1 MNKLNQN
8 IFSVPSTS
16 QLMSESFTGWKNFK
30 DNLKGDPR
38 KKLKEIVERG
48 KNIQQ
53 VWKKASNIKDQN
65 LRNTFLNN
73 PINQLQFSRENT
85 TQNLVEDPFN
95 PRYQVADKNYI
106 DWARERYNKRDQY
119 DLILNDLNLDF
130 DQELD
135 KAKEYYKDKQGKDF
149 LTRAELDDWFGG
161 KKDFGDKPREEEGE
175 IEIYPGIY
183 LWNGRAFIG
192 SYRTPI
198 GETGVEVTDEKGNKK
213 VVLQNG
219 TILHKGLTLDSAI
232 DAGKKYLQ
240 SIIPTNSLT
249 DKYILNTYGAGNE
262 IYDFI
267 KSGLI
272 YDTEANEEVE
282 KRVAEK
288 YKEIAKKVPK
298 ITTENSFLNN
308 NMYGNITRNRVQEW
322 ANYVKNTVLNKKRI
336 VNNED
341 IGTLND
347 FFSSDKYD
355 PKYNKIIDN
364 IVANSPYWKKY
375 KEQNGIDYNAKT
387 LNVML
392 LNRLSHSYKTRNIL
406 LALYRQQK
414 ESLEKLRQLKP
425 SEGGLTQEQYD
436 KQLEGLNNSFL
447 ELKEIY
453 PDNKAVYNAFTNSSN
468 YIDNQ
473 LKQMIQ
479 RSINVTQTSIMTD
492 LRKATTSAYNN
503 SEIKQFGMNGTMQ
516 FLGYVVDQLTGQG
529 ESTEKKIRKLRK
541 DDTVLHVSNSLFYR
555 NPGSIAIDDIEALD
569 AENAQNKINLANS
582 EYEKIKDNP
591 EKLKELSA
599 RGDYLAKSM
608 PGYESDSDDTLHE
621 VLRAHGFDTPGMYT
635 HLTKDQTDLALSLL
649 ALEHDALNTLYDD
662 PKEIQRQFQADLQKY
677 NYDSQDFIEKVG
689 TKVYSWG
696 TTIAGLSAQLMG
708 FSWRTIVSGWKDL
721 GGYAL
726 RWASLGN
733 INTGDIDS
741 FFKGLMENPFIQWGH
756 NLQSTGIWGVQDA
769 IDSDYQLSLLDAQK
783 QAQEGRAFTKEE
795 IDRYKEAGI
804 FLKPKM
810 VWEKGEDGKIH
821 EVMATDKNGNVIME
835 DDNETLDALTSG
847 QMRTGGGNTF
857 GIITEKSANE
867 AASGG
872 LTLSDAGLF
881 IFDVAAVATQMAAV
895 RGVSVGLSEIGK
907 LISGAGRW
915 MQACKTLS
923 NSSGV
928 TRFIS
933 QKLTGNVLRLA
944 GHSLTATAPH
954 MATFGLNFGYCLS
967 SYQEHLQ
974 DAQSKIY
981 SNVSE
986 GVLAAPSDGLK
997 ALIDREAETNPN
1009 AIRGNMSDTQ
1019 YQEYINSIYNREIN
1033 RIEDEI
1039 NAGKRGTEFLI
1050 DKSLEDP
1057 NNPLSANFSYKNIDE
1072 EKVKEYVRQ
1081 RILQNKKYIYLMDQ
1095 YAKEA
1100 EDAARTASEIEFAF
1114 VCTAD
1119 ASLLQALKPS
1129 LYMTKG
1135 VQIAQRQLATDI
1147 KLGASNA
1154 LKATAKGL
1162 DKVVGKVKKINTYDA
1177 IQKFQNKVRLKV
1189 KDVSRSIKD
1198 IKVDKN
1204 GIIKDINPNAP
1215 TSEQVLQQRVK
1226 NNSIQGFVS
1235 NYLQDVAVGF
1245 DKGLYD
1251 NYINNYIVNTYSPSN
1266 VLASLGPIT
1275 AQSQY
1280 GYLDKYFGKNFT
1292 SNFKAGLEGAAK
1304 AATQW
1309 TSFRDGFIGAA
1320 AGWITPQ
1327 IQFGSKKYI
1336 GKNLTTAQKASNLF
1350 SPITNMKIQ
1359 SEVTSFI
1366 KSKFFNKS
1374 TRLTRQLDAQAK
1386 MKSEFAKKLGKALEG
1401 RNISIL
1407 SNISQL
1413 KKAIEELRVEEQ
1425 QETLDPKAKKVFDE
1439 AGITVEA
1446 PLQGNVNDQL
1456 TFAECLFELANAPYI
1471 SADTGKKI
1479 NNGRNPA
1486 AEAYRNYVKS
1496 KADRKEITKER
1507 LLKVLTTYQEN
1518 ERLRQEGNEKAKSVN
1533 ELFKEDPEA
1542 ISILDDLF
1550 NDAAD
1555 SSGNISAE
1563 EQIDVVNDTIDLI
1576 RDSEDIEDPNN
1587 PGVIIKGSNSDELG
1601 RRLSVINDATTH
1613 AKQTSKIIKL
1623 YRQNIQNAY
1632 SELGE
1637 AFSSD
1642 PVLLRAYAKERTKA
1656 DLIKIRVDELQSKK
1670 KEIQKQLDEFKEK
1683 LEPSE
1688 NIINEKNALTF
1699 QLVELGYD
1707 ENRSRK
1713 RLGELESKI
1722 SGILT
1727 LIQTNKTKEAE
1738 LCNNIGEEL
1747 KLKGKKDSWNYNY
1760 ILAQLQKII
1769 NEQTEEFHKR
1779 QNQATTEE
1787 AKNEVKPSELFTQ
1800 ATAYRKELIELHDK
1814 IECLNKYGIEELPFD
1829 SEGHVLIDINNT
1841 KSLKELQ
1848 EEKKQYQEVHD
1859 VLLQMHNGEDVGIL
1873 VGNKV
1878 NGNQNNNLEV
1888 VKNEDGTI
1896 DFYTIKKGKRV
1907 RIYTGLDVTLTDA
1920 ELEDNGLFD
1929 EDPEHP
1935 EIRPDVFGVRVSK
1948 FRGINFRGQYAYD
1961 IFYKGHRDDGSVFT
1975 EKASIKTDRPL
1986 HKIEEGE
1993 DTSNYI
1999 FTPQQIIEMLA
2010 SKQYN
2015 TPFMA
2020 FIQSLLFEHVQV
2032 NNFKADSYSSG
2043 AIAKQVQALEQVF
2056 GKDLELLKKAVSTNL
2071 NLNLAEKT
2079 HEAFEDSI
2087 IHLLNNYNEL
2097 NDLAAVARQESL
2109 VSLYKLGFRNF
2120 ADTAKSYQEF
2130 IALYRNK
2137 IQEINDS
2144 LPSDEEISDEEKV
2157 DMLQKI
2163 ELQKRA
2169 LDLAVKNN
2177 EFFKEYQNRINQYER
2192 SPLKRSIASLMETI
2206 QNPQKITTEEKIATL
2221 KKDLNE
2227 NIEKCKK
2234 ELGIDND
2241 QLITTLFNLLENL
2254 VTYSEKRV
2262 PIDIAK
2268 IKDTL
2273 NTIEESV
2280 LQKTTEQ
2287 SVIQGN
2293 DTNTSLTIENIK
2305 DYIIPLMLGQLSI
2318 TEENNRIARAISGE
2332 KQEKAEK
2339 EGEEI
2344 QENSDKVSR
2353 EITPLSFNNEKQFK
2367 TYQAQIAS
2375 YIPHLDQVLT
2385 MLEDLK
2391 SKGTSAET
2399 TAQILNTKLQL
2410 LSLSPVLT
2418 HEYGILGR
2426 TTSEESIKKML
2437 INQLQ
2442 TSDIQILRDALTDI
2456 YNREYQENSS
2466 MSDVIDAKMAA
2477 IQGEYNLPN
2486 NSMVLKFLS
2495 SLMDITKQSVPI
2507 PITYDRVLITPEQEQ
2522 AERNTPLKSEVYNNP
2537 FTLSTFYRQAEGT
2550 FMRNLVEQYS
2560 VDEYLTTNHESL
2572 QGKDVVFLYNTQV
2585 QQQLIDQ
2592 VPKLKD
2598 SPEQAV
2604 VAAAVEDANG
2614 SITINTV
2621 DEKGQTVQ
2629 KHYQI
2634 IGFLPANS
2642 TAKNNFKNKNSAV
2655 VARKNIDQSVERYQQ
2670 KYQSESNDVWIPI
2683 YDFSSKKS
2691 DRLITT
2697 KVRRTTAINT
2707 NMQSPRDSQTTAM
2720 VEHNNTKNILDRVK
2734 RVFRVS
2740 KLTSKIFK
2748 QEEDKKT
2755 LFINVGSPASS
2766 LYVPINEPHMDQVI
2780 NSNNNSFQEVKNK
2793 FKKERSVENTN
2804 AVINFNSKTKN
2815 FAEQIKGLLLATKR
2829 SFRAFNETK
2838 SDTPPVLIDSTI
2850 LTRLINGINPNTG
2863 DPQAWGAIN
2872 GFSDFHTRQGQGL
2885 NLSNNIFCRG
2895 GRIYRVE
2902 LDGKELR
2909 LFLSEPNNE
2918 KVVGTEVTFDLNDV
2932 AEDGYSFVQKE
2943 GEEVEEGVNK
2953 IIADFIIAL
2962 SSQSKDA
2969 KDNINTI
2976 ADFSSPRASFLKDN
2990 PTDADEVNME
3000 QTFKDGIYTIS
3011 EYTSSADVQIEPI
3024 VDEGAQEEFDQKV
3037 QESNEQRI
3045 NQNSIKGK
3053 PLQENI
3059 ANQITAAINRML
3071 LRYTKEMPSSHKK
3084 TAINEQNFRDTKNF
3098 GASTEDASKVVEGK
3112 ERSMHTMLGL
3122 ILGNIADD
3130 MVKKIASGIGCKYS
3144 DYSSILTQREFSML
3158 NNMITDGLETFLKIN
3173 NYRVL
3178 TDGKGKQAL
3187 EVILR
3192 DDQLIQE
3199 LKDEGLEGFAP
3210 RNILDLVVITP
3221 RGTLAI
3227 IDAKTHTGDT
3237 IDPKNVST
3245 YVRQLNR
3252 YAKLFNNAIRRY
3264 KNSRSEPALPQNCIV
3279 DELYLFEIPTANKGN
3294 ITYSKEFNI
3303 EEYTDEKGAEM
3314 RRFTRKSDTSVS
3326 LINEGTNAHLSKFA
3340 LMSDKVAEEDLQ
3352 GIRQAYKEFLKGKEE
3367 ANKEGTD
3374 IEVVKE
3380 ESKEENGEI
3389 EEKINTEDALSED
3402 EKAEKEIQQY
3412 LNKTLEFHT
3421 SDGSV
3426 TISITKDNENNQYNI
3441 VGQQNGTSFIANG
3454 KASNCLDIVKYYK
3467 EQGPMHTNTET
3478 KVEKQNDMYTHVEEV
3493 NEEGR
3498 FCGIRNKSPKEDGE
3512 KPKPKQSEEDQNI
3525 DNLRNDARLW
3535 D

>member
-16 QLMSESFTGWKNFK
+16 QLMSDSFTGWKNFK

-38 KKLKEIVERG
+38 KKLKEILERG

-53 VWKKASNIKDQN
+53 VWKTASNIKDQN

-85 TQNLVEDPFN
+85 TQNLVEDLFN
-95 PRYQVADKNYI
+95 PRNQVADKNYI

-240 SIIPTNSLT
+240 SIFPSSSPTDMFISN
-249 DKYILNTYGAGNE
+249 KYGASSE
-262 IYDFI
+262 VYDFI

-436 KQLEGLNNSFL
+436 KQLEDLNNSFL

-468 YIDNQ
+468 YVDNQ

-503 SEIKQFGMNGTMQ
+503 SEIQQFGTNGTMQ

-529 ESTEKKIRKLRK
+529 ESTEKKFRKLRK
-541 DDTVLHVSNSLFYR
+541 DDTVLHVSNSLFYGD
-555 NPGSIAIDDIEALD
+555 PGSIAIDDIEALD

-662 PKEIQRQFQADLQKY
+662 PKEIQRQFQADIQKY

-769 IDSDYQLSLLDAQK
+769 IDSNYQLSLLDAQK

-810 VWEKGEDGKIH
+810 VQEKGEDGKMH
-821 EVMATDKNGNVIME
+821 EVMATDENGNVIME
-835 DDNETLDALTSG
+835 EDTETLDALTSG

-895 RGVSVGLSEIGK
+895 RGVSVGLSKIGQ

-928 TRFIS
+928 TKFIS

-1009 AIRGNMSDTQ
+1009 AIRGNMSDAQ

-1050 DKSLEDP
+1050 DKTLEDP

-1189 KDVSRSIKD
+1189 KDASRSIKD

-1215 TSEQVLQQRVK
+1215 TSEQVLWQRIK

-1251 NYINNYIVNTYSPSN
+1251 NYINNYIVNTYSPSS
-1266 VLASLGPIT
+1266 VLATLGPIT
-1275 AQSQY
+1275 AQSQH
-1280 GYLDKYFGKNFT
+1280 GYLEEYLGAFG
-1292 SNFKAGLEGAAK
+1292 AGLEGAAK

-1374 TRLTRQLDAQAK
+1374 TNITRQLDAQAK

-1401 RNISIL
+1401 RHISIL

-1439 AGITVEA
+1439 AGITAEA

-1555 SSGNISAE
+1555 SSGDISTE
-1563 EQIDVVNDTIDLI
+1563 EQIDVVNDTINLI
-1576 RDSEDIEDPNN
+1576 RDSEDVEDPNN
-1587 PGVIIKGSNSDELG
+1587 PGAIIKGSSSDELN

-1656 DLIKIRVDELQSKK
+1656 DLIKIRVEELQSKK
-1670 KEIQKQLDEFKEK
+1670 KEIQKQLDEFKTK

-1707 ENRSRK
+1707 LNRSK
-1713 RLGELESKI
+1713 ERLGELESKI

-1800 ATAYRKELIELHDK
+1800 ATAYRKELIELHNK

-1848 EEKKQYQEVHD
+1848 EEKKQYQQVHD

-1873 VGNKV
+1873 ARS
-1878 NGNQNNNLEV
+1878 
-1888 VKNEDGTI
+1888 
-1896 DFYTIKKGKRV
+1896 KK
-1907 RIYTGLDVTLTDA
+1907 A
-1920 ELEDNGLFD
+1920 
-1929 EDPEHP
+1929 
-1935 EIRPDVFGVRVSK
+1935 
-1948 FRGINFRGQYAYD
+1948 
-1961 IFYKGHRDDGSVFT
+1961 
-1975 EKASIKTDRPL
+1975 
-1986 HKIEEGE
+1986 EEGE

-2032 NNFKADSYSSG
+2032 SNFKADSYSSE

-2097 NDLAAVARQESL
+2097 NNLAAVARQESL

-2137 IQEINDS
+2137 IQEIDDS
-2144 LPSDEEISDEEKV
+2144 LPSEGEVSDEEKV

-2206 QNPQKITTEEKIATL
+2206 QNPQEITTEEKIATL

-2273 NTIEESV
+2273 NTIEEGV

-2344 QENSDKVSR
+2344 QENSDKISR
-2353 EITPLSFNNEKQFK
+2353 EITPLSFNSEKQFK

-2391 SKGTSAET
+2391 SKGTNAET

-2426 TTSEESIKKML
+2426 TISEESIKKML

-2466 MSDVIDAKMAA
+2466 MYDVIDGKITA
-2477 IQGEYNLPN
+2477 IQRKYNLPK

-2507 PITYDRVLITPEQEQ
+2507 PITYDRVLVTPEQEQ

-2572 QGKDVVFLYNTQV
+2572 QGKDVVFLYNAQV

-2598 SPEQAV
+2598 SPEQSV

-2621 DEKGQTVQ
+2621 DEKGQAVQ

-2642 TAKNNFKNKNSAV
+2642 TSKNNFRNKNSAI

-2670 KYQSESNDVWIPI
+2670 KYQSESNDVWVPI

-2720 VEHNNTKNILDRVK
+2720 VEHDNTKKILNRVK
-2734 RVFRVS
+2734 SVFRIS
-2740 KLTSKIFK
+2740 KLTSKVFK

-2755 LFINVGSPASS
+2755 LFINVGSPTSP

-2780 NSNNNSFQEVKNK
+2780 NSNNDSFQEVKNK

-2804 AVINFNSKTKN
+2804 AIINFNSKTKN

-2829 SFRAFNETK
+2829 QFRAFNETK

-2850 LTRLINGINPNTG
+2850 LTQLINGINPNTRN
-2863 DPQAWGAIN
+2863 PQAWGTIS
-2872 GFSDFHTRQGQGL
+2872 GFSDFHTRQNQNQGL

-2918 KVVGTEVTFDLNDV
+2918 KVIGTEVTFDLNDV

-2990 PTDADEVNME
+2990 PTDADQVNME

-3024 VDEGAQEEFDQKV
+3024 VDEGAQEEFDQRV

-3059 ANQITAAINRML
+3059 ANQITSAINRML

-3098 GASTEDASKVVEGK
+3098 GASTEDTSKIVEGK

-3192 DDQLIQE
+3192 DDQLMQE

-3264 KNSRSEPALPQNCIV
+3264 KNSGSEPALPQNCIV

-3303 EEYTDEKGAEM
+3303 EEYTDEKGVEM
-3314 RRFTRKSDTSVS
+3314 RRFTRKSDTSIS

-3352 GIRQAYKEFLKGKEE
+3352 GIRQAYKEFLKSKEE

-3374 IEVVKE
+3374 IEVMQKE
-3380 ESKEENGEI
+3380 GREENEEI
-3389 EEKINTEDALSED
+3389 EEKVNTEDTLSED
-3402 EKAEKEIQQY
+3402 EEAEKEIQQY
-3412 LNKTLEFHT
+3412 LNKTLEVHT
-3421 SDGSV
+3421 PDKLV
-3426 TISITKDNENNQYNI
+3426 TVSITKDSNSNKYSIKIQDGLEKITGVEQ
-3441 VGQQNGTSFIANG
+3441 S
-3454 KASNCLDIVKYYK
+3454 ASDCLYIIKSYK
-3467 EQGPMHTNTET
+3467 DEGPIIINTET
-3478 KVEKQNDMYTHVEEV
+3478 KVEKQNDMDTHVEEV

-3498 FCGIRNKSPKEDGE
+3498 FCDVGNKSSKEGSE
-3512 KPKPKQSEEDQNI
+3512 KPKSKQSEEDQNI
-3525 DNLRNDARLW
+3525 DSLRNDARLW

>member
-16 QLMSESFTGWKNFK
+16 QLMSDSFTGWKNFK

-38 KKLKEIVERG
+38 KKLKEILERG

-53 VWKKASNIKDQN
+53 VWKTASGIKDQN

-85 TQNLVEDPFN
+85 TQNIIENINN
-95 PRYQVADKNYI
+95 PRNQVADKNYI
-106 DWARERYNKRDQY
+106 DWARERYNKRNQY

-135 KAKEYYKDKQGKDF
+135 KAKKYYKDKQGKDF
-149 LTRAELDDWFGG
+149 LTRGQLDDWFGG

-240 SIIPTNSLT
+240 SIFPSSSPTDMFVSN
-249 DKYILNTYGAGNE
+249 KYGASSE
-262 IYDFI
+262 VYDFV

-282 KRVAEK
+282 KRVAET
-288 YKEIAKKVPK
+288 YKNIGKKVPK
-298 ITTENSFLNN
+298 ITTKNSFLND

-436 KQLEGLNNSFL
+436 KQLEDLNNSFL

-468 YIDNQ
+468 YMDNQ

-503 SEIKQFGMNGTMQ
+503 SEIQQFGTNGTMQ
-516 FLGYVVDQLTGQG
+516 FLGHVVDQLTGQG
-529 ESTEKKIRKLRK
+529 ESTEKKFRKLRK
-541 DDTVLHVSNSLFYR
+541 DDTVLHVSNSLFYGD
-555 NPGSIAIDDIEALD
+555 PGSIAIDDIEALD

-608 PGYESDSDDTLHE
+608 PGFESDSDDTLHE

-662 PKEIQRQFQADLQKY
+662 PKEIQRQFQADIQKY

-769 IDSDYQLSLLDAQK
+769 IDSNYQLSLLDAQK

-810 VWEKGEDGKIH
+810 VQEKGEDGKMH
-821 EVMATDKNGNVIME
+821 EVMATDENGNVIME
-835 DDNETLDALTSG
+835 EDTETLDALTSG

-895 RGVSVGLSEIGK
+895 RGVSVGLSKIGQ

-967 SYQEHLQ
+967 SYQGHLQ

-1019 YQEYINSIYNREIN
+1019 YQEYINSIYNREVN

-1050 DKSLEDP
+1050 DKTLEDP

-1189 KDVSRSIKD
+1189 KDASRSIKD

-1204 GIIKDINPNAP
+1204 GIITDINPNAP
-1215 TSEQVLQQRVK
+1215 TSEQVLWQRIK

-1245 DKGLYD
+1245 DEGLYN

-1266 VLASLGPIT
+1266 VLATLGPIT
-1275 AQSQY
+1275 AQSQH
-1280 GYLDKYFGKNFT
+1280 GYLEEYLGDFG
-1292 SNFKAGLEGAAK
+1292 AGLEGAAK

-1350 SPITNMKIQ
+1350 SPITNMKWQ
-1359 SEVTSFI
+1359 SEYTSFI

-1401 RNISIL
+1401 RHISIL

-1425 QETLDPKAKKVFDE
+1425 QDTLDPKAKKVFDE

-1471 SADTGKKI
+1471 SADTGEKI

-1496 KADRKEITKER
+1496 KAGRKEITKER
-1507 LLKVLTTYQEN
+1507 LLEVLTTYQEN

-1555 SSGNISAE
+1555 SSGDISAE
-1563 EQIDVVNDTIDLI
+1563 EQIDVVNDTINLI
-1576 RDSEDIEDPNN
+1576 RDSEDVEDPNN
-1587 PGVIIKGSNSDELG
+1587 PGVINEGSNSDELD

-1613 AKQTSKIIKL
+1613 AKQTSKIIRL

-1637 AFSSD
+1637 AFSSE

-1656 DLIKIRVDELQSKK
+1656 DLIKIRVEELQSRK

-1747 KLKGKKDSWNYNY
+1747 KLKGKKSSWNYNY

-1800 ATAYRKELIELHDK
+1800 ATAYRKELIELHNK

-1873 VGNKV
+1873 AGNK
-1878 NGNQNNNLEV
+1878 
-1888 VKNEDGTI
+1888 
-1896 DFYTIKKGKRV
+1896 
-1907 RIYTGLDVTLTDA
+1907 
-1920 ELEDNGLFD
+1920 
-1929 EDPEHP
+1929 
-1935 EIRPDVFGVRVSK
+1935 
-1948 FRGINFRGQYAYD
+1948 
-1961 IFYKGHRDDGSVFT
+1961 
-1975 EKASIKTDRPL
+1975 KA
-1986 HKIEEGE
+1986 EEGE

-2015 TPFMA
+2015 TPFMS

-2032 NNFKADSYSSG
+2032 NNFKADSYSSE

-2137 IQEINDS
+2137 IQEIDDS
-2144 LPSDEEISDEEKV
+2144 LPSEGEISDEEKV
-2157 DMLQKI
+2157 KMLQKI

-2169 LDLAVKNN
+2169 LDLALKNN

-2206 QNPQKITTEEKIATL
+2206 QNPQEITTEEKIATL

-2241 QLITTLFNLLENL
+2241 QLITTVFNLLENL

-2293 DTNTSLTIENIK
+2293 NTNTSLTIENIK

-2318 TEENNRIARAISGE
+2318 TEESNRIARAISGE

-2339 EGEEI
+2339 EEEEI
-2344 QENSDKVSR
+2344 QENSNKISR
-2353 EITPLSFNNEKQFK
+2353 EITPLSLNSEKQFK

-2391 SKGTSAET
+2391 SKGTNAET

-2466 MSDVIDAKMAA
+2466 MSDVIEAKMAA
-2477 IQGEYNLPN
+2477 IQGKYNLPN
-2486 NSMVLKFLS
+2486 NSMVLRFLS
-2495 SLMDITKQSVPI
+2495 SLMDITNKSVPI

-2550 FMRNLVEQYS
+2550 FMRNLVEQHS
-2560 VDEYLTTNHESL
+2560 VDEYLATNHESL
-2572 QGKDVVFLYNTQV
+2572 QGKDVVFLYNAQV

-2621 DEKGQTVQ
+2621 DEKGQSVQ

-2642 TAKNNFKNKNSAV
+2642 TAKNNFRNKNSAV

-2670 KYQSESNDVWIPI
+2670 KYQSESNDVWVPI

-2697 KVRRTTAINT
+2697 KIRRTTAINT

-2720 VEHNNTKNILDRVK
+2720 VEHNNTKKILDRVK
-2734 RVFRVS
+2734 NTFRLT
-2740 KLTSKIFK
+2740 KLSSKIFK

-2755 LFINVGSPASS
+2755 LFINVGSPTSP
-2766 LYVPINEPHMDQVI
+2766 LYAPINEPHMDQVI
-2780 NSNNNSFQEVKNK
+2780 NSNNDSFQEVKNK

-2829 SFRAFNETK
+2829 SCRAFNESK
-2838 SDTPPVLIDSTI
+2838 SNTPPVLINSAI
-2850 LTRLINGINPNTG
+2850 LTQLINGINPNTG
-2863 DPQAWGAIN
+2863 NPQAWGAIS
-2872 GFSDFHTRQGQGL
+2872 GFSDFHTRQNQNQGL

-2909 LFLSEPNNE
+2909 LFLSESNNE
-2918 KVVGTEVTFDLNDV
+2918 KVKGTEVTFDLNDV
-2932 AEDGYSFVQKE
+2932 TEDGYSFVQKE
-2943 GEEVEEGVNK
+2943 GEEVEERVNK

-2962 SSQSKDA
+2962 SSQNKDA
-2969 KDNINTI
+2969 KGNINTI

-2990 PTDADEVNME
+2990 PTDADEVNIE
-3000 QTFKDGIYTIS
+3000 QTFKDGIYTIP

-3024 VDEGAQEEFDQKV
+3024 VDEGAQEEFDQRV

-3059 ANQITAAINRML
+3059 SNQITVAINRML
-3071 LRYTKEMPSSHKK
+3071 LRYTKGMPSRHKK

-3130 MVKKIASGIGCKYS
+3130 MVKKIASGISCKYS

-3192 DDQLIQE
+3192 DDQLMQE

-3210 RNILDLVVITP
+3210 QNILDLVVITP

-3294 ITYSKEFNI
+3294 IIYSKEFNI
-3303 EEYTDEKGAEM
+3303 EEYTTEKGAEM

-3340 LMSDKVAEEDLQ
+3340 LMSDEVAEEDLQ

-3367 ANKEGTD
+3367 ANKEVTD

-3380 ESKEENGEI
+3380 EGKEENEEIGENV
-3389 EEKINTEDALSED
+3389 NTEDTLSEE
-3402 EKAEKEIQQY
+3402 EKAEKAEEEIQQY
-3412 LNKTLEFHT
+3412 LNKTLEFYT

-3426 TISITKDNENNQYNI
+3426 TISITKDNESNQYNV
-3441 VGQQNGTSFIANG
+3441 VGQQNGTSFITNG

-3467 EQGPMHTNTET
+3467 EQGPMHTINTET
-3478 KVEKQNDMYTHVEEV
+3478 KVEKQNDMDTHVEEV
-3493 NEEGR
+3493 NEEGK
-3498 FCGIRNKSPKEDGE
+3498 FCGIGNKSQKEGGE
-3512 KPKPKQSEEDQNI
+3512 KPKSKQSEEDQNI

>member
-16 QLMSESFTGWKNFK
+16 QLMSDSFTGWKNFK

-38 KKLKEIVERG
+38 KKLKEILERG

-95 PRYQVADKNYI
+95 PRNQVADKNYI

-149 LTRAELDDWFGG
+149 LTKGELDDWFGG

-213 VVLQNG
+213 VVVQNG

-240 SIIPTNSLT
+240 SIFPSSSPT
-249 DKYILNTYGAGNE
+249 DIYISNKYGASNE

-272 YDTEANEEVE
+272 YDTEANEKVE

-375 KEQNGIDYNAKT
+375 KEQNGLDYNAKT

-436 KQLEGLNNSFL
+436 KQLEDLNNSFL

-503 SEIKQFGMNGTMQ
+503 SEIKQFGTNGTMQ

-555 NPGSIAIDDIEALD
+555 NPGSIAVDDIEALD

-582 EYEKIKDNP
+582 KYEKIKDNP

-608 PGYESDSDDTLHE
+608 PGFESDSDDTLHE

-662 PKEIQRQFQADLQKY
+662 PKEIQRQFQADIQKY

-689 TKVYSWG
+689 TKIYSWG

-769 IDSDYQLSLLDAQK
+769 IDSNYQLSLLDAQK

-810 VWEKGEDGKIH
+810 VQEKGEDGKIH
-821 EVMATDKNGNVIME
+821 EVMATDENGNVIME
-835 DDNETLDALTSG
+835 EDTETLDALTSG

-895 RGVSVGLSEIGK
+895 RGVSVGLSKIGQ

-967 SYQEHLQ
+967 SYQGHLQ

-1009 AIRGNMSDTQ
+1009 AIRGNMSDIQ

-1050 DKSLEDP
+1050 DKTLEDP

-1100 EDAARTASEIEFAF
+1100 ENAARTASEIEFAF

-1189 KDVSRSIKD
+1189 KDTSRSIKD

-1204 GIIKDINPNAP
+1204 GTIKYINPNAP
-1215 TSEQVLQQRVK
+1215 TSEQVLWQRVK

-1245 DKGLYD
+1245 DEGLYN

-1266 VLASLGPIT
+1266 VLATLGPIT
-1275 AQSQY
+1275 AQSQH
-1280 GYLDKYFGKNFT
+1280 GYLEEYLGDFG
-1292 SNFKAGLEGAAK
+1292 AGLEGAAK

-1350 SPITNMKIQ
+1350 SPITNMKWQ
-1359 SEVTSFI
+1359 SEYTSFI

-1496 KADRKEITKER
+1496 KAGRKEITKER
-1507 LLKVLTTYQEN
+1507 LLEVLTTYQEN

-1555 SSGNISAE
+1555 SSGDISAE

-1576 RDSEDIEDPNN
+1576 RDSKDTEDPNN
-1587 PGVIIKGSNSDELG
+1587 PGVIIEGSNSDELD
-1601 RRLSVINDATTH
+1601 RRLSVINDATIH

-1656 DLIKIRVDELQSKK
+1656 DLIKIRVEELQSKK
-1670 KEIQKQLDEFKEK
+1670 KEIQKQLDEFKTK

-1688 NIINEKNALTF
+1688 SIINEKNALTF

-1800 ATAYRKELIELHDK
+1800 ATAYRKELIELHNK

-1859 VLLQMHNGEDVGIL
+1859 VLLQMHNGEDVDIL
-1873 VGNKV
+1873 ARS
-1878 NGNQNNNLEV
+1878 
-1888 VKNEDGTI
+1888 
-1896 DFYTIKKGKRV
+1896 KK
-1907 RIYTGLDVTLTDA
+1907 A
-1920 ELEDNGLFD
+1920 
-1929 EDPEHP
+1929 
-1935 EIRPDVFGVRVSK
+1935 
-1948 FRGINFRGQYAYD
+1948 
-1961 IFYKGHRDDGSVFT
+1961 
-1975 EKASIKTDRPL
+1975 
-1986 HKIEEGE
+1986 EEGE

-2032 NNFKADSYSSG
+2032 NNFKADSYSSE

-2130 IALYRNK
+2130 IRV
-2137 IQEINDS
+2137 Q
-2144 LPSDEEISDEEKV
+2144 
-2157 DMLQKI
+2157 ML
-2163 ELQKRA
+2163 
-2169 LDLAVKNN
+2169 
-2177 EFFKEYQNRINQYER
+2177 
-2192 SPLKRSIASLMETI
+2192 
-2206 QNPQKITTEEKIATL
+2206 
-2221 KKDLNE
+2221 
-2227 NIEKCKK
+2227 
-2234 ELGIDND
+2234 
-2241 QLITTLFNLLENL
+2241 
-2254 VTYSEKRV
+2254 
-2262 PIDIAK
+2262 
-2268 IKDTL
+2268 
-2273 NTIEESV
+2273 
-2280 LQKTTEQ
+2280 
-2287 SVIQGN
+2287 
-2293 DTNTSLTIENIK
+2293 
-2305 DYIIPLMLGQLSI
+2305 
-2318 TEENNRIARAISGE
+2318 
-2332 KQEKAEK
+2332 
-2339 EGEEI
+2339 
-2344 QENSDKVSR
+2344 
-2353 EITPLSFNNEKQFK
+2353 
-2367 TYQAQIAS
+2367 
-2375 YIPHLDQVLT
+2375 H
-2385 MLEDLK
+2385 
-2391 SKGTSAET
+2391 
-2399 TAQILNTKLQL
+2399 
-2410 LSLSPVLT
+2410 
-2418 HEYGILGR
+2418 
-2426 TTSEESIKKML
+2426 
-2437 INQLQ
+2437 
-2442 TSDIQILRDALTDI
+2442 
-2456 YNREYQENSS
+2456 
-2466 MSDVIDAKMAA
+2466 
-2477 IQGEYNLPN
+2477 
-2486 NSMVLKFLS
+2486 
-2495 SLMDITKQSVPI
+2495 
-2507 PITYDRVLITPEQEQ
+2507 
-2522 AERNTPLKSEVYNNP
+2522 
-2537 FTLSTFYRQAEGT
+2537 
-2550 FMRNLVEQYS
+2550 
-2560 VDEYLTTNHESL
+2560 
-2572 QGKDVVFLYNTQV
+2572 
-2585 QQQLIDQ
+2585 
-2592 VPKLKD
+2592 
-2598 SPEQAV
+2598 
-2604 VAAAVEDANG
+2604 
-2614 SITINTV
+2614 
-2621 DEKGQTVQ
+2621 
-2629 KHYQI
+2629 
-2634 IGFLPANS
+2634 
-2642 TAKNNFKNKNSAV
+2642 
-2655 VARKNIDQSVERYQQ
+2655 
-2670 KYQSESNDVWIPI
+2670 
-2683 YDFSSKKS
+2683 
-2691 DRLITT
+2691 
-2697 KVRRTTAINT
+2697 
-2707 NMQSPRDSQTTAM
+2707 
-2720 VEHNNTKNILDRVK
+2720 
-2734 RVFRVS
+2734 
-2740 KLTSKIFK
+2740 
-2748 QEEDKKT
+2748 
-2755 LFINVGSPASS
+2755 
-2766 LYVPINEPHMDQVI
+2766 
-2780 NSNNNSFQEVKNK
+2780 
-2793 FKKERSVENTN
+2793 
-2804 AVINFNSKTKN
+2804 
-2815 FAEQIKGLLLATKR
+2815 
-2829 SFRAFNETK
+2829 
-2838 SDTPPVLIDSTI
+2838 
-2850 LTRLINGINPNTG
+2850 
-2863 DPQAWGAIN
+2863 
-2872 GFSDFHTRQGQGL
+2872 
-2885 NLSNNIFCRG
+2885 
-2895 GRIYRVE
+2895 
-2902 LDGKELR
+2902 
-2909 LFLSEPNNE
+2909 
-2918 KVVGTEVTFDLNDV
+2918 
-2932 AEDGYSFVQKE
+2932 
-2943 GEEVEEGVNK
+2943 
-2953 IIADFIIAL
+2953 
-2962 SSQSKDA
+2962 
-2969 KDNINTI
+2969 
-2976 ADFSSPRASFLKDN
+2976 
-2990 PTDADEVNME
+2990 
-3000 QTFKDGIYTIS
+3000 
-3011 EYTSSADVQIEPI
+3011 
-3024 VDEGAQEEFDQKV
+3024 
-3037 QESNEQRI
+3037 
-3045 NQNSIKGK
+3045 
-3053 PLQENI
+3053 
-3059 ANQITAAINRML
+3059 
-3071 LRYTKEMPSSHKK
+3071 
-3084 TAINEQNFRDTKNF
+3084 
-3098 GASTEDASKVVEGK
+3098 
-3112 ERSMHTMLGL
+3112 
-3122 ILGNIADD
+3122 
-3130 MVKKIASGIGCKYS
+3130 
-3144 DYSSILTQREFSML
+3144 
-3158 NNMITDGLETFLKIN
+3158 
-3173 NYRVL
+3173 
-3178 TDGKGKQAL
+3178 
-3187 EVILR
+3187 
-3192 DDQLIQE
+3192 
-3199 LKDEGLEGFAP
+3199 
-3210 RNILDLVVITP
+3210 
-3221 RGTLAI
+3221 
-3227 IDAKTHTGDT
+3227 
-3237 IDPKNVST
+3237 
-3245 YVRQLNR
+3245 
-3252 YAKLFNNAIRRY
+3252 
-3264 KNSRSEPALPQNCIV
+3264 
-3279 DELYLFEIPTANKGN
+3279 
-3294 ITYSKEFNI
+3294 
-3303 EEYTDEKGAEM
+3303 
-3314 RRFTRKSDTSVS
+3314 
-3326 LINEGTNAHLSKFA
+3326 
-3340 LMSDKVAEEDLQ
+3340 
-3352 GIRQAYKEFLKGKEE
+3352 
-3367 ANKEGTD
+3367 
-3374 IEVVKE
+3374 
-3380 ESKEENGEI
+3380 
-3389 EEKINTEDALSED
+3389 
-3402 EKAEKEIQQY
+3402 
-3412 LNKTLEFHT
+3412 
-3421 SDGSV
+3421 
-3426 TISITKDNENNQYNI
+3426 
-3441 VGQQNGTSFIANG
+3441 
-3454 KASNCLDIVKYYK
+3454 
-3467 EQGPMHTNTET
+3467 
-3478 KVEKQNDMYTHVEEV
+3478 
-3493 NEEGR
+3493 
-3498 FCGIRNKSPKEDGE
+3498 
-3512 KPKPKQSEEDQNI
+3512 
-3525 DNLRNDARLW
+3525 
-3535 D
+3535 

>member
-1 MNKLNQN
+1 MDKINQN

-16 QLMSESFTGWKNFK
+16 ELMSNSFTGWKNFR

-38 KKLKEIVERG
+38 KKLKEILERG

-53 VWKKASNIKDQN
+53 VWKTASGIKDQN

-85 TQNLVEDPFN
+85 TQNIIENINN

-130 DQELD
+130 DQELN

-149 LTRAELDDWFGG
+149 LTRGELDDWFGG

-198 GETGVEVTDEKGNKK
+198 GETGVEVTDENGNKK

-240 SIIPTNSLT
+240 SIFPSSSPTDMFVSN
-249 DKYILNTYGAGNE
+249 KYGASSE
-262 IYDFI
+262 VYDFV

-282 KRVAEK
+282 KRVAET
-288 YKEIAKKVPK
+288 YENIGKKVPK
-298 ITTENSFLNN
+298 ITTKNSFLND

-375 KEQNGIDYNAKT
+375 KEQNGLDYNAKT

-392 LNRLSHSYKTRNIL
+392 LNRLSHSYKTKNIL

-436 KQLEGLNNSFL
+436 KQLEDLNNSFL
-447 ELKEIY
+447 ELKKIY

-503 SEIKQFGMNGTMQ
+503 SEIQQFGTNGTMQ
-516 FLGYVVDQLTGQG
+516 FLGHVVDQLTGQG
-529 ESTEKKIRKLRK
+529 ESTEKKFRKLRK
-541 DDTVLHVSNSLFYR
+541 DDTVLHVSNSLFYGD
-555 NPGSIAIDDIEALD
+555 PGSIAIDDIEALD
-569 AENAQNKINLANS
+569 AENAQNKIILANS

-608 PGYESDSDDTLHE
+608 PGFESDSDDTLHE

-769 IDSDYQLSLLDAQK
+769 IDSNYQLSLLDAQK

-810 VWEKGEDGKIH
+810 VWKKGEDGKVH
-821 EVMATDKNGNVIME
+821 EVMATDENGNVIME
-835 DDNETLDALTSG
+835 EDTETLDALTSG

-967 SYQEHLQ
+967 SYQGHLQ
-974 DAQSKIY
+974 DAYSKIY

-1039 NAGKRGTEFLI
+1039 NAGKRGTEFLK
-1050 DKSLEDP
+1050 DKTLEDP

-1162 DKVVGKVKKINTYDA
+1162 DKVVGKVKKVNTYDA

-1189 KDVSRSIKD
+1189 KNASRSIKD

-1204 GIIKDINPNAP
+1204 GIITDINPNAP

-1245 DKGLYD
+1245 DEGLYN

-1266 VLASLGPIT
+1266 VLATLGPIT
-1275 AQSQY
+1275 AQSQH
-1280 GYLDKYFGKNFT
+1280 GYLEEYLGDFG
-1292 SNFKAGLEGAAK
+1292 AGLEGAAK

-1336 GKNLTTAQKASNLF
+1336 GKNLTIAQKASNLF
-1350 SPITNMKIQ
+1350 SPITNMKWQ
-1359 SEVTSFI
+1359 SEYTSFI

-1374 TRLTRQLDAQAK
+1374 TRLTRQLDAQAR

-1425 QETLDPKAKKVFDE
+1425 QDTLDPKAKKVFDE

-1471 SADTGKKI
+1471 SADTGEKI

-1496 KADRKEITKER
+1496 KAGRKEITKER
-1507 LLKVLTTYQEN
+1507 LLEVLTTYQEN

-1533 ELFKEDPEA
+1533 ELFKEDQEA

-1555 SSGNISAE
+1555 SSGDISAE
-1563 EQIDVVNDTIDLI
+1563 KQIEVVNDTIDLI
-1576 RDSEDIEDPNN
+1576 RDSEDVEDPNN
-1587 PGVIIKGSNSDELG
+1587 PGVITEGSNSDELD

-1656 DLIKIRVDELQSKK
+1656 DLIKIRVEELQSRK

-1707 ENRSRK
+1707 INRSK
-1713 RLGELESKI
+1713 ERLGELESKI

-1727 LIQTNKTKEAE
+1727 SIQTNKTKEAE

-1747 KLKGKKDSWNYNY
+1747 KLKGKKGSWNYNY

-1800 ATAYRKELIELHDK
+1800 ATAYRKELIELHNK

-1873 VGNKV
+1873 VGDKAK
-1878 NGNQNNNLEV
+1878 GNQNNDLEV

-1896 DFYTIKKGKRV
+1896 DFYTIRKGKRV
-1907 RIYTGLDVTLTDA
+1907 SVYTGLDVTLTDA
-1920 ELEDNGLFD
+1920 ELEDNGLA
-1929 EDPEHP
+1929 EHP
-1935 EIRPDVFGVRVSK
+1935 EDRIFGVKVSK
-1948 FRGINFRGQYAYD
+1948 FRGINSKGQYAYE
-1961 IFYKGHRDDGSVFT
+1961 IHYKGHRDDGSIFT

-2032 NNFKADSYSSG
+2032 NNFKADSYSSE

-2109 VSLYKLGFRNF
+2109 VSLYKLDFRNF

-2137 IQEINDS
+2137 IQEIDDS
-2144 LPSDEEISDEEKV
+2144 LPSEGEVSDEEKV

-2163 ELQKRA
+2163 ELRKRA

-2206 QNPQKITTEEKIATL
+2206 QNPQEVTTEEKIATL

-2234 ELGIDND
+2234 ELGINND
-2241 QLITTLFNLLENL
+2241 QLITTVFNLLENL

-2318 TEENNRIARAISGE
+2318 TEESNRIARAISGE
-2332 KQEKAEK
+2332 KQETAEK
-2339 EGEEI
+2339 EEKEI
-2344 QENSDKVSR
+2344 QENSDKISR

-2385 MLEDLK
+2385 MLNDLQ
-2391 SKGTSAET
+2391 SKGTNAET
-2399 TAQILNTKLQL
+2399 AVQILNTKLQL

-2418 HEYGILGR
+2418 HEYGILGK

-2437 INQLQ
+2437 INQSQ
-2442 TSDIQILRDALTDI
+2442 TFDIQILRDALTDI
-2456 YNREYQENSS
+2456 YNREYQEDSS
-2466 MSDVIDAKMAA
+2466 MYDVINAKMAD
-2477 IQGEYNLPN
+2477 IQGKYNLSN
-2486 NSMVLKFLS
+2486 NSIVLRFLS

-2522 AERNTPLKSEVYNNP
+2522 AERNTPSKSEVYNNP

-2572 QGKDVVFLYNTQV
+2572 QGKDVVFLYNAQV

-2642 TAKNNFKNKNSAV
+2642 TAKNNFRNKNSAV
-2655 VARKNIDQSVERYQQ
+2655 VARKNIDQSVGRYQQ
-2670 KYQSESNDVWIPI
+2670 KYPSESNDVWVPI

-2720 VEHNNTKNILDRVK
+2720 AEHDNTKKILDRVK
-2734 RVFRVS
+2734 RAFRLTKLSS
-2740 KLTSKIFK
+2740 KVFK

-2755 LFINVGSPASS
+2755 LFINVGSSTS
-2766 LYVPINEPHMDQVI
+2766 TLYVPINEPHMDQVI
-2780 NSNNNSFQEVKNK
+2780 NSNNDSFYEVKNK

-2829 SFRAFNETK
+2829 QFRAFNESK
-2838 SDTPPVLIDSTI
+2838 SNTPPVLINSTI
-2850 LTRLINGINPNTG
+2850 LTQLINGINPNTEK
-2863 DPQAWGAIN
+2863 PQAWGAIS
-2872 GFSDFHTRQGQGL
+2872 GFSDFHTRQNQGL

-2902 LDGKELR
+2902 LDGKKLR
-2909 LFLSEPNNE
+2909 LFLSESNNE
-2918 KVVGTEVTFDLNDV
+2918 KVLGTEVTFDLDDV
-2932 AEDGYSFVQKE
+2932 TEDGHSFVQKE
-2943 GEEVEEGVNK
+2943 GEEGEEGVNK

-2969 KDNINTI
+2969 KGNINTI

-2990 PTDADEVNME
+2990 PTDADQANME
-3000 QTFKDGIYTIS
+3000 QTFKDGIYTIP

-3024 VDEGAQEEFDQKV
+3024 VDEGAQEEFDQRV

-3045 NQNSIKGK
+3045 NQNSIKGR

-3071 LRYTKEMPSSHKK
+3071 LRYTQEMPSSHKK

-3130 MVKKIASGIGCKYS
+3130 MVKKIASGIRCEYS

-3158 NNMITDGLETFLKIN
+3158 NNMITDGLEAFLKIN

-3192 DDQLIQE
+3192 DDQLMQE

-3210 RNILDLVVITP
+3210 QNILDLVVITP

-3252 YAKLFNNAIRRY
+3252 YAKLLNNAIRRY

-3294 ITYSKEFNI
+3294 ITYRKEFNI
-3303 EEYTDEKGAEM
+3303 EEYTTEKGVEM

-3340 LMSDKVAEEDLQ
+3340 LMSDEVAEEDLQ

-3367 ANKEGTD
+3367 ANKERTD
-3374 IEVVKE
+3374 IEVAKE
-3380 ESKEENGEI
+3380 ESKKENEEI
-3389 EEKINTEDALSED
+3389 EENVNTEDALFEE

-3412 LNKTLEFHT
+3412 LNKTLEFPT
-3421 SDGSV
+3421 SDRSV
-3426 TISITKDNENNQYNI
+3426 TISITKDNENNQYNV
-3441 VGQQNGTSFIANG
+3441 VGQYNGISFITNG

-3467 EQGPMHTNTET
+3467 EQYPMHIINTET
-3478 KVEKQNDMYTHVEEV
+3478 KVEELNDMDTHVEEV

-3498 FCGIRNKSPKEDGE
+3498 FCGVGNKSPKEGGE
-3512 KPKPKQSEEDQNI
+3512 KPKPKQSEKDQNI

>member
-1 MNKLNQN
+1 MNKINQN

-38 KKLKEIVERG
+38 KKLKEVVERG

-106 DWARERYNKRDQY
+106 DWAREHYNKRDQY

-161 KKDFGDKPREEEGE
+161 KKEFGDTLREGE
-175 IEIYPGIY
+175 VQILKDIHPNIY
-183 LWNGRAFIG
+183 LWHGKAFVG
-192 SYRTPI
+192 NYRTPI
-198 GETGVEVTDEKGNKK
+198 GPEGIRVVGNDGTKYKVT
-213 VVLQNG
+213 QNG
-219 TILHKGLTLDSAI
+219 NIFSKEAGQPDEI
-232 DAGKKYLQ
+232 DKYGNYVGYHYDGKLNNQ
-240 SIIPTNSLT
+240 IAEELNGRTNSFQ
-249 DKYILNTYGAGNE
+249 NNE
-262 IYDFI
+262 
-267 KSGLI
+267 
-272 YDTEANEEVE
+272 
-282 KRVAEK
+282 
-288 YKEIAKKVPK
+288 
-298 ITTENSFLNN
+298 
-308 NMYGNITRNRVQEW
+308 YGNITKDRVGEW
-322 ANYVKNTVLNKKRI
+322 VNYVKNTILNKKRI
-336 VNNED
+336 VSNED

-479 RSINVTQTSIMTD
+479 RSINVTQTSVMTD
-492 LRKATTSAYNN
+492 LRKAATSAYNN
-503 SEIKQFGMNGTMQ
+503 SDIKQFNENGIWGLLKHA
-516 FLGYVVDQLTGQG
+516 FGRITG
-529 ESTEKKIRKLRK
+529 TEKSFEEKQRERGK
-541 DDTVLHVSNSLFYR
+541 DDIVLHVSDSFLYG
-555 NPGSIAIDDIEALD
+555 NPGSIAVDDIEALD

-608 PGYESDSDDTLHE
+608 PGFESDSDDTLHE

-662 PKEIQRQFQADLQKY
+662 PKEIQRQFQADIQKY

-708 FSWRTIVSGWKDL
+708 FSWRTIISGWKDL

-769 IDSDYQLSLLDAQK
+769 IDSNYQLSLLDAQK

-810 VWEKGEDGKIH
+810 VQEKGEDGKIH
-821 EVMATDKNGNVIME
+821 EVMATDENGNVIME

-895 RGVSVGLSEIGK
+895 RGVSAGLSKIGQ

-915 MQACKTLS
+915 MQAYKTLS

-928 TRFIS
+928 TKFIS

-986 GVLAAPSDGLK
+986 GILAAPSDGLK
-997 ALIDREAETNPN
+997 ALIDREAEINPN

-1162 DKVVGKVKKINTYDA
+1162 DKVVGKVRKINTYDA

-1189 KDVSRSIKD
+1189 KDTSRSIKD

-1215 TSEQVLQQRVK
+1215 TSEQVLWQRIK

-1251 NYINNYIVNTYSPSN
+1251 NYINNYIVNTYSPSS
-1266 VLASLGPIT
+1266 VLATLGPIT
-1275 AQSQY
+1275 AQSQH
-1280 GYLDKYFGKNFT
+1280 GYLEEYLGAFG
-1292 SNFKAGLEGAAK
+1292 AGLEGAAK

-1366 KSKFFNKS
+1366 KSKFFNRS
-1374 TRLTRQLDAQAK
+1374 TNITRQLDAQAK

-1439 AGITVEA
+1439 AGITAEA

-1496 KADRKEITKER
+1496 KAGRKEITKER
-1507 LLKVLTTYQEN
+1507 LLEVLITYQEN

-1550 NDAAD
+1550 NNAAD
-1555 SSGNISAE
+1555 SSGDISTE
-1563 EQIDVVNDTIDLI
+1563 EQIDVVNDTINLI
-1576 RDSEDIEDPNN
+1576 RDSEDVEDPNN
-1587 PGVIIKGSNSDELG
+1587 PGTIIKGSNSDELN

-1670 KEIQKQLDEFKEK
+1670 KEIQKQLDEFKNK

-1707 ENRSRK
+1707 ENRSKK

-1800 ATAYRKELIELHDK
+1800 ATAYRKELIELHNK

-1848 EEKKQYQEVHD
+1848 EEKKQYQQVHD

-1873 VGNKV
+1873 ARS
-1878 NGNQNNNLEV
+1878 
-1888 VKNEDGTI
+1888 
-1896 DFYTIKKGKRV
+1896 KK
-1907 RIYTGLDVTLTDA
+1907 A
-1920 ELEDNGLFD
+1920 
-1929 EDPEHP
+1929 
-1935 EIRPDVFGVRVSK
+1935 
-1948 FRGINFRGQYAYD
+1948 
-1961 IFYKGHRDDGSVFT
+1961 
-1975 EKASIKTDRPL
+1975 
-1986 HKIEEGE
+1986 EEGE

-2032 NNFKADSYSSG
+2032 NNFKADSYSSE

-2144 LPSDEEISDEEKV
+2144 LPSEGEISDEEKV

-2206 QNPQKITTEEKIATL
+2206 QNPQEITTEEKIATL

-2318 TEENNRIARAISGE
+2318 TEESNRIARAISGE

-2353 EITPLSFNNEKQFK
+2353 EITPLSFNSEKQFK

-2391 SKGTSAET
+2391 SKGTNTET

-2486 NSMVLKFLS
+2486 SSMVLKFLS

-2507 PITYDRVLITPEQEQ
+2507 PITYDRVLVTPEQEQ

-2572 QGKDVVFLYNTQV
+2572 QGKDVVFLYNAQV

-2592 VPKLKD
+2592 APKLKD

-2634 IGFLPANS
+2634 IGFLPANT
-2642 TAKNNFKNKNSAV
+2642 TAKNNFRNKNSAV

-2670 KYQSESNDVWIPI
+2670 KYQSESNDVWVPI

-2720 VEHNNTKNILDRVK
+2720 VEHNNTKKILDRVK
-2734 RVFRVS
+2734 SVFRIS

-2755 LFINVGSPASS
+2755 LFINVGSPTSS

-2838 SDTPPVLIDSTI
+2838 SDTPPVLIDSII
-2850 LTRLINGINPNTG
+2850 LTRLVNGINPNTG
-2863 DPQAWGAIN
+2863 NPQAWGAIN

-2918 KVVGTEVTFDLNDV
+2918 KVIGTEVIFDLNDV
-2932 AEDGYSFVQKE
+2932 TEDGYSFVQKE

-2969 KDNINTI
+2969 KGNINTI

-3024 VDEGAQEEFDQKV
+3024 VDEGAQGEFDQKV

-3059 ANQITAAINRML
+3059 ANQITTAINRML
-3071 LRYTKEMPSSHKK
+3071 LRYTEEMPSSHKK

-3098 GASTEDASKVVEGK
+3098 GASTEDANKVIEGK
-3112 ERSMHTMLGL
+3112 ERSMHIMLGL

-3192 DDQLIQE
+3192 DDQLMQE
-3199 LKDEGLEGFAP
+3199 LRDEGLEGFAP

-3237 IDPKNVST
+3237 VDPKNIST

-3352 GIRQAYKEFLKGKEE
+3352 GIRQAYKEFLKSKEE

-3374 IEVVKE
+3374 IEVVQE
-3380 ESKEENGEI
+3380 EGREENEEI
-3389 EEKINTEDALSED
+3389 EEKINTEDTLSED
-3402 EKAEKEIQQY
+3402 EEAEKEIQQY

-3421 SDGSV
+3421 PDKLV
-3426 TISITKDNENNQYNI
+3426 TVSITKDSNSNRYGIIIQDGVEKITGVGKSASDCLYIIKSYKDKGPINI
-3441 VGQQNGTSFIANG
+3441 I
-3454 KASNCLDIVKYYK
+3454 
-3467 EQGPMHTNTET
+3467 NTET
-3478 KVEKQNDMYTHVEEV
+3478 KVEKQNDMDTHVEEV

-3498 FCGIRNKSPKEDGE
+3498 FCGIENKSPKEGSE
-3512 KPKPKQSEEDQNI
+3512 KPKSKQSEEDQNI

>member
-16 QLMSESFTGWKNFK
+16 QLMSDPFTGWKNFK
-30 DNLKGDPR
+30 GNFTEYLR
-38 KKLKEIVERG
+38 KKHKEAVEEGRRAQHILKM
-48 KNIQQ
+48 
-53 VWKKASNIKDQN
+53 ASDIKDKN

-73 PINQLQFSRENT
+73 PINQFWLGNKKNT

-95 PRYQVADKNYI
+95 PRNQVADKNYI

-135 KAKEYYKDKQGKDF
+135 KAKKYYKDKQGKDF

-161 KKDFGDKPREEEGE
+161 KKEFGDTLREGE
-175 IEIYPGIY
+175 VQILPDIHPNIY
-183 LWNGRAFIG
+183 LWHGKAFVG
-192 SYRTPI
+192 NYRTPI
-198 GETGVEVTDEKGNKK
+198 GPEGIRVVGNDGTKYQIT
-213 VVLQNG
+213 QNG
-219 TILHKGLTLDSAI
+219 NIFSKEAGQPDEI
-232 DAGKKYLQ
+232 DKYGNYVGYHYDGKLNNQ
-240 SIIPTNSLT
+240 IAEELNGRTNS
-249 DKYILNTYGAGNE
+249 
-262 IYDFI
+262 FQ
-267 KSGLI
+267 
-272 YDTEANEEVE
+272 
-282 KRVAEK
+282 
-288 YKEIAKKVPK
+288 
-298 ITTENSFLNN
+298 NN
-308 NMYGNITRNRVQEW
+308 KYGNITEDRVGEW
-322 ANYVKNTVLNKKRI
+322 VNYVKNTILNKKRI

-503 SEIKQFGMNGTMQ
+503 SDIKQFNENGI
-516 FLGYVVDQLTGQG
+516 LGLLKHAIGRVVG
-529 ESTEKKIRKLRK
+529 TEKSFEEKQRERGK
-541 DDTVLHVSNSLFYR
+541 DDTILHVSDSFLYG

-662 PKEIQRQFQADLQKY
+662 PKEIQRQFQADIQKY

-769 IDSDYQLSLLDAQK
+769 IDSNYQLSLLDAQK

-810 VWEKGEDGKIH
+810 VQEKGEDGKIH
-821 EVMATDKNGNVIME
+821 EVMATDENGNVIME

-895 RGVSVGLSEIGK
+895 RGVSAGLSKIGQ

-1215 TSEQVLQQRVK
+1215 TSEQVLWQRIK

-1275 AQSQY
+1275 AQSQH

-1336 GKNLTTAQKASNLF
+1336 GKNLTIAQKASNLF
-1350 SPITNMKIQ
+1350 SPITNMKWQ
-1359 SEVTSFI
+1359 SEYTSFI

-1386 MKSEFAKKLGKALEG
+1386 MKSEFAKKLGKVLEG

-1486 AEAYRNYVKS
+1486 AETYRNYVKS

-1555 SSGNISAE
+1555 SSGDISAE
-1563 EQIDVVNDTIDLI
+1563 EQIDVVNDTINLI
-1576 RDSEDIEDPNN
+1576 RDSEDVEDPNN
-1587 PGVIIKGSNSDELG
+1587 PGVIIEGSNSDELD

-1656 DLIKIRVDELQSKK
+1656 DLIKIRVEELQSKK
-1670 KEIQKQLDEFKEK
+1670 KEIQKQLDECKNK

-1707 ENRSRK
+1707 VNRSK
-1713 RLGELESKI
+1713 ERLGELESKI

-1873 VGNKV
+1873 ARS
-1878 NGNQNNNLEV
+1878 
-1888 VKNEDGTI
+1888 
-1896 DFYTIKKGKRV
+1896 KK
-1907 RIYTGLDVTLTDA
+1907 A
-1920 ELEDNGLFD
+1920 
-1929 EDPEHP
+1929 
-1935 EIRPDVFGVRVSK
+1935 
-1948 FRGINFRGQYAYD
+1948 
-1961 IFYKGHRDDGSVFT
+1961 
-1975 EKASIKTDRPL
+1975 
-1986 HKIEEGE
+1986 EEGE

-2015 TPFMA
+2015 TPFMT

-2032 NNFKADSYSSG
+2032 NNFKADSYSSE

-2056 GKDLELLKKAVSTNL
+2056 GKDLEFLKKAVSTNL

-2206 QNPQKITTEEKIATL
+2206 QNPQEITTEEKIATL

-2353 EITPLSFNNEKQFK
+2353 EITPLSFNSEKQFK

-2399 TAQILNTKLQL
+2399 TTQILNTKLQL

-2466 MSDVIDAKMAA
+2466 MSDVIDDKMAA
-2477 IQGEYNLPN
+2477 IQGKYNLPN

-2572 QGKDVVFLYNTQV
+2572 QGKDVVFLYNAQV

-2634 IGFLPANS
+2634 IGFLPANT
-2642 TAKNNFKNKNSAV
+2642 TAKNNFRNKNSAV

-2670 KYQSESNDVWIPI
+2670 KYQSESNDVWVPI

-2755 LFINVGSPASS
+2755 LFINVGSPTSP

-2863 DPQAWGAIN
+2863 NPQAWGAIN

-2918 KVVGTEVTFDLNDV
+2918 KVVGTEVIFDLNDV

-3071 LRYTKEMPSSHKK
+3071 LRYTKEMPSSHRK

-3227 IDAKTHTGDT
+3227 IDAKTHTEDT

-3498 FCGIRNKSPKEDGE
+3498 FCGIGNKSPKEDGE

>member
-135 KAKEYYKDKQGKDF
+135 KAKKYYKDKQGKDF

-447 ELKEIY
+447 ELKKIY

-503 SEIKQFGMNGTMQ
+503 SEIKQFGTNGTMQ

-529 ESTEKKIRKLRK
+529 ESTEKKFRKLRK

-821 EVMATDKNGNVIME
+821 EVMATDENGNVIME

-895 RGVSVGLSEIGK
+895 RGVSVGLSKIGQ
-907 LISGAGRW
+907 LVSGAGRW

-1050 DKSLEDP
+1050 NKELEDP
-1057 NNPLSANFSYKNIDE
+1057 NNPLSADFSYKNIDE

-1162 DKVVGKVKKINTYDA
+1162 DKVVGKVRKINTYDA

-1189 KDVSRSIKD
+1189 KDTSRSIKD

-1215 TSEQVLQQRVK
+1215 TSEQVLWQRIK

-1275 AQSQY
+1275 AQSQH
-1280 GYLDKYFGKNFT
+1280 GYLEEYLGAFG
-1292 SNFKAGLEGAAK
+1292 AGLEGAAK

-1327 IQFGSKKYI
+1327 IQFGSPKYI

-1374 TRLTRQLDAQAK
+1374 TNITRQLDAQAK

-1555 SSGNISAE
+1555 SSGDISAE
-1563 EQIDVVNDTIDLI
+1563 EQIDVVNDTINLI
-1576 RDSEDIEDPNN
+1576 RDSEDVEDPNN
-1587 PGVIIKGSNSDELG
+1587 PGVIIEGSNSDELG

-1656 DLIKIRVDELQSKK
+1656 DLIKIRVEELQSKK
-1670 KEIQKQLDEFKEK
+1670 KEIQKQLDEFKKK

-1707 ENRSRK
+1707 VNRSRK

-1873 VGNKV
+1873 ARS
-1878 NGNQNNNLEV
+1878 
-1888 VKNEDGTI
+1888 
-1896 DFYTIKKGKRV
+1896 KK
-1907 RIYTGLDVTLTDA
+1907 A
-1920 ELEDNGLFD
+1920 
-1929 EDPEHP
+1929 
-1935 EIRPDVFGVRVSK
+1935 
-1948 FRGINFRGQYAYD
+1948 
-1961 IFYKGHRDDGSVFT
+1961 
-1975 EKASIKTDRPL
+1975 
-1986 HKIEEGE
+1986 EEGE

-2032 NNFKADSYSSG
+2032 NNFKADSYSSE

-2206 QNPQKITTEEKIATL
+2206 QNPQEITTEEKIATL

-2353 EITPLSFNNEKQFK
+2353 EITPLSFNSEKQFK

-2572 QGKDVVFLYNTQV
+2572 QGKDVVFLYNAQV

-2670 KYQSESNDVWIPI
+2670 KYQSESNDVWVPI

-2755 LFINVGSPASS
+2755 LFINVGSPTSP

-2863 DPQAWGAIN
+2863 NPQAWGAIN

-2918 KVVGTEVTFDLNDV
+2918 KVVGTEVIFDLNDV

-3192 DDQLIQE
+3192 DDQLMQE

-3303 EEYTDEKGAEM
+3303 EEYTDEKGVEM

-3367 ANKEGTD
+3367 ANKEGTG

-3380 ESKEENGEI
+3380 EGKEENEEI
-3389 EEKINTEDALSED
+3389 EERINTEDALSED

-3478 KVEKQNDMYTHVEEV
+3478 KVEKQNDMDTHVEEV

-3512 KPKPKQSEEDQNI
+3512 KPKPKQSVEDQNI

>member
-16 QLMSESFTGWKNFK
+16 QLMSDSFTGWKNFK

-38 KKLKEIVERG
+38 KKLKEILERG

-135 KAKEYYKDKQGKDF
+135 KAKKYYKDKQGKDF

-198 GETGVEVTDEKGNKK
+198 GETGIEVTDEKGNKK

-240 SIIPTNSLT
+240 SIFPSSSPTDMFISN
-249 DKYILNTYGAGNE
+249 KYGASSE
-262 IYDFI
+262 VYDFI

-336 VNNED
+336 VSNED

-392 LNRLSHSYKTRNIL
+392 LNRLSHSYKTKNIL

-436 KQLEGLNNSFL
+436 KQLEDLNNSFL

-468 YIDNQ
+468 YMDNQ

-503 SEIKQFGMNGTMQ
+503 SEIQQFGTNGTMQ

-529 ESTEKKIRKLRK
+529 ESTEKKFRKLRK
-541 DDTVLHVSNSLFYR
+541 DDTVLHVSNSLFYG

-608 PGYESDSDDTLHE
+608 PGFESDSDDTLHE

-662 PKEIQRQFQADLQKY
+662 PKEIQRQFQADIQKY

-769 IDSDYQLSLLDAQK
+769 IDSNYQLSLLDAQK

-810 VWEKGEDGKIH
+810 VYKKGEDGKMH

-835 DDNETLDALTSG
+835 EDTETLDALISG

-895 RGVSVGLSEIGK
+895 RGVSVGLSKIGQ

-1050 DKSLEDP
+1050 DKTLEDP

-1162 DKVVGKVKKINTYDA
+1162 DKVVGKVRKINTYDA

-1189 KDVSRSIKD
+1189 KDASRSIKN

-1215 TSEQVLQQRVK
+1215 TSEQVLWQRIK

-1275 AQSQY
+1275 YQSKR
-1280 GYLDKYFGKNFT
+1280 GYLDKYFGENFT
-1292 SNFKAGLEGAAK
+1292 SNFIAGLEGAAK

-1327 IQFGSKKYI
+1327 IQFGSPKYI

-1439 AGITVEA
+1439 AGITAEA

-1496 KADRKEITKER
+1496 KAGRKEITKER

-1550 NDAAD
+1550 NYAAD
-1555 SSGNISAE
+1555 SSGDISVE
-1563 EQIDVVNDTIDLI
+1563 EQIDVVNDTINLI
-1576 RDSEDIEDPNN
+1576 RDSEDVEDPNN
-1587 PGVIIKGSNSDELG
+1587 PGVTIKGSNSDELD

-1656 DLIKIRVDELQSKK
+1656 DLIKIRVDELQYKK
-1670 KEIQKQLDEFKEK
+1670 KEIQKQLDEFKNK

-1873 VGNKV
+1873 ARSKKV
-1878 NGNQNNNLEV
+1878 
-1888 VKNEDGTI
+1888 
-1896 DFYTIKKGKRV
+1896 
-1907 RIYTGLDVTLTDA
+1907 
-1920 ELEDNGLFD
+1920 
-1929 EDPEHP
+1929 
-1935 EIRPDVFGVRVSK
+1935 
-1948 FRGINFRGQYAYD
+1948 
-1961 IFYKGHRDDGSVFT
+1961 
-1975 EKASIKTDRPL
+1975 
-1986 HKIEEGE
+1986 EEGE

-2032 NNFKADSYSSG
+2032 NNFKADSYSSE

-2097 NDLAAVARQESL
+2097 NNLAAVARQESL

-2137 IQEINDS
+2137 IQEIDDS
-2144 LPSDEEISDEEKV
+2144 LPSEGEVSDEEKV

-2206 QNPQKITTEEKIATL
+2206 QNPQEITTEEKIATL

-2318 TEENNRIARAISGE
+2318 TEESNRIARAISGE

-2353 EITPLSFNNEKQFK
+2353 EITPLSFNSEKQFK

-2391 SKGTSAET
+2391 SKGTNAET

-2507 PITYDRVLITPEQEQ
+2507 PITYDRILITPEQEQ
-2522 AERNTPLKSEVYNNP
+2522 AERNIPLKSEVYNNP

-2560 VDEYLTTNHESL
+2560 VDEYLATNHESL
-2572 QGKDVVFLYNTQV
+2572 QGKDVVFLYNAQV

-2634 IGFLPANS
+2634 IGFLPANT
-2642 TAKNNFKNKNSAV
+2642 TAKNNFRNKNSAV

-2670 KYQSESNDVWIPI
+2670 KYQSESNDVWVPI

-2707 NMQSPRDSQTTAM
+2707 SMQSPRDSQTTAM
-2720 VEHNNTKNILDRVK
+2720 VEHDNTKKILNRVK
-2734 RVFRVS
+2734 SVFRIS
-2740 KLTSKIFK
+2740 KLTSKVFK

-2755 LFINVGSPASS
+2755 LFINVGSPTSP

-2829 SFRAFNETK
+2829 SFRAFNGTK
-2838 SDTPPVLIDSTI
+2838 SDTPPVLINSII

-2863 DPQAWGAIN
+2863 NPQAWGAIN

-2918 KVVGTEVTFDLNDV
+2918 KVIGTEVTFDLNDV

-2990 PTDADEVNME
+2990 PTDADQVNME

-3045 NQNSIKGK
+3045 NQNSIKGQ

-3059 ANQITAAINRML
+3059 ANQITSAINRML
-3071 LRYTKEMPSSHKK
+3071 LRYTQEMPSSHKK

-3098 GASTEDASKVVEGK
+3098 GASTEDANKVVEGK

-3192 DDQLIQE
+3192 DDQLMQE

-3237 IDPKNVST
+3237 VDPKNVST

-3294 ITYSKEFNI
+3294 IAYNKEFNI
-3303 EEYTDEKGAEM
+3303 EEYTTEKGVEM
-3314 RRFTRKSDTSVS
+3314 RRFTRESDTSVS

-3352 GIRQAYKEFLKGKEE
+3352 GIRQAYKEFIKSKEEE

-3380 ESKEENGEI
+3380 EGKEENEEI
-3389 EEKINTEDALSED
+3389 EKKVNTEDALSED
-3402 EKAEKEIQQY
+3402 KEAEKEIQQY
-3412 LNKTLEFHT
+3412 LNKTLEFYT
-3421 SDGSV
+3421 PDRLV
-3426 TISITKDNENNQYNI
+3426 TVSITKDSNSNKYSIKIQDGLDEINGVEQSASDCLFIIKSYKDERPINI
-3441 VGQQNGTSFIANG
+3441 I
-3454 KASNCLDIVKYYK
+3454 
-3467 EQGPMHTNTET
+3467 NTET
-3478 KVEKQNDMYTHVEEV
+3478 KVEKQNDMDTHVEEI

-3498 FCGIRNKSPKEDGE
+3498 FCSVRNKSQEEGSE

>member
-16 QLMSESFTGWKNFK
+16 QLMSDSFTGWKNFK

-38 KKLKEIVERG
+38 KKLKEILERG

-53 VWKKASNIKDQN
+53 VWKTASNIKDQN

-95 PRYQVADKNYI
+95 PRNQVADKNYI

-135 KAKEYYKDKQGKDF
+135 KAKKYYKDKQGKDF

-161 KKDFGDKPREEEGE
+161 KKEFGDTLREGE
-175 IEIYPGIY
+175 VQILPDIHPNIY
-183 LWNGRAFIG
+183 LWHGKAFVG
-192 SYRTPI
+192 NYRTPI
-198 GETGVEVTDEKGNKK
+198 GPEGIRVVGNDGTKYQVT
-213 VVLQNG
+213 QNG
-219 TILHKGLTLDSAI
+219 SIFSKEAGQPDEVDKYGNYVGYHYDGKLNNQIAEELKGR
-232 DAGKKYLQ
+232 
-240 SIIPTNSLT
+240 TNS
-249 DKYILNTYGAGNE
+249 
-262 IYDFI
+262 FQ
-267 KSGLI
+267 
-272 YDTEANEEVE
+272 
-282 KRVAEK
+282 
-288 YKEIAKKVPK
+288 
-298 ITTENSFLNN
+298 NN
-308 NMYGNITRNRVQEW
+308 KYGNITEDRVGEW
-322 ANYVKNTVLNKKRI
+322 VNYVKNTILNKKRI
-336 VNNED
+336 VSNED

-375 KEQNGIDYNAKT
+375 KEQNGLDYNAKT

-479 RSINVTQTSIMTD
+479 RSINVTQTSVMTD
-492 LRKATTSAYNN
+492 LRKAATSAYNN
-503 SEIKQFGMNGTMQ
+503 SDIKQFNENGISG
-516 FLGYVVDQLTGQG
+516 LLKHAIGRLVG
-529 ESTEKKIRKLRK
+529 TEKSFEEKQRERGK
-541 DDTVLHVSNSLFYR
+541 DDTILHVSDSFLYG
-555 NPGSIAIDDIEALD
+555 NPGSIAVDDIEALD

-608 PGYESDSDDTLHE
+608 PGFESDSDDTLHE

-662 PKEIQRQFQADLQKY
+662 PKEIQRQFQADIQKY
-677 NYDSQDFIEKVG
+677 NYDSQDFIEKLG
-689 TKVYSWG
+689 TKIYSFG

-769 IDSDYQLSLLDAQK
+769 IDSNYQLSLLDAQK

-810 VWEKGEDGKIH
+810 VQEKGEDGKMH
-821 EVMATDKNGNVIME
+821 EVMATDENGNVIME
-835 DDNETLDALTSG
+835 EDTETLDALTSG

-895 RGVSVGLSEIGK
+895 RGVSVGLSKIGQ

-928 TRFIS
+928 TKFIS

-1050 DKSLEDP
+1050 DKTLEDP

-1100 EDAARTASEIEFAF
+1100 EEAARTASEIEFAL

-1162 DKVVGKVKKINTYDA
+1162 DKVVGKVKRINTYDA

-1189 KDVSRSIKD
+1189 KDASRSIKD

-1204 GIIKDINPNAP
+1204 GTIKYINPNAP
-1215 TSEQVLQQRVK
+1215 TSEQVLWQRIK

-1251 NYINNYIVNTYSPSN
+1251 NYINNYIVNTYSPSS
-1266 VLASLGPIT
+1266 VLATLGPIT
-1275 AQSQY
+1275 AQSQH
-1280 GYLDKYFGKNFT
+1280 GYLKEYLGAFG
-1292 SNFKAGLEGAAK
+1292 AGLEGAAK

-1555 SSGNISAE
+1555 SSGDISAE
-1563 EQIDVVNDTIDLI
+1563 EQIDVVNDTINLI
-1576 RDSEDIEDPNN
+1576 RDSEDVEDPNN
-1587 PGVIIKGSNSDELG
+1587 PGVITEGSNSDELD

-1670 KEIQKQLDEFKEK
+1670 KEIQKQLDEFKNK

-1707 ENRSRK
+1707 INRSK
-1713 RLGELESKI
+1713 ERLGELESKI

-1727 LIQTNKTKEAE
+1727 SIQTNKTKEAE

-1769 NEQTEEFHKR
+1769 NEQTEEFHKK

-1800 ATAYRKELIELHDK
+1800 ATAYRKELIELHNK

-1848 EEKKQYQEVHD
+1848 EEKKQYQQVHD

-1873 VGNKV
+1873 ARS
-1878 NGNQNNNLEV
+1878 
-1888 VKNEDGTI
+1888 
-1896 DFYTIKKGKRV
+1896 KKAK
-1907 RIYTGLDVTLTDA
+1907 
-1920 ELEDNGLFD
+1920 
-1929 EDPEHP
+1929 
-1935 EIRPDVFGVRVSK
+1935 
-1948 FRGINFRGQYAYD
+1948 
-1961 IFYKGHRDDGSVFT
+1961 
-1975 EKASIKTDRPL
+1975 
-1986 HKIEEGE
+1986 EGE

-2032 NNFKADSYSSG
+2032 SNFKADSYSSE

-2130 IALYRNK
+2130 ITLYRNK
-2137 IQEINDS
+2137 IQEIDDS
-2144 LPSDEEISDEEKV
+2144 LPSEGEISDEEKV
-2157 DMLQKI
+2157 DMPQKI

-2206 QNPQKITTEEKIATL
+2206 QNPQEITTEEKIATL

-2293 DTNTSLTIENIK
+2293 NTNTSLTIENIK

-2318 TEENNRIARAISGE
+2318 TEESNRIARAISGE

-2353 EITPLSFNNEKQFK
+2353 EITPLSFNSEKQFK

-2477 IQGEYNLPN
+2477 IQGKYNLPN
-2486 NSMVLKFLS
+2486 NSMVLRFLS
-2495 SLMDITKQSVPI
+2495 SLMDITNKSVPI
-2507 PITYDRVLITPEQEQ
+2507 PITYDRILITPEQEQ

-2550 FMRNLVEQYS
+2550 FMRNLVEQHS
-2560 VDEYLTTNHESL
+2560 VDEYLATNHESL
-2572 QGKDVVFLYNTQV
+2572 QGKDVVFLYNAQV

-2634 IGFLPANS
+2634 IGFLPANT
-2642 TAKNNFKNKNSAV
+2642 TAKNNFRNKNSAV

-2670 KYQSESNDVWIPI
+2670 KYQNESNDVWVPI

-2720 VEHNNTKNILDRVK
+2720 VEHDNTKNILDRVK
-2734 RVFRVS
+2734 NVFRIS
-2740 KLTSKIFK
+2740 KLTSKVFK

-2755 LFINVGSPASS
+2755 LFINVGSPTSS

-2780 NSNNNSFQEVKNK
+2780 NSNNDSFQEVKNK

-2804 AVINFNSKTKN
+2804 AIINFNSKTKN

-2850 LTRLINGINPNTG
+2850 LTQLINGINPNTRK
-2863 DPQAWGAIN
+2863 PQAWGAIS
-2872 GFSDFHTRQGQGL
+2872 GFSDFHTRQDQGL

-2918 KVVGTEVTFDLNDV
+2918 KVLGTEVTFDLNDV

-2953 IIADFIIAL
+2953 TIADFIIAL

-2990 PTDADEVNME
+2990 PTDADGVNIE
-3000 QTFKDGIYTIS
+3000 QTFKDGIYTIP

-3059 ANQITAAINRML
+3059 ANQITSAINRML

-3098 GASTEDASKVVEGK
+3098 GASTEDASKIVEGK

-3192 DDQLIQE
+3192 DDQLMQE

-3294 ITYSKEFNI
+3294 ITYRKEFNI
-3303 EEYTDEKGAEM
+3303 EEYTDEKGVEM

-3374 IEVVKE
+3374 IEIVKE
-3380 ESKEENGEI
+3380 EGKEENEEI
-3389 EEKINTEDALSED
+3389 EENVNTEDTSSED
-3402 EKAEKEIQQY
+3402 EEAEKEIQQY
-3412 LNKTLEFHT
+3412 LNKTLEFYT

-3426 TISITKDNENNQYNI
+3426 TISITKDNENNQYNV
-3441 VGQQNGTSFIANG
+3441 VGQQNGTSFITNG

-3467 EQGPMHTNTET
+3467 EQGPMHTINTET

-3498 FCGIRNKSPKEDGE
+3498 FCGIGNKSPKEGGE

-3525 DNLRNDARLW
+3525 DILRNDARLW

>member
-161 KKDFGDKPREEEGE
+161 KKEFGDTLREGE
-175 IEIYPGIY
+175 VQILPDIHPNIY
-183 LWNGRAFIG
+183 LWHGKAFVG
-192 SYRTPI
+192 NYRTPI
-198 GETGVEVTDEKGNKK
+198 GPEGIRVVGNDGTKYQVT
-213 VVLQNG
+213 QNG
-219 TILHKGLTLDSAI
+219 NIFSKEAGQPDEI
-232 DAGKKYLQ
+232 DKYGNYVGYHYDGKLNNQ
-240 SIIPTNSLT
+240 IAEELNGRTNS
-249 DKYILNTYGAGNE
+249 
-262 IYDFI
+262 FQ
-267 KSGLI
+267 
-272 YDTEANEEVE
+272 
-282 KRVAEK
+282 
-288 YKEIAKKVPK
+288 
-298 ITTENSFLNN
+298 NN
-308 NMYGNITRNRVQEW
+308 KYGNITEDRVGEW
-322 ANYVKNTVLNKKRI
+322 VNYVKNTILNKKRI

-447 ELKEIY
+447 ELKKIY

-503 SEIKQFGMNGTMQ
+503 SDIKQFNENGI
-516 FLGYVVDQLTGQG
+516 LGLLKHAIGRVVG
-529 ESTEKKIRKLRK
+529 TEKSFEEKQRERGK
-541 DDTVLHVSNSLFYR
+541 DDTVLHVSDSFLYG

-769 IDSDYQLSLLDAQK
+769 IDSNYQLSLLDAQK

-821 EVMATDKNGNVIME
+821 EVMATDENGNVIME

-895 RGVSVGLSEIGK
+895 RGVSAGLSEIGQ

-954 MATFGLNFGYCLS
+954 MATFGLNFGYCVS

-997 ALIDREAETNPN
+997 VLIDREAETNPN

-1215 TSEQVLQQRVK
+1215 TSEQVLWQRIK

-1350 SPITNMKIQ
+1350 SPITNMKWQ
-1359 SEVTSFI
+1359 SEYTSFI

-1386 MKSEFAKKLGKALEG
+1386 MKSEFAKKLGKVLEG

-1507 LLKVLTTYQEN
+1507 LLKVLTIYQEN

-1555 SSGNISAE
+1555 SSGDISAE
-1563 EQIDVVNDTIDLI
+1563 EQIDVVNDTINLI
-1576 RDSEDIEDPNN
+1576 RDSEDVEDPNN
-1587 PGVIIKGSNSDELG
+1587 PGVIIEGSNSDELD

-1656 DLIKIRVDELQSKK
+1656 DLIKIRVEELQSKK

-1707 ENRSRK
+1707 VNRSRK

-2137 IQEINDS
+2137 IQEIDDS
-2144 LPSDEEISDEEKV
+2144 LPSEGEVSDEEKV

-2206 QNPQKITTEEKIATL
+2206 QNPQEITTEEKIATL

-2353 EITPLSFNNEKQFK
+2353 EITPLSFNSEKQFK

-2466 MSDVIDAKMAA
+2466 MSDVIDDKMAA
-2477 IQGEYNLPN
+2477 IQGKYNLPN

-2560 VDEYLTTNHESL
+2560 VDEYLATNHESL
-2572 QGKDVVFLYNTQV
+2572 QGKDVVFLYNAQV

-2634 IGFLPANS
+2634 IGFLPANT
-2642 TAKNNFKNKNSAV
+2642 TAKNNFRNKNSAV

-2670 KYQSESNDVWIPI
+2670 KYQSESNDVWVPI

-2697 KVRRTTAINT
+2697 KVKRTTAINT

-2755 LFINVGSPASS
+2755 LFINVGSPTSP

-2838 SDTPPVLIDSTI
+2838 SDTPPVLINSTI

-2863 DPQAWGAIN
+2863 NPQAWGAIN

-3071 LRYTKEMPSSHKK
+3071 LRYTKEMPSSHRK

-3158 NNMITDGLETFLKIN
+3158 NNMITEGLETFLKIN

-3192 DDQLIQE
+3192 DDQLMQE

-3227 IDAKTHTGDT
+3227 IDAKTHTEDT

-3303 EEYTDEKGAEM
+3303 EEYIDEKGVEM

-3367 ANKEGTD
+3367 ANKEGTG

-3380 ESKEENGEI
+3380 EGKEENEEI
-3389 EEKINTEDALSED
+3389 EERINTEDALSED

>member
-16 QLMSESFTGWKNFK
+16 QLMSDSFTGWKNFK

-38 KKLKEIVERG
+38 KKLKEILERG

-53 VWKKASNIKDQN
+53 VWKTASSIKDQN

-95 PRYQVADKNYI
+95 PRNQVADKNYI

-135 KAKEYYKDKQGKDF
+135 KAKEYYKDKQGKDY

-161 KKDFGDKPREEEGE
+161 KKEFGDTLREEEGE

-240 SIIPTNSLT
+240 SIFPSSSPTDMFVSN
-249 DKYILNTYGAGNE
+249 KYGASSE
-262 IYDFI
+262 VYDFV

-282 KRVAEK
+282 KRVAET
-288 YKEIAKKVPK
+288 YKNIGKKVPK
-298 ITTENSFLNN
+298 ITTKNSFLND

-392 LNRLSHSYKTRNIL
+392 LNRLSHSYKTKNIL

-503 SEIKQFGMNGTMQ
+503 SEIQQFGTNGTMQ

-529 ESTEKKIRKLRK
+529 ESTEKKFRKLRK
-541 DDTVLHVSNSLFYR
+541 DDTILHVSNSLFYGD
-555 NPGSIAIDDIEALD
+555 PGSIAVDDIEALD

-608 PGYESDSDDTLHE
+608 PGFESDSDDTLHE

-662 PKEIQRQFQADLQKY
+662 PKEIQRQFQADIQKY

-769 IDSDYQLSLLDAQK
+769 IDSNYQLSLLDAQK

-810 VWEKGEDGKIH
+810 VQEKGEDGKMH
-821 EVMATDKNGNVIME
+821 EVMATDENGNVIME

-895 RGVSVGLSEIGK
+895 RGVSVGLSKIGQ

-967 SYQEHLQ
+967 SYQGHLQ

-986 GVLAAPSDGLK
+986 GILAAPSDGLK

-1050 DKSLEDP
+1050 DKTLEDP
-1057 NNPLSANFSYKNIDE
+1057 NNPLSANFNYKNIDE

-1100 EDAARTASEIEFAF
+1100 EEAARTASEIEFAF

-1189 KDVSRSIKD
+1189 KDASRSIKD

-1204 GIIKDINPNAP
+1204 GTIKYINPNAP
-1215 TSEQVLQQRVK
+1215 TSEQVLWQRVK

-1245 DKGLYD
+1245 DEGLY
-1251 NYINNYIVNTYSPSN
+1251 NSYINNYIVNTYSPSN
-1266 VLASLGPIT
+1266 VLATLGPIT
-1275 AQSQY
+1275 AQSQH
-1280 GYLDKYFGKNFT
+1280 GYLKEYLGDFG
-1292 SNFKAGLEGAAK
+1292 AGLEGAAK

-1327 IQFGSKKYI
+1327 IQFGSPKYI

-1439 AGITVEA
+1439 AGITAEA

-1555 SSGNISAE
+1555 SSGDISTE
-1563 EQIDVVNDTIDLI
+1563 EQIDVVNDTINLI
-1576 RDSEDIEDPNN
+1576 RDSEDVEDPNN
-1587 PGVIIKGSNSDELG
+1587 PGVITESSNSDELD

-1656 DLIKIRVDELQSKK
+1656 DLIKIRVDELQYKK

-1707 ENRSRK
+1707 ENRSKK

-1738 LCNNIGEEL
+1738 LCNNIGEGL

-1800 ATAYRKELIELHDK
+1800 ATAYRKELIELHNK

-1873 VGNKV
+1873 ARS
-1878 NGNQNNNLEV
+1878 
-1888 VKNEDGTI
+1888 
-1896 DFYTIKKGKRV
+1896 KK
-1907 RIYTGLDVTLTDA
+1907 A
-1920 ELEDNGLFD
+1920 
-1929 EDPEHP
+1929 
-1935 EIRPDVFGVRVSK
+1935 
-1948 FRGINFRGQYAYD
+1948 
-1961 IFYKGHRDDGSVFT
+1961 
-1975 EKASIKTDRPL
+1975 
-1986 HKIEEGE
+1986 EEGE

-2015 TPFMA
+2015 TPFMS

-2032 NNFKADSYSSG
+2032 NNFKADSYSSE

-2130 IALYRNK
+2130 ITLYRNK
-2137 IQEINDS
+2137 IQEIDDS
-2144 LPSDEEISDEEKV
+2144 LPSEEEVSDEEKV
-2157 DMLQKI
+2157 EMLQKI

-2206 QNPQKITTEEKIATL
+2206 QNPQEITTEEKIATL

-2293 DTNTSLTIENIK
+2293 NTNTSLTIENIK

-2318 TEENNRIARAISGE
+2318 TEESNRIARAISGE

-2339 EGEEI
+2339 EEEEI

-2353 EITPLSFNNEKQFK
+2353 EITPLSFNSEKQFK

-2391 SKGTSAET
+2391 SKGTNAET

-2477 IQGEYNLPN
+2477 IQGKYNLPN
-2486 NSMVLKFLS
+2486 NSMVLRFLS
-2495 SLMDITKQSVPI
+2495 SLMDITNKSVPI

-2550 FMRNLVEQYS
+2550 FMRNLVEQHS
-2560 VDEYLTTNHESL
+2560 VDEYLATNHESL
-2572 QGKDVVFLYNTQV
+2572 QGKDVVFLYNAQV

-2634 IGFLPANS
+2634 IGFLPANT

-2670 KYQSESNDVWIPI
+2670 KYQSESNDVWVPI

-2734 RVFRVS
+2734 RTFRLTKLSS
-2740 KLTSKIFK
+2740 KVFK

-2755 LFINVGSPASS
+2755 LFINVGSPTST

-2829 SFRAFNETK
+2829 QFRAFNETK
-2838 SDTPPVLIDSTI
+2838 SDTPPVLINSKI

-2863 DPQAWGAIN
+2863 NLQAWGTIS
-2872 GFSDFHTRQGQGL
+2872 GFSDFHTRQNQNQGL

-2902 LDGKELR
+2902 LDGKGLR
-2909 LFLSEPNNE
+2909 LFLSESNNE
-2918 KVVGTEVTFDLNDV
+2918 KVLGTEVTFDLNDV

-2943 GEEVEEGVNK
+2943 GEEVEERVNK

-2969 KDNINTI
+2969 KGNINTI

-2990 PTDADEVNME
+2990 PTDVDQVNIE
-3000 QTFKDGIYTIS
+3000 QTFKDGIYTIP

-3024 VDEGAQEEFDQKV
+3024 VDEGAQEEFDQRV

-3045 NQNSIKGK
+3045 NQNSIKGR

-3059 ANQITAAINRML
+3059 SNQITVAINRML

-3098 GASTEDASKVVEGK
+3098 GASTEDANKVVEGK

-3130 MVKKIASGIGCKYS
+3130 MVKKIASGIECKYS
-3144 DYSSILTQREFSML
+3144 DYSSILTQREFLML

-3192 DDQLIQE
+3192 DDQLMQE

-3294 ITYSKEFNI
+3294 ITYRKEFNI
-3303 EEYTDEKGAEM
+3303 EEYTDENGVEM

-3326 LINEGTNAHLSKFA
+3326 LITEGTNAHLSKFA

-3374 IEVVKE
+3374 IEVVQE
-3380 ESKEENGEI
+3380 EGREENEEI
-3389 EEKINTEDALSED
+3389 EEKVNTEDALSED
-3402 EKAEKEIQQY
+3402 EEAEKEIQQY
-3412 LNKTLEFHT
+3412 LNKTLEFYT

-3426 TISITKDNENNQYNI
+3426 TISITKDNENNQYNV
-3441 VGQQNGTSFIANG
+3441 VGQQNGTSFITNG

-3467 EQGPMHTNTET
+3467 EQYPMHTIKTET
-3478 KVEKQNDMYTHVEEV
+3478 KVEKQNDMDTHVEEV

-3498 FCGIRNKSPKEDGE
+3498 FCGIGNESQKEGGE
-3512 KPKPKQSEEDQNI
+3512 KPKPKQSVEDQNI
-3525 DNLRNDARLW
+3525 DSLRNDSRLW

>member
-16 QLMSESFTGWKNFK
+16 QLMSDSFTGWKNFK
-30 DNLKGDPR
+30 DNLKEDPR

-135 KAKEYYKDKQGKDF
+135 KAKKYYKDKQGKDF

-240 SIIPTNSLT
+240 SIFPSSSPTDMFISN
-249 DKYILNTYGAGNE
+249 KYGASSE
-262 IYDFI
+262 VYDFI

-392 LNRLSHSYKTRNIL
+392 LNRLSHSYKTKNIL

-436 KQLEGLNNSFL
+436 KQLEDLNNSFL
-447 ELKEIY
+447 ELKKIY

-503 SEIKQFGMNGTMQ
+503 SEIQQFGTNGTMQ
-516 FLGYVVDQLTGQG
+516 FLGHVVDQLTGQG
-529 ESTEKKIRKLRK
+529 ESTEKKFRKLRK
-541 DDTVLHVSNSLFYR
+541 DDTVLHVSNSLFYGD
-555 NPGSIAIDDIEALD
+555 PGSIAIDDIEALD

-662 PKEIQRQFQADLQKY
+662 PKEIQRQFQADIQKY

-769 IDSDYQLSLLDAQK
+769 IDSNYQLSLLDAQK

-810 VWEKGEDGKIH
+810 VQEKGEDGKMH
-821 EVMATDKNGNVIME
+821 EVMATDENGNVIME
-835 DDNETLDALTSG
+835 EDTETLDALTSG

-895 RGVSVGLSEIGK
+895 RGVSVGLSKIGQ

-928 TRFIS
+928 TKFIS

-997 ALIDREAETNPN
+997 ALIDREAEINPN
-1009 AIRGNMSDTQ
+1009 AIRGNMSDAM

-1050 DKSLEDP
+1050 DKTLEDP

-1162 DKVVGKVKKINTYDA
+1162 DKVVGKVRKINTYDA

-1189 KDVSRSIKD
+1189 KDTSRSIKD

-1215 TSEQVLQQRVK
+1215 TSEQVLWQRIK

-1251 NYINNYIVNTYSPSN
+1251 NYINNYIVNTYSPSS
-1266 VLASLGPIT
+1266 VLATLGPIT
-1275 AQSQY
+1275 AQSQH
-1280 GYLDKYFGKNFT
+1280 GYLEEYLGAFG
-1292 SNFKAGLEGAAK
+1292 AGLEGAAK

-1366 KSKFFNKS
+1366 KSKFFNRS
-1374 TRLTRQLDAQAK
+1374 TNITRQLDAQAK

-1439 AGITVEA
+1439 AGITAEA

-1518 ERLRQEGNEKAKSVN
+1518 ERLRQEENEKAKSVN

-1555 SSGNISAE
+1555 SSGDISTE
-1563 EQIDVVNDTIDLI
+1563 EQIDVVNDTINLI
-1576 RDSEDIEDPNN
+1576 RDSEDTEDPNN
-1587 PGVIIKGSNSDELG
+1587 PGVTIKGSNSDELN

-1670 KEIQKQLDEFKEK
+1670 KEIQKQLDEFKTK

-1707 ENRSRK
+1707 VNRSK
-1713 RLGELESKI
+1713 ERLGELESKI

-1800 ATAYRKELIELHDK
+1800 ATAYRKELIELHNK

-1848 EEKKQYQEVHD
+1848 EEKKQYQQVHD

-1873 VGNKV
+1873 ARS
-1878 NGNQNNNLEV
+1878 
-1888 VKNEDGTI
+1888 
-1896 DFYTIKKGKRV
+1896 KK
-1907 RIYTGLDVTLTDA
+1907 A
-1920 ELEDNGLFD
+1920 
-1929 EDPEHP
+1929 
-1935 EIRPDVFGVRVSK
+1935 
-1948 FRGINFRGQYAYD
+1948 
-1961 IFYKGHRDDGSVFT
+1961 
-1975 EKASIKTDRPL
+1975 
-1986 HKIEEGE
+1986 EEGE

-2032 NNFKADSYSSG
+2032 SNFKADSYSSE

-2097 NDLAAVARQESL
+2097 NNLAAVARQESL

-2137 IQEINDS
+2137 IQEIDDS
-2144 LPSDEEISDEEKV
+2144 LPSEGEISDEEKV

-2206 QNPQKITTEEKIATL
+2206 QNPQEITTEEKIATL

-2318 TEENNRIARAISGE
+2318 TEESNRIARAISGE

-2353 EITPLSFNNEKQFK
+2353 EITPLSFNSEKQFK

-2391 SKGTSAET
+2391 SKETNAET

-2507 PITYDRVLITPEQEQ
+2507 PITYDRVLVTPEQEQ

-2550 FMRNLVEQYS
+2550 FMKNLVEQYS

-2572 QGKDVVFLYNTQV
+2572 QGKDVVFLYNAQV

-2634 IGFLPANS
+2634 IGFLPAN
-2642 TAKNNFKNKNSAV
+2642 TTTKNNFRNKNSAV

-2670 KYQSESNDVWIPI
+2670 KYQSESNDVWVPI

-2720 VEHNNTKNILDRVK
+2720 VEHDNTKKILNRVK
-2734 RVFRVS
+2734 SVFRIS
-2740 KLTSKIFK
+2740 KLTSKVFK

-2755 LFINVGSPASS
+2755 LFINVGSPTSP

-2850 LTRLINGINPNTG
+2850 LTRLINGKNPNTG
-2863 DPQAWGAIN
+2863 NPQAWGAIN
-2872 GFSDFHTRQGQGL
+2872 GFSDFHTRQNQNQGL

-2918 KVVGTEVTFDLNDV
+2918 KVIGTEVTFDLNDV

-2990 PTDADEVNME
+2990 PTDADQVNME

-3045 NQNSIKGK
+3045 NQNSIQGK

-3192 DDQLIQE
+3192 DDQLMQE
-3199 LKDEGLEGFAP
+3199 LRDEGLEGFAP

-3303 EEYTDEKGAEM
+3303 EEYTTEKGVEM

-3352 GIRQAYKEFLKGKEE
+3352 GIRQAYKEFLKDKEE

-3380 ESKEENGEI
+3380 EGKEKNGEI
-3389 EEKINTEDALSED
+3389 EEKVNTEDTLSED
-3402 EKAEKEIQQY
+3402 EEAEKEIQQY

-3421 SDGSV
+3421 SDGLV

-3467 EQGPMHTNTET
+3467 EQSPIHIINTET
-3478 KVEKQNDMYTHVEEV
+3478 KVEKQNDMVTHVEEV

-3498 FCGIRNKSPKEDGE
+3498 FCDVGNKSPKEGGE

>member
-16 QLMSESFTGWKNFK
+16 QLMSDPFTGWKNFK
-30 DNLKGDPR
+30 GNFTEYLR
-38 KKLKEIVERG
+38 KKHKEAVEEGRRAQHILKM
-48 KNIQQ
+48 
-53 VWKKASNIKDQN
+53 ASDIKDKN

-73 PINQLQFSRENT
+73 PINQFWLGNKKNT

-95 PRYQVADKNYI
+95 PRNQVADKNYI

-135 KAKEYYKDKQGKDF
+135 KAKKYYKDKQGKDF

-161 KKDFGDKPREEEGE
+161 KKEFGDTLREGE
-175 IEIYPGIY
+175 VQILPDIHPNIY
-183 LWNGRAFIG
+183 LWHGKAFVG
-192 SYRTPI
+192 NYRTPI
-198 GETGVEVTDEKGNKK
+198 GPEGIRVVGNDGTKYQIT
-213 VVLQNG
+213 QNG
-219 TILHKGLTLDSAI
+219 NIFSKEAGQPDEI
-232 DAGKKYLQ
+232 DKYGNYVGYHYDGKLNNQ
-240 SIIPTNSLT
+240 IAEELNGRTNS
-249 DKYILNTYGAGNE
+249 
-262 IYDFI
+262 FQ
-267 KSGLI
+267 
-272 YDTEANEEVE
+272 
-282 KRVAEK
+282 
-288 YKEIAKKVPK
+288 
-298 ITTENSFLNN
+298 NN
-308 NMYGNITRNRVQEW
+308 KYGNITEDRVGEW
-322 ANYVKNTVLNKKRI
+322 VNYVKNTILNKKRI

-503 SEIKQFGMNGTMQ
+503 SDIKQFNENGI
-516 FLGYVVDQLTGQG
+516 LGLLKHAIGRVVG
-529 ESTEKKIRKLRK
+529 TEKSFEEKQRERGK
-541 DDTVLHVSNSLFYR
+541 DDTILHVSDSFLYG

-662 PKEIQRQFQADLQKY
+662 PKEIQRQFQADIQKY

-769 IDSDYQLSLLDAQK
+769 IDSNYQLSLLDAQK

-810 VWEKGEDGKIH
+810 VQEKGEDGKIH
-821 EVMATDKNGNVIME
+821 EVMATDENGNVIME

-895 RGVSVGLSEIGK
+895 RGVSAGLSKIGQ

-1215 TSEQVLQQRVK
+1215 TSEQVLWQRIK

-1336 GKNLTTAQKASNLF
+1336 GKNLTIAQKASNLF
-1350 SPITNMKIQ
+1350 SPITNMKWQ
-1359 SEVTSFI
+1359 SEYTSFI

-1386 MKSEFAKKLGKALEG
+1386 MKSEFAKKLGKVLEG

-1439 AGITVEA
+1439 AGITVEE

-1486 AEAYRNYVKS
+1486 AETYRNYVKS

-1555 SSGNISAE
+1555 SSGDISAE
-1563 EQIDVVNDTIDLI
+1563 EQIDVVNDTINLI
-1576 RDSEDIEDPNN
+1576 RDSEDVEDPNN
-1587 PGVIIKGSNSDELG
+1587 PGVIIEGSNSDELD

-1656 DLIKIRVDELQSKK
+1656 DLIKIRVEELQSKK
-1670 KEIQKQLDEFKEK
+1670 KEIQKQLDEFKNK

-1707 ENRSRK
+1707 VNRSK
-1713 RLGELESKI
+1713 ERLGELESKI

-1873 VGNKV
+1873 ARS
-1878 NGNQNNNLEV
+1878 
-1888 VKNEDGTI
+1888 
-1896 DFYTIKKGKRV
+1896 KK
-1907 RIYTGLDVTLTDA
+1907 A
-1920 ELEDNGLFD
+1920 
-1929 EDPEHP
+1929 
-1935 EIRPDVFGVRVSK
+1935 
-1948 FRGINFRGQYAYD
+1948 
-1961 IFYKGHRDDGSVFT
+1961 
-1975 EKASIKTDRPL
+1975 
-1986 HKIEEGE
+1986 EEGE

-2015 TPFMA
+2015 TPFMT

-2032 NNFKADSYSSG
+2032 NNFKADSYSSE

-2056 GKDLELLKKAVSTNL
+2056 GKDLEFLKKAVSTNL

-2206 QNPQKITTEEKIATL
+2206 QNPQEITTEEKIATL

-2353 EITPLSFNNEKQFK
+2353 EITPLSFNSEKQFK

-2399 TAQILNTKLQL
+2399 TTQILNTKLQL

-2466 MSDVIDAKMAA
+2466 MSDVIDDKMAA
-2477 IQGEYNLPN
+2477 IQGKYNLPN

-2572 QGKDVVFLYNTQV
+2572 QGKDVVFLYNAQV

-2634 IGFLPANS
+2634 IGFLPANT
-2642 TAKNNFKNKNSAV
+2642 TAKNNFRNKNSAV

-2670 KYQSESNDVWIPI
+2670 KYQSESNDVWVPI

-2755 LFINVGSPASS
+2755 LFINVGSPTSP

-2863 DPQAWGAIN
+2863 NPQAWGAIN

-2918 KVVGTEVTFDLNDV
+2918 KVVGTEVIFDLNDV

-3071 LRYTKEMPSSHKK
+3071 LRYTKEMPSSHRK

-3227 IDAKTHTGDT
+3227 IDAKTHTEDT

-3498 FCGIRNKSPKEDGE
+3498 FCGIGNKSPKEDGE

>member
-16 QLMSESFTGWKNFK
+16 QLMSDPFTGWKNFK
-30 DNLKGDPR
+30 GNFTEYLR
-38 KKLKEIVERG
+38 KKHKEAVEEGKRAQHILKM
-48 KNIQQ
+48 
-53 VWKKASNIKDQN
+53 ASDIKDKN

-73 PINQLQFSRENT
+73 PINQFWLGNKKNT

-135 KAKEYYKDKQGKDF
+135 KAKKYYKDKQGKDF

-161 KKDFGDKPREEEGE
+161 KKEFGDTLREGE
-175 IEIYPGIY
+175 VQILPDIHPNIY
-183 LWNGRAFIG
+183 LWHGKAFVG
-192 SYRTPI
+192 NYRTPI
-198 GETGVEVTDEKGNKK
+198 GPDGIRVVGNDGTKYQIT
-213 VVLQNG
+213 QNG
-219 TILHKGLTLDSAI
+219 NIFSKEAGQPDEI
-232 DAGKKYLQ
+232 DKYGNYVGYHYDGKLNNQ
-240 SIIPTNSLT
+240 IAEELNGRTNS
-249 DKYILNTYGAGNE
+249 
-262 IYDFI
+262 FQ
-267 KSGLI
+267 
-272 YDTEANEEVE
+272 
-282 KRVAEK
+282 
-288 YKEIAKKVPK
+288 
-298 ITTENSFLNN
+298 NN
-308 NMYGNITRNRVQEW
+308 KYGNITEDRVGEW
-322 ANYVKNTVLNKKRI
+322 VNYVKNTILNKKRI

-447 ELKEIY
+447 ELKKIY

-503 SEIKQFGMNGTMQ
+503 SDIKQFNENGI
-516 FLGYVVDQLTGQG
+516 LGLLKHAIGRVVG
-529 ESTEKKIRKLRK
+529 TEKSFEEKQRERGK
-541 DDTVLHVSNSLFYR
+541 DDTVLHVSDSFLYG

-708 FSWRTIVSGWKDL
+708 FSWRTIISGWKDL

-769 IDSDYQLSLLDAQK
+769 IDSNYQLSLLDAQK

-810 VWEKGEDGKIH
+810 IQKKGKDGKMH

-1275 AQSQY
+1275 AQSQH
-1280 GYLDKYFGKNFT
+1280 GYLEEYLGAFG
-1292 SNFKAGLEGAAK
+1292 AGLEGAAN

-1555 SSGNISAE
+1555 SSGDISAE
-1563 EQIDVVNDTIDLI
+1563 KQIEVVNDTIDLI
-1576 RDSEDIEDPNN
+1576 RDSDDVEDPNN

-1656 DLIKIRVDELQSKK
+1656 DLIKIRVEELQSKK

-1707 ENRSRK
+1707 VNRSRK

-2206 QNPQKITTEEKIATL
+2206 QNPQEITTEEKIATL

-2353 EITPLSFNNEKQFK
+2353 EITPLSFNSEKQFK

-2466 MSDVIDAKMAA
+2466 MSDVIDDKMAA
-2477 IQGEYNLPN
+2477 IQGKYNLPN

-2560 VDEYLTTNHESL
+2560 IDEYLTTNHESL
-2572 QGKDVVFLYNTQV
+2572 QGKDVVFLYNAQV

-2634 IGFLPANS
+2634 IGFLPANT

-2670 KYQSESNDVWIPI
+2670 KYQSESNDVWVPI

-2755 LFINVGSPASS
+2755 LFINVGSPTSP

-2838 SDTPPVLIDSTI
+2838 SDTPPVLINSTI

-2918 KVVGTEVTFDLNDV
+2918 KVVGTEVIFDLNDV

-3000 QTFKDGIYTIS
+3000 QTFKDGIYTIP

-3303 EEYTDEKGAEM
+3303 EEYTDEKGVEM

-3367 ANKEGTD
+3367 ANKEGTG

-3380 ESKEENGEI
+3380 EGKEENEEI
-3389 EEKINTEDALSED
+3389 EERINTEDALSED

>member
-130 DQELD
+130 DHELD

-298 ITTENSFLNN
+298 ITTENSFINN

-503 SEIKQFGMNGTMQ
+503 SEIKQFGTNGTMQ

-529 ESTEKKIRKLRK
+529 ESTEKKFRKLRK

-769 IDSDYQLSLLDAQK
+769 IDSNYQLSLLDAQK

-821 EVMATDKNGNVIME
+821 EVMATDENGNVIME

-895 RGVSVGLSEIGK
+895 RGVSVSLSKIGQ

-1072 EKVKEYVRQ
+1072 EKVIKYVRQ
-1081 RILQNKKYIYLMDQ
+1081 RMLQNKKYIYLMDQ

-1189 KDVSRSIKD
+1189 KDTSRSIKD

-1204 GIIKDINPNAP
+1204 GIIKDINPNAL
-1215 TSEQVLQQRVK
+1215 TSEQVLWQRIK

-1245 DKGLYD
+1245 DKGLYN

-1275 AQSQY
+1275 AQSQH

-1327 IQFGSKKYI
+1327 IQFGSPKYI
-1336 GKNLTTAQKASNLF
+1336 GKNLTIAQKASNLF
-1350 SPITNMKIQ
+1350 SPITNMKWQ
-1359 SEVTSFI
+1359 SEYTSFI

-1555 SSGNISAE
+1555 SSGDISAE

-1576 RDSEDIEDPNN
+1576 RDSEDVEDPNN

-1707 ENRSRK
+1707 INRSK
-1713 RLGELESKI
+1713 ERLGELESKI

-1800 ATAYRKELIELHDK
+1800 ATAYRKELIELHNK

-1873 VGNKV
+1873 ARS
-1878 NGNQNNNLEV
+1878 
-1888 VKNEDGTI
+1888 
-1896 DFYTIKKGKRV
+1896 KK
-1907 RIYTGLDVTLTDA
+1907 A
-1920 ELEDNGLFD
+1920 
-1929 EDPEHP
+1929 
-1935 EIRPDVFGVRVSK
+1935 
-1948 FRGINFRGQYAYD
+1948 
-1961 IFYKGHRDDGSVFT
+1961 
-1975 EKASIKTDRPL
+1975 
-1986 HKIEEGE
+1986 EEGE

-2032 NNFKADSYSSG
+2032 NNFKADSYSSE

-2137 IQEINDS
+2137 IQEIDDS
-2144 LPSDEEISDEEKV
+2144 LPSEGEVSDEEKV

-2206 QNPQKITTEEKIATL
+2206 QNPQEITTEEKIATL

-2353 EITPLSFNNEKQFK
+2353 EITPLSFNSEKQFK

-2466 MSDVIDAKMAA
+2466 MSDVIDDKMAS
-2477 IQGEYNLPN
+2477 IQGKYNLPN

-2572 QGKDVVFLYNTQV
+2572 QGKDVVFLYNAQV

-2634 IGFLPANS
+2634 IGFLPANT

-2670 KYQSESNDVWIPI
+2670 KYQSESNDVWVPI

-2697 KVRRTTAINT
+2697 KVKRTTAINT

-2755 LFINVGSPASS
+2755 LFINVGSPTSP

-2863 DPQAWGAIN
+2863 NPQAWGAIN

-3024 VDEGAQEEFDQKV
+3024 IDEGAQEEFNQKV

-3426 TISITKDNENNQYNI
+3426 TISITKDNDNNQYNI

-3498 FCGIRNKSPKEDGE
+3498 FCGIGNKSPKEDGE
-3512 KPKPKQSEEDQNI
+3512 KPKPKQSKEDQNI

>member
-16 QLMSESFTGWKNFK
+16 QLMSDSFTGWKNFK

-38 KKLKEIVERG
+38 KKLKEVVERG

-53 VWKKASNIKDQN
+53 VWKTASGIKDKN

-73 PINQLQFSRENT
+73 PINQFWLGNKKNT
-85 TQNLVEDPFN
+85 TQNLIENINN

-106 DWARERYNKRDQY
+106 DWARERYNKRNQY

-130 DQELD
+130 DQELN

-149 LTRAELDDWFGG
+149 LTRGELDDWFGG
-161 KKDFGDKPREEEGE
+161 KKDFGDKPREDEGE

-219 TILHKGLTLDSAI
+219 TILHSGLTLDSAI

-240 SIIPTNSLT
+240 SIIPTNSPT
-249 DKYILNTYGAGNE
+249 DMYISNKYGASNE

-267 KSGLI
+267 KSGFI
-272 YDTEANEEVE
+272 YDTEANEELE
-282 KRVAEK
+282 KRVAET
-288 YKEIAKKVPK
+288 YKNIGKKVPK
-298 ITTENSFLNN
+298 ITTENSFLND

-375 KEQNGIDYNAKT
+375 KEQNGLDYNAKT

-436 KQLEGLNNSFL
+436 KQLEDLNNSFL
-447 ELKEIY
+447 ELKKIY

-503 SEIKQFGMNGTMQ
+503 SEIHQFGTNGTMQ
-516 FLGYVVDQLTGQG
+516 FLSYVVDQLTGQG
-529 ESTEKKIRKLRK
+529 ESTEKKIRKLRQ

-555 NPGSIAIDDIEALD
+555 NPGSIAVDDIEALD
-569 AENAQNKINLANS
+569 AENAQNKINLANN

-608 PGYESDSDDTLHE
+608 PGFESDSDDTLHE

-662 PKEIQRQFQADLQKY
+662 PKEIQRQFQADIQKY

-769 IDSDYQLSLLDAQK
+769 IDSNYQLSLLDAQK

-810 VWEKGEDGKIH
+810 VQEKGEDGKIH
-821 EVMATDKNGNVIME
+821 EVMATDENGNVIME
-835 DDNETLDALTSG
+835 EDTETLDALTSG

-895 RGVSVGLSEIGK
+895 RGVSVGLSKIGQ

-967 SYQEHLQ
+967 SYQGHLQ

-1050 DKSLEDP
+1050 DKTLEDP

-1162 DKVVGKVKKINTYDA
+1162 DKVVGKVRKINTYDA

-1189 KDVSRSIKD
+1189 KDASRSIKD

-1204 GIIKDINPNAP
+1204 GTIKYINPNAP
-1215 TSEQVLQQRVK
+1215 TSEQVLWQRIK

-1245 DKGLYD
+1245 DEGLYN

-1266 VLASLGPIT
+1266 VLATLGPIT
-1275 AQSQY
+1275 AQSQH
-1280 GYLDKYFGKNFT
+1280 GYLEEYLGDFG
-1292 SNFKAGLEGAAK
+1292 AGLEGAAK

-1366 KSKFFNKS
+1366 KSKFFNRS
-1374 TRLTRQLDAQAK
+1374 TNITRQLDAQAK

-1401 RNISIL
+1401 RHISIL

-1471 SADTGKKI
+1471 SADTGEKI

-1496 KADRKEITKER
+1496 KAGRKEITKER

-1555 SSGNISAE
+1555 SSGDISAE
-1563 EQIDVVNDTIDLI
+1563 EQIDVVNDTINLI
-1576 RDSEDIEDPNN
+1576 RDSEDVEDPNN
-1587 PGVIIKGSNSDELG
+1587 QGVINEGSNSDELD
-1601 RRLSVINDATTH
+1601 RRLSVINDATIH
-1613 AKQTSKIIKL
+1613 AKQTSKIIRL

-1707 ENRSRK
+1707 INRSRE

-1722 SGILT
+1722 SEILT
-1727 LIQTNKTKEAE
+1727 SIQTNKTKEAE

-1747 KLKGKKDSWNYNY
+1747 KLKGKKGSWNYNY

-1800 ATAYRKELIELHDK
+1800 ATAYRKELIDLHNK

-1873 VGNKV
+1873 ARS
-1878 NGNQNNNLEV
+1878 
-1888 VKNEDGTI
+1888 
-1896 DFYTIKKGKRV
+1896 KK
-1907 RIYTGLDVTLTDA
+1907 A
-1920 ELEDNGLFD
+1920 
-1929 EDPEHP
+1929 
-1935 EIRPDVFGVRVSK
+1935 
-1948 FRGINFRGQYAYD
+1948 
-1961 IFYKGHRDDGSVFT
+1961 
-1975 EKASIKTDRPL
+1975 
-1986 HKIEEGE
+1986 EEGE

-2015 TPFMA
+2015 TPFMS

-2032 NNFKADSYSSG
+2032 NNFKADSYSSE

-2079 HEAFEDSI
+2079 HDAFEDSI

-2097 NDLAAVARQESL
+2097 NNLAAVARQESL

-2137 IQEINDS
+2137 IQEIDDS
-2144 LPSDEEISDEEKV
+2144 LPSEGEISDEEI
-2157 DMLQKI
+2157 QKI

-2192 SPLKRSIASLMETI
+2192 SPLKRSIASLRETI
-2206 QNPQKITTEEKIATL
+2206 QNPQEITTEEKIATL

-2318 TEENNRIARAISGE
+2318 TEESNRIARAISGE

-2339 EGEEI
+2339 EEEEI
-2344 QENSDKVSR
+2344 QENSDKISR
-2353 EITPLSFNNEKQFK
+2353 EITPLSLNSEKQFK

-2385 MLEDLK
+2385 MLNDLQ
-2391 SKGTSAET
+2391 SKGNNAET
-2399 TAQILNTKLQL
+2399 AVQILNTKLQL

-2418 HEYGILGR
+2418 HEYGILSR

-2456 YNREYQENSS
+2456 YNREYQENFS
-2466 MSDVIDAKMAA
+2466 MYDVINAKMTA
-2477 IQGEYNLPN
+2477 IQGEHNLSN
-2486 NSMVLKFLS
+2486 NSMVLRFLS

-2507 PITYDRVLITPEQEQ
+2507 PITYDRVLVTPEQEQ
-2522 AERNTPLKSEVYNNP
+2522 AERNTSSKSEVYNNP

-2550 FMRNLVEQYS
+2550 FMRNLVEQHS
-2560 VDEYLTTNHESL
+2560 VDEYLATNHESL
-2572 QGKDVVFLYNTQV
+2572 QGKDVVFLYNAQV

-2642 TAKNNFKNKNSAV
+2642 TAKNNFRNKNSAV
-2655 VARKNIDQSVERYQQ
+2655 VARKNIDQSVEQYQQ
-2670 KYQSESNDVWIPI
+2670 KYPSESNDVWVPI

-2720 VEHNNTKNILDRVK
+2720 VEHNNTKDILARVK
-2734 RVFRVS
+2734 RTFRLTKLSS
-2740 KLTSKIFK
+2740 KVFK

-2755 LFINVGSPASS
+2755 LFINVGSPTST

-2780 NSNNNSFQEVKNK
+2780 NSNNDSFQEVKNK

-2815 FAEQIKGLLLATKR
+2815 FTEQIKGLLLATKR
-2829 SFRAFNETK
+2829 SSRAFNESK
-2838 SDTPPVLIDSTI
+2838 SNTPPVLINSAI
-2850 LTRLINGINPNTG
+2850 LTQLINGINPNTG
-2863 DPQAWGAIN
+2863 KLQAWGAIS
-2872 GFSDFHTRQGQGL
+2872 GFSDFHTRQNQNQGL

-2909 LFLSEPNNE
+2909 LFLSESNNE
-2918 KVVGTEVTFDLNDV
+2918 KVLGTEVTFDLNDV
-2932 AEDGYSFVQKE
+2932 AENGYSFVQKE

-2953 IIADFIIAL
+2953 TIADFIIAL
-2962 SSQSKDA
+2962 SSQNKDA
-2969 KDNINTI
+2969 KGNINTI

-2990 PTDADEVNME
+2990 PTDADEVNIE
-3000 QTFKDGIYTIS
+3000 QTFKDGIYTIP

-3024 VDEGAQEEFDQKV
+3024 VDEGAQEEFDQRV

-3059 ANQITAAINRML
+3059 SNQITAAINRML

-3098 GASTEDASKVVEGK
+3098 GASTEDASKIVEGK

-3130 MVKKIASGIGCKYS
+3130 MVKKIASGIRCEYS

-3192 DDQLIQE
+3192 DDQLMQE

-3294 ITYSKEFNI
+3294 ITYRKEFNI
-3303 EEYTDEKGAEM
+3303 EEYTDEKGVEM

-3340 LMSDKVAEEDLQ
+3340 LMSDEVAEEDLQ
-3352 GIRQAYKEFLKGKEE
+3352 GIRQAYKEFLKSKEE
-3367 ANKEGTD
+3367 ENKEGTD
-3374 IEVVKE
+3374 IEVMQKE
-3380 ESKEENGEI
+3380 GREENEEI
-3389 EEKINTEDALSED
+3389 EEKINTEDKLSEE
-3402 EKAEKEIQQY
+3402 EKAEKAEEEIQQY
-3412 LNKTLEFHT
+3412 LNKTLEFYT

-3426 TISITKDNENNQYNI
+3426 TISITKDNESNQYNV
-3441 VGQQNGTSFIANG
+3441 VGQQNGTSFITNG

-3467 EQGPMHTNTET
+3467 EQYPMHTIKTET
-3478 KVEKQNDMYTHVEEV
+3478 KVEKQNDMDTHVEEV

-3498 FCGIRNKSPKEDGE
+3498 FCGIGNKSQKEGGE
-3512 KPKPKQSEEDQNI
+3512 KPKSKQSEEDQNI

>member
-298 ITTENSFLNN
+298 ITTENSFINN

-447 ELKEIY
+447 KLKKIY

-503 SEIKQFGMNGTMQ
+503 SEIKQFGTNGTMQ

-529 ESTEKKIRKLRK
+529 ESTEKKFRKLRK

-769 IDSDYQLSLLDAQK
+769 IDSNYQLSLLDAQK

-821 EVMATDKNGNVIME
+821 EVMATDENGNVIME

-895 RGVSVGLSEIGK
+895 RGVSVGLSKIGQ
-907 LISGAGRW
+907 LVSGAGRW

-1009 AIRGNMSDTQ
+1009 AIRGNMSDIQ

-1072 EKVKEYVRQ
+1072 EKVIKYVRQ

-1162 DKVVGKVKKINTYDA
+1162 DKVVGKVKKINTYDT
-1177 IQKFQNKVRLKV
+1177 IQRFQNKVRLKV
-1189 KDVSRSIKD
+1189 KDTSRSIKD

-1204 GIIKDINPNAP
+1204 GIIKDINPNAL
-1215 TSEQVLQQRVK
+1215 TSEQVLWQRIK

-1266 VLASLGPIT
+1266 ILASLGPIT

-1555 SSGNISAE
+1555 SSGDISAE

-1576 RDSEDIEDPNN
+1576 RDSEDVEDPNN

-1656 DLIKIRVDELQSKK
+1656 DLIKIRVEELQSKK
-1670 KEIQKQLDEFKEK
+1670 KEIQKQLDEFKKK

-1707 ENRSRK
+1707 VNRSRK

-1800 ATAYRKELIELHDK
+1800 ATAYRKELIELHNK

-1873 VGNKV
+1873 VRS
-1878 NGNQNNNLEV
+1878 
-1888 VKNEDGTI
+1888 
-1896 DFYTIKKGKRV
+1896 KK
-1907 RIYTGLDVTLTDA
+1907 A
-1920 ELEDNGLFD
+1920 
-1929 EDPEHP
+1929 
-1935 EIRPDVFGVRVSK
+1935 
-1948 FRGINFRGQYAYD
+1948 
-1961 IFYKGHRDDGSVFT
+1961 
-1975 EKASIKTDRPL
+1975 
-1986 HKIEEGE
+1986 EEGE

-2137 IQEINDS
+2137 IQEIDDS

-2206 QNPQKITTEEKIATL
+2206 QNPQEITTEEKIATL

-2353 EITPLSFNNEKQFK
+2353 EITPLSFNSEKQFK

-2391 SKGTSAET
+2391 SKGTNAET

-2466 MSDVIDAKMAA
+2466 MSDVIDDKMAA
-2477 IQGEYNLPN
+2477 IQGKYNLPN

-2522 AERNTPLKSEVYNNP
+2522 AERSTPLKSEVYNNP

-2572 QGKDVVFLYNTQV
+2572 QGKDVVFLYNAQV

-2634 IGFLPANS
+2634 IGFLPANT

-2670 KYQSESNDVWIPI
+2670 KYQSESNDVWVPI

-2697 KVRRTTAINT
+2697 KVKRTTAINT

-2755 LFINVGSPASS
+2755 LFINVGSPTSS

-2838 SDTPPVLIDSTI
+2838 SDTPPVLINSTI

-2863 DPQAWGAIN
+2863 NPQAWGAIN

-2918 KVVGTEVTFDLNDV
+2918 KVVGTEVIFDLNDV

-3024 VDEGAQEEFDQKV
+3024 VDEGAQEEFNQKV

-3071 LRYTKEMPSSHKK
+3071 LRYTKEMPSSHRK

-3303 EEYTDEKGAEM
+3303 EKYTTEKGTEM

-3367 ANKEGTD
+3367 ENKEGTD
-3374 IEVVKE
+3374 IEVVQE
-3380 ESKEENGEI
+3380 EGREENKEI
-3389 EEKINTEDALSED
+3389 EEKVNTEDILSED
-3402 EKAEKEIQQY
+3402 EEAEKEIQQY

-3441 VGQQNGTSFIANG
+3441 VGQQNGISFIANG

-3512 KPKPKQSEEDQNI
+3512 KPKPKQSVEDQNI

>member
-1 MNKLNQN
+1 
-8 IFSVPSTS
+8 
-16 QLMSESFTGWKNFK
+16 
-30 DNLKGDPR
+30 
-38 KKLKEIVERG
+38 
-48 KNIQQ
+48 
-53 VWKKASNIKDQN
+53 
-65 LRNTFLNN
+65 
-73 PINQLQFSRENT
+73 
-85 TQNLVEDPFN
+85 
-95 PRYQVADKNYI
+95 
-106 DWARERYNKRDQY
+106 
-119 DLILNDLNLDF
+119 
-130 DQELD
+130 
-135 KAKEYYKDKQGKDF
+135 
-149 LTRAELDDWFGG
+149 
-161 KKDFGDKPREEEGE
+161 
-175 IEIYPGIY
+175 
-183 LWNGRAFIG
+183 
-192 SYRTPI
+192 
-198 GETGVEVTDEKGNKK
+198 
-213 VVLQNG
+213 
-219 TILHKGLTLDSAI
+219 
-232 DAGKKYLQ
+232 
-240 SIIPTNSLT
+240 
-249 DKYILNTYGAGNE
+249 
-262 IYDFI
+262 
-267 KSGLI
+267 
-272 YDTEANEEVE
+272 
-282 KRVAEK
+282 
-288 YKEIAKKVPK
+288 
-298 ITTENSFLNN
+298 
-308 NMYGNITRNRVQEW
+308 
-322 ANYVKNTVLNKKRI
+322 
-336 VNNED
+336 
-341 IGTLND
+341 
-347 FFSSDKYD
+347 
-355 PKYNKIIDN
+355 
-364 IVANSPYWKKY
+364 
-375 KEQNGIDYNAKT
+375 
-387 LNVML
+387 ML

-425 SEGGLTQEQYD
+425 SEGGITQEQYD
-436 KQLEGLNNSFL
+436 KQLEDLNNSFL

-479 RSINVTQTSIMTD
+479 RSINVTQTSVMTD
-492 LRKATTSAYNN
+492 LRKAATSAYNN
-503 SEIKQFGMNGTMQ
+503 SDIKQFNENGIWGLLKHA
-516 FLGYVVDQLTGQG
+516 FGRITG
-529 ESTEKKIRKLRK
+529 TEKSFEEKQRERGK
-541 DDTVLHVSNSLFYR
+541 DDTVLHVSDSFLYG
-555 NPGSIAIDDIEALD
+555 NPGSIAVDDIEALD

-662 PKEIQRQFQADLQKY
+662 PKEIQRQFQADIQKY

-733 INTGDIDS
+733 INAGDIDS

-769 IDSDYQLSLLDAQK
+769 IDSNYQLSLLDAQK

-810 VWEKGEDGKIH
+810 VQEKGEDGKMH
-821 EVMATDKNGNVIME
+821 EVMATDENGNVIME
-835 DDNETLDALTSG
+835 EDTETLDALTSG

-895 RGVSVGLSEIGK
+895 RGVSVGLSKIGQ

-967 SYQEHLQ
+967 SYQGHLQ

-1050 DKSLEDP
+1050 DKTLEDP

-1189 KDVSRSIKD
+1189 KDASRSIKD

-1204 GIIKDINPNAP
+1204 GTIKYINPNAP
-1215 TSEQVLQQRVK
+1215 TSEQVLWQRIK

-1245 DKGLYD
+1245 DEGLYN

-1266 VLASLGPIT
+1266 VLATLGPIT
-1275 AQSQY
+1275 TQSQH
-1280 GYLDKYFGKNFT
+1280 GYLKEYLGNFG
-1292 SNFKAGLEGAAK
+1292 AGLEGAAK

-1374 TRLTRQLDAQAK
+1374 TNITRQLDAQAK

-1496 KADRKEITKER
+1496 KAGRKEITKER
-1507 LLKVLTTYQEN
+1507 LLEVLTTYQEN

-1555 SSGNISAE
+1555 SSGDISTE
-1563 EQIDVVNDTIDLI
+1563 EQIDVVNDTINLI
-1576 RDSEDIEDPNN
+1576 RDSEDVEDPNN
-1587 PGVIIKGSNSDELG
+1587 PGVITEGSNSDELD

-1656 DLIKIRVDELQSKK
+1656 DLIKIRVDELQFRK
-1670 KEIQKQLDEFKEK
+1670 KEIQKQLDGFKEK

-1688 NIINEKNALTF
+1688 NIINEKNVLTF

-1707 ENRSRK
+1707 INRSK
-1713 RLGELESKI
+1713 ERLGELESKI

-1727 LIQTNKTKEAE
+1727 SIQTNKTKEAE

-1747 KLKGKKDSWNYNY
+1747 KLKGKKSSWNYNY

-1769 NEQTEEFHKR
+1769 NKQTEEFHKR

-1800 ATAYRKELIELHDK
+1800 ATAYRKELIELHNK

-1829 SEGHVLIDINNT
+1829 SEGHVLIGINNT

-1873 VGNKV
+1873 TGNK
-1878 NGNQNNNLEV
+1878 
-1888 VKNEDGTI
+1888 
-1896 DFYTIKKGKRV
+1896 
-1907 RIYTGLDVTLTDA
+1907 
-1920 ELEDNGLFD
+1920 
-1929 EDPEHP
+1929 
-1935 EIRPDVFGVRVSK
+1935 
-1948 FRGINFRGQYAYD
+1948 
-1961 IFYKGHRDDGSVFT
+1961 
-1975 EKASIKTDRPL
+1975 KA
-1986 HKIEEGE
+1986 EEGE

-2015 TPFMA
+2015 TPFMS

-2032 NNFKADSYSSG
+2032 NNFKADSYSSE

-2109 VSLYKLGFRNF
+2109 VSLYKLDFRNF

-2130 IALYRNK
+2130 ITLYRNK
-2137 IQEINDS
+2137 IQEIDDS
-2144 LPSDEEISDEEKV
+2144 LPSEEEISDEEKD

-2163 ELQKRA
+2163 ELRKRA

-2206 QNPQKITTEEKIATL
+2206 QNPQEITTEEKIATL

-2241 QLITTLFNLLENL
+2241 QLITTVFNLLENL

-2305 DYIIPLMLGQLSI
+2305 EYIIPLMLGQLSI
-2318 TEENNRIARAISGE
+2318 TEESNRIARAISGE

-2339 EGEEI
+2339 EEEEI
-2344 QENSDKVSR
+2344 QENSNKISR
-2353 EITPLSFNNEKQFK
+2353 EITPLSLNSEKQFK

-2391 SKGTSAET
+2391 SKGTNAET

-2426 TTSEESIKKML
+2426 RTSEESIKKML

-2466 MSDVIDAKMAA
+2466 MSDVIDAKMTA
-2477 IQGEYNLPN
+2477 IQGEHNLPN
-2486 NSMVLKFLS
+2486 NSMVLRFLS
-2495 SLMDITKQSVPI
+2495 SLMDITNKSVPI

-2550 FMRNLVEQYS
+2550 FMRNLVEQHS
-2560 VDEYLTTNHESL
+2560 VDEYLATNHESL
-2572 QGKDVVFLYNTQV
+2572 QGKDVVFLYNAQV

-2621 DEKGQTVQ
+2621 DEKGQTIQ

-2642 TAKNNFKNKNSAV
+2642 TAKNNFRNKNSAI

-2670 KYQSESNDVWIPI
+2670 KYQSESNDVWVPI

-2734 RVFRVS
+2734 RTFRLTKLSS
-2740 KLTSKIFK
+2740 KVFK

-2755 LFINVGSPASS
+2755 LFINVGSPTST

-2780 NSNNNSFQEVKNK
+2780 NSNNDSFQEVKNK

-2829 SFRAFNETK
+2829 QFRAFNETK

-2850 LTRLINGINPNTG
+2850 LTQLINGINPNTRN
-2863 DPQAWGAIN
+2863 PQAWGAIS
-2872 GFSDFHTRQGQGL
+2872 GFSDFHTRQNQNQGL

-2902 LDGKELR
+2902 LDGKKLR
-2909 LFLSEPNNE
+2909 LFLSESNNE
-2918 KVVGTEVTFDLNDV
+2918 KVLGTEVTFDLNDV
-2932 AEDGYSFVQKE
+2932 TEDGYSFVQKE
-2943 GEEVEEGVNK
+2943 GEEVEERVNK

-2962 SSQSKDA
+2962 SSQNKDA
-2969 KDNINTI
+2969 KGNINTI

-2990 PTDADEVNME
+2990 PTDADEVNIE
-3000 QTFKDGIYTIS
+3000 QTFKDGIYTIP

-3053 PLQENI
+3053 PLQENMS
-3059 ANQITAAINRML
+3059 NQITAAINRML

-3130 MVKKIASGIGCKYS
+3130 MVKKIASGIRCEYS

-3192 DDQLIQE
+3192 DDQLMQE

-3210 RNILDLVVITP
+3210 QNILDLVVITP

-3294 ITYSKEFNI
+3294 IVYSKEFNI
-3303 EEYTDEKGAEM
+3303 EEYTTEKGAEM

-3340 LMSDKVAEEDLQ
+3340 LMSDEVAEEDLQ
-3352 GIRQAYKEFLKGKEE
+3352 GIRQAYKEFLKDKEE
-3367 ANKEGTD
+3367 ENKEGTN

-3380 ESKEENGEI
+3380 EGKEENEEI
-3389 EEKINTEDALSED
+3389 GKNVNTDDTLSEE

-3421 SDGSV
+3421 PDKLV
-3426 TISITKDNENNQYNI
+3426 IVDITKDSNSNKYSIKIQDGLDEINGVEQSASDCLFIIKSYKDEGPINI
-3441 VGQQNGTSFIANG
+3441 V
-3454 KASNCLDIVKYYK
+3454 D
-3467 EQGPMHTNTET
+3467 TET
-3478 KVEKQNDMYTHVEEV
+3478 KVEKQNDMDTHVEEV

-3498 FCGIRNKSPKEDGE
+3498 FCGIGNKSSKEGSE

>member
-16 QLMSESFTGWKNFK
+16 QLMSDSFTGWKNFK

-73 PINQLQFSRENT
+73 SINQLQFSRENT

-95 PRYQVADKNYI
+95 PRNQVADQNYI

-135 KAKEYYKDKQGKDF
+135 KAKKYYKDKQGKDY

-161 KKDFGDKPREEEGE
+161 KKDFGDKPREGEGE

-240 SIIPTNSLT
+240 SIIPTSSPT
-249 DKYILNTYGAGNE
+249 DMFISNKYGAASE
-262 IYDFI
+262 VYDFV

-282 KRVAEK
+282 KRVAET
-288 YKEIAKKVPK
+288 YKNIGKKVPK
-298 ITTENSFLNN
+298 ITTKNSFLND

-375 KEQNGIDYNAKT
+375 KEQNGIDYNTKT

-436 KQLEGLNNSFL
+436 KQLEDLNNSFL

-453 PDNKAVYNAFTNSSN
+453 PDNKAVYNAFTNSNN
-468 YIDNQ
+468 YMDNQ

-503 SEIKQFGMNGTMQ
+503 SEIQQFGTNGTMQ
-516 FLGYVVDQLTGQG
+516 FLGHVVDQLTGQG
-529 ESTEKKIRKLRK
+529 ESTEKKFRKLRK
-541 DDTVLHVSNSLFYR
+541 DDTVLHVSNSLFYGD
-555 NPGSIAIDDIEALD
+555 PGSIAIDDIEALD

-608 PGYESDSDDTLHE
+608 PGFESDSDDTLHE

-662 PKEIQRQFQADLQKY
+662 PKEIQRQFQADIQKY

-689 TKVYSWG
+689 TKIYSWG

-733 INTGDIDS
+733 INAGDIDS

-769 IDSDYQLSLLDAQK
+769 IDSNYQLSLLDAQK

-810 VWEKGEDGKIH
+810 VYKKGEDGKIH

-835 DDNETLDALTSG
+835 EDTETLDALTSG

-895 RGVSVGLSEIGK
+895 RGVSVGLSKIGQ

-967 SYQEHLQ
+967 SYQGHLQ

-1050 DKSLEDP
+1050 DKTLEDP

-1162 DKVVGKVKKINTYDA
+1162 DKVVGKVRKINTYDA

-1189 KDVSRSIKD
+1189 KDASRSIKD

-1204 GIIKDINPNAP
+1204 GTIKYINPNAP
-1215 TSEQVLQQRVK
+1215 TSEQVLWQRIK

-1245 DKGLYD
+1245 DEGLYN

-1266 VLASLGPIT
+1266 VLATLGPIT
-1275 AQSQY
+1275 AQSQH
-1280 GYLDKYFGKNFT
+1280 GYLEEYLGDFG
-1292 SNFKAGLEGAAK
+1292 AGLEGAAK

-1327 IQFGSKKYI
+1327 IQFGSPKYI

-1471 SADTGKKI
+1471 SADTGEKI

-1486 AEAYRNYVKS
+1486 AEAYRNYIKS
-1496 KADRKEITKER
+1496 KAGRKEITKER
-1507 LLKVLTTYQEN
+1507 LLEVLTTYQEN

-1555 SSGNISAE
+1555 SSGDISAE
-1563 EQIDVVNDTIDLI
+1563 EQIDVVNDTINLI
-1576 RDSEDIEDPNN
+1576 RDSEDVEDP
-1587 PGVIIKGSNSDELG
+1587 KTEGSNSDELD

-1613 AKQTSKIIKL
+1613 AKQTSKIIRL

-1656 DLIKIRVDELQSKK
+1656 DLIKIRVEELQSRK
-1670 KEIQKQLDEFKEK
+1670 KEIQKQLDEFKTK

-1707 ENRSRK
+1707 INRSK
-1713 RLGELESKI
+1713 ERLGELESKI

-1727 LIQTNKTKEAE
+1727 SIQTNKTKEAE

-1800 ATAYRKELIELHDK
+1800 ATAYRKELIELHNK

-1873 VGNKV
+1873 AGNK
-1878 NGNQNNNLEV
+1878 
-1888 VKNEDGTI
+1888 
-1896 DFYTIKKGKRV
+1896 
-1907 RIYTGLDVTLTDA
+1907 
-1920 ELEDNGLFD
+1920 
-1929 EDPEHP
+1929 
-1935 EIRPDVFGVRVSK
+1935 
-1948 FRGINFRGQYAYD
+1948 
-1961 IFYKGHRDDGSVFT
+1961 
-1975 EKASIKTDRPL
+1975 KA
-1986 HKIEEGE
+1986 EEGE

-2015 TPFMA
+2015 TPFMS

-2032 NNFKADSYSSG
+2032 NNFKADSYSSE
-2043 AIAKQVQALEQVF
+2043 AIAKQIQALEKVF

-2079 HEAFEDSI
+2079 HQAFEDSI

-2130 IALYRNK
+2130 ITLYRNK
-2137 IQEINDS
+2137 IQEIDDS
-2144 LPSDEEISDEEKV
+2144 LPSEGEVSDEEKV
-2157 DMLQKI
+2157 EMLQKI

-2206 QNPQKITTEEKIATL
+2206 QNPQEITTEEKIATL

-2293 DTNTSLTIENIK
+2293 NTNTSLTIENIK

-2318 TEENNRIARAISGE
+2318 TEESNRIARAISGE

-2339 EGEEI
+2339 EEEEI
-2344 QENSDKVSR
+2344 QENSNKISR
-2353 EITPLSFNNEKQFK
+2353 EITPLSFNSEKQFK

-2391 SKGTSAET
+2391 SKGTNAET

-2418 HEYGILGR
+2418 HEYGILGK

-2466 MSDVIDAKMAA
+2466 MSDVIDAKMTA
-2477 IQGEYNLPN
+2477 IQGEHNLSN
-2486 NSMVLKFLS
+2486 NSMVLRFLS
-2495 SLMDITKQSVPI
+2495 SLMDITNKSVPI
-2507 PITYDRVLITPEQEQ
+2507 PITYDRILVTPEQEQ

-2550 FMRNLVEQYS
+2550 FMKNLVEQYS
-2560 VDEYLTTNHESL
+2560 VDEYLATNHESL
-2572 QGKDVVFLYNTQV
+2572 QGKDVVFLYNAQV

-2634 IGFLPANS
+2634 IGFLPANT

-2670 KYQSESNDVWIPI
+2670 KYQSESNDVWVPI

-2720 VEHNNTKNILDRVK
+2720 VEHNNTKDILGRVK
-2734 RVFRVS
+2734 RTFRLTKLSS
-2740 KLTSKIFK
+2740 KVFK

-2755 LFINVGSPASS
+2755 LFINVGSPTSP

-2780 NSNNNSFQEVKNK
+2780 NSNNDSFQEVKNK

-2829 SFRAFNETK
+2829 QFRAFNESK
-2838 SDTPPVLIDSTI
+2838 SNTPPVLIDSII
-2850 LTRLINGINPNTG
+2850 LTRLINGRNPNTG
-2863 DPQAWGAIN
+2863 NPQAWGAIS

-2909 LFLSEPNNE
+2909 LFLSESNNE
-2918 KVVGTEVTFDLNDV
+2918 KVIGTEVTFDLNDV

-2969 KDNINTI
+2969 KGNINTI

-2990 PTDADEVNME
+2990 PTDADDVNIE
-3000 QTFKDGIYTIS
+3000 QTFKDGIYTIP

-3024 VDEGAQEEFDQKV
+3024 VDEGAQEEFDQRV

-3059 ANQITAAINRML
+3059 SNQITVAINRML
-3071 LRYTKEMPSSHKK
+3071 LRYTQGMPSRHKK

-3192 DDQLIQE
+3192 DDQLMQE

-3264 KNSRSEPALPQNCIV
+3264 KNSRSEPAFPQNCIV

-3303 EEYTDEKGAEM
+3303 EEYTDEKGVEM

-3352 GIRQAYKEFLKGKEE
+3352 EIRQAYKEFLKGKEE

-3380 ESKEENGEI
+3380 EGKEENGEI
-3389 EEKINTEDALSED
+3389 EEKVNTEDTLSED
-3402 EKAEKEIQQY
+3402 EKAEEEIQQY
-3412 LNKTLEFHT
+3412 LNKTLEFYT

-3426 TISITKDNENNQYNI
+3426 TISITKDNESNQYNV
-3441 VGQQNGTSFIANG
+3441 VGQQNGTSFITNG

-3467 EQGPMHTNTET
+3467 EQGPMHTINTET
-3478 KVEKQNDMYTHVEEV
+3478 KVEKQNDMNTHVEEV

-3498 FCGIRNKSPKEDGE
+3498 FCGIENKSPKEGSE

>member
-1 MNKLNQN
+1 
-8 IFSVPSTS
+8 
-16 QLMSESFTGWKNFK
+16 
-30 DNLKGDPR
+30 
-38 KKLKEIVERG
+38 
-48 KNIQQ
+48 
-53 VWKKASNIKDQN
+53 
-65 LRNTFLNN
+65 
-73 PINQLQFSRENT
+73 
-85 TQNLVEDPFN
+85 
-95 PRYQVADKNYI
+95 
-106 DWARERYNKRDQY
+106 
-119 DLILNDLNLDF
+119 
-130 DQELD
+130 
-135 KAKEYYKDKQGKDF
+135 
-149 LTRAELDDWFGG
+149 
-161 KKDFGDKPREEEGE
+161 
-175 IEIYPGIY
+175 
-183 LWNGRAFIG
+183 
-192 SYRTPI
+192 
-198 GETGVEVTDEKGNKK
+198 
-213 VVLQNG
+213 
-219 TILHKGLTLDSAI
+219 
-232 DAGKKYLQ
+232 
-240 SIIPTNSLT
+240 
-249 DKYILNTYGAGNE
+249 
-262 IYDFI
+262 
-267 KSGLI
+267 
-272 YDTEANEEVE
+272 
-282 KRVAEK
+282 
-288 YKEIAKKVPK
+288 
-298 ITTENSFLNN
+298 
-308 NMYGNITRNRVQEW
+308 
-322 ANYVKNTVLNKKRI
+322 
-336 VNNED
+336 
-341 IGTLND
+341 
-347 FFSSDKYD
+347 
-355 PKYNKIIDN
+355 
-364 IVANSPYWKKY
+364 
-375 KEQNGIDYNAKT
+375 
-387 LNVML
+387 ML

-414 ESLEKLRQLKP
+414 ESLEKLRELKP
-425 SEGGLTQEQYD
+425 SEGGLTQEEYD

-479 RSINVTQTSIMTD
+479 RSINVTQTSVMTD
-492 LRKATTSAYNN
+492 LRKAATSAYNN
-503 SEIKQFGMNGTMQ
+503 SDIKQFNENGIWGLLKHA
-516 FLGYVVDQLTGQG
+516 FGRVVG
-529 ESTEKKIRKLRK
+529 TEKSFEEKQRERGK
-541 DDTVLHVSNSLFYR
+541 DDTILHVADSFLYG
-555 NPGSIAIDDIEALD
+555 NPGSIAVDDIEALD

-608 PGYESDSDDTLHE
+608 PGFESDSDDTLHE

-662 PKEIQRQFQADLQKY
+662 PKEIQRQFQADIQKY

-689 TKVYSWG
+689 TKIYSWG

-708 FSWRTIVSGWKDL
+708 FSWRTIVSGWNDL

-769 IDSDYQLSLLDAQK
+769 IDSNYQLSLLDAQK

-810 VWEKGEDGKIH
+810 VWKKGEDGKIH
-821 EVMATDKNGNVIME
+821 EVMATDENGNVIME
-835 DDNETLDALTSG
+835 EDTETLDALTSG

-895 RGVSVGLSEIGK
+895 RGVSVGLSKIGQ

-967 SYQEHLQ
+967 SYQGHLQ

-1050 DKSLEDP
+1050 DKTLEDP

-1162 DKVVGKVKKINTYDA
+1162 DKVVGKVRKINTYDA

-1189 KDVSRSIKD
+1189 KDASRSIKD

-1245 DKGLYD
+1245 DEGLYN

-1266 VLASLGPIT
+1266 VLATLGPIT
-1275 AQSQY
+1275 AQSQH
-1280 GYLDKYFGKNFT
+1280 GYLEEYLGDFG
-1292 SNFKAGLEGAAK
+1292 AGLEGAAK

-1350 SPITNMKIQ
+1350 SPITNMKWQ
-1359 SEVTSFI
+1359 SEYTSFI

-1413 KKAIEELRVEEQ
+1413 KKAIEELRIEEQ

-1496 KADRKEITKER
+1496 KAGRKEITKER
-1507 LLKVLTTYQEN
+1507 LLEVLTTYQEN

-1555 SSGNISAE
+1555 SSGDISAE

-1576 RDSEDIEDPNN
+1576 RDSKDTEDPNN
-1587 PGVIIKGSNSDELG
+1587 PGVIIESSNSDELD

-1656 DLIKIRVDELQSKK
+1656 DLIKIRVEELQSKK
-1670 KEIQKQLDEFKEK
+1670 KEIQKQLDEFKTK

-1707 ENRSRK
+1707 INRSRK

-1727 LIQTNKTKEAE
+1727 SIQTNKTKEAE

-1800 ATAYRKELIELHDK
+1800 ATAYRKELIELHNK

-1873 VGNKV
+1873 ARNK
-1878 NGNQNNNLEV
+1878 
-1888 VKNEDGTI
+1888 
-1896 DFYTIKKGKRV
+1896 
-1907 RIYTGLDVTLTDA
+1907 
-1920 ELEDNGLFD
+1920 
-1929 EDPEHP
+1929 
-1935 EIRPDVFGVRVSK
+1935 
-1948 FRGINFRGQYAYD
+1948 
-1961 IFYKGHRDDGSVFT
+1961 
-1975 EKASIKTDRPL
+1975 KA
-1986 HKIEEGE
+1986 EEGE

-2032 NNFKADSYSSG
+2032 NNFKADSYSSE

-2130 IALYRNK
+2130 ITLYRNK
-2137 IQEINDS
+2137 IQEIDDS
-2144 LPSDEEISDEEKV
+2144 LPSEEEVSDEEKV
-2157 DMLQKI
+2157 EMLQKI

-2206 QNPQKITTEEKIATL
+2206 QNPQEITTEEKIATL

-2318 TEENNRIARAISGE
+2318 TEESNRIARAISGE

-2339 EGEEI
+2339 EEKEI
-2344 QENSDKVSR
+2344 QENSDKISR
-2353 EITPLSFNNEKQFK
+2353 DITPLSFNSEKQFK

-2391 SKGTSAET
+2391 SKGTNAET

-2456 YNREYQENSS
+2456 YNRGYQENSS

-2477 IQGEYNLPN
+2477 IQGKYNLPN

-2572 QGKDVVFLYNTQV
+2572 QGKDVVFLYNAQV

-2598 SPEQAV
+2598 NPEQAV

-2614 SITINTV
+2614 SIIINTV

-2642 TAKNNFKNKNSAV
+2642 TAKNNFRNKNSAV

-2670 KYQSESNDVWIPI
+2670 KYQSESNDVWVPI

-2734 RVFRVS
+2734 RTFRLT
-2740 KLTSKIFK
+2740 KLSSKIFK

-2755 LFINVGSPASS
+2755 LFINVGSPTSS

-2780 NSNNNSFQEVKNK
+2780 NSNNDSFQEVKNK

-2838 SDTPPVLIDSTI
+2838 SDTPPVLINSII
-2850 LTRLINGINPNTG
+2850 LTRLINGINPNTEK
-2863 DPQAWGAIN
+2863 PQAWGAIN

-2902 LDGKELR
+2902 LDGKKLR

-2918 KVVGTEVTFDLNDV
+2918 KVIGTEVTFDLDDV

-2953 IIADFIIAL
+2953 IIADFIVAL
-2962 SSQSKDA
+2962 SSQNKDA

-2990 PTDADEVNME
+2990 PTDADGVNIE
-3000 QTFKDGIYTIS
+3000 QTFKDGIYTIP

-3045 NQNSIKGK
+3045 NQNSIKGR

-3158 NNMITDGLETFLKIN
+3158 NTMITDGLETFLKIN

-3192 DDQLIQE
+3192 DDQLMQE

-3210 RNILDLVVITP
+3210 KNILDLVVITP

-3237 IDPKNVST
+3237 VDPKNVST

-3294 ITYSKEFNI
+3294 ITYKKEFNI
-3303 EEYTDEKGAEM
+3303 EEYTTEKGVEM

-3352 GIRQAYKEFLKGKEE
+3352 GIRQAYKEFIKSKEE

-3380 ESKEENGEI
+3380 EGKEENEEI
-3389 EEKINTEDALSED
+3389 EENVNTEDALSKDKE
-3402 EKAEKEIQQY
+3402 AEKEIQQY
-3412 LNKTLEFHT
+3412 LDKTLEFHT
-3421 SDGSV
+3421 SNGLV
-3426 TISITKDNENNQYNI
+3426 TISITKDNENNQYNV
-3441 VGQQNGTSFIANG
+3441 VGQQNGTSFITNG

-3467 EQGPMHTNTET
+3467 EQGPMYTVNTET

-3498 FCGIRNKSPKEDGE
+3498 FCDAGNKSPKEGGE

>member
-53 VWKKASNIKDQN
+53 VWKTASSIKDQN

-213 VVLQNG
+213 VVLWNG

-240 SIIPTNSLT
+240 SIIPTNSPT

-298 ITTENSFLNN
+298 ITTENSFINN

-436 KQLEGLNNSFL
+436 KQLESLNNSFL

-492 LRKATTSAYNN
+492 LRKATTLAYNN
-503 SEIKQFGMNGTMQ
+503 SEIKQFGTNGTMQ

-662 PKEIQRQFQADLQKY
+662 PKEIQRQFQADIQKY

-769 IDSDYQLSLLDAQK
+769 IDSNYQLSLLDAQK

-810 VWEKGEDGKIH
+810 VQEKGEDGKIH
-821 EVMATDKNGNVIME
+821 EVMATDENGNVIME

-895 RGVSVGLSEIGK
+895 RGVSAGLSKIGQ

-1215 TSEQVLQQRVK
+1215 TSEQVLWQRIK

-1336 GKNLTTAQKASNLF
+1336 GKNLTIAQKASNLF

-1386 MKSEFAKKLGKALEG
+1386 MKSEFAKKLGKVLEG

-1439 AGITVEA
+1439 AGITVEE

-1486 AEAYRNYVKS
+1486 AETYRNYVKS

-1555 SSGNISAE
+1555 SSGDISAE
-1563 EQIDVVNDTIDLI
+1563 EQIDVVNDTINLI
-1576 RDSEDIEDPNN
+1576 RDSEDVEDPNN
-1587 PGVIIKGSNSDELG
+1587 PGVIIEGSNSDELD

-1656 DLIKIRVDELQSKK
+1656 DLIKIRVEELQSKK
-1670 KEIQKQLDEFKEK
+1670 KEIQKQLDEFKNK

-1707 ENRSRK
+1707 VNRSK
-1713 RLGELESKI
+1713 ERLGELESKI

-1873 VGNKV
+1873 ARS
-1878 NGNQNNNLEV
+1878 
-1888 VKNEDGTI
+1888 
-1896 DFYTIKKGKRV
+1896 KK
-1907 RIYTGLDVTLTDA
+1907 A
-1920 ELEDNGLFD
+1920 
-1929 EDPEHP
+1929 
-1935 EIRPDVFGVRVSK
+1935 
-1948 FRGINFRGQYAYD
+1948 
-1961 IFYKGHRDDGSVFT
+1961 
-1975 EKASIKTDRPL
+1975 
-1986 HKIEEGE
+1986 EEGE

-2032 NNFKADSYSSG
+2032 NNFKADSYSSE
-2043 AIAKQVQALEQVF
+2043 AIAKQVQVLEQVF

-2137 IQEINDS
+2137 IQEIDDS
-2144 LPSDEEISDEEKV
+2144 LPSEGEVSDEEKV

-2206 QNPQKITTEEKIATL
+2206 QNPQEITTEEKIATL

-2353 EITPLSFNNEKQFK
+2353 EITPLSFNSEKQFK

-2466 MSDVIDAKMAA
+2466 MSDVIDDKMAA
-2477 IQGEYNLPN
+2477 IQGKYNLPN

-2572 QGKDVVFLYNTQV
+2572 QGKDVVFLYNAQV

-2621 DEKGQTVQ
+2621 DEKGQTIQ

-2670 KYQSESNDVWIPI
+2670 KYQSESNDVWVPI

-2755 LFINVGSPASS
+2755 LFINVGSPASP

-2863 DPQAWGAIN
+2863 DPQAWGVIN

-2918 KVVGTEVTFDLNDV
+2918 KVIGTEVTFDLNDV

-2990 PTDADEVNME
+2990 PTDTDEVNME

-3158 NNMITDGLETFLKIN
+3158 NNMITEGLETFLKIN

-3192 DDQLIQE
+3192 DDQLMQE

-3227 IDAKTHTGDT
+3227 IDAKTHTEDT

-3374 IEVVKE
+3374 IEVVQE
-3380 ESKEENGEI
+3380 EGREENEEI
-3389 EEKINTEDALSED
+3389 EEKVNTEDILSKY

-3412 LNKTLEFHT
+3412 LNKTLQFHT
-3421 SDGSV
+3421 SNGLVMVSV
-3426 TISITKDNENNQYNI
+3426 TKNSKDNRYAMTVEGKVENYDVFGWSAFDCLYI
-3441 VGQQNGTSFIANG
+3441 IGT
-3454 KASNCLDIVKYYK
+3454 YK
-3467 EQGPMHTNTET
+3467 KENPMHIINTET
-3478 KVEKQNDMYTHVEEV
+3478 NVEEQNDMDTHVEEV

>member
-1 MNKLNQN
+1 
-8 IFSVPSTS
+8 
-16 QLMSESFTGWKNFK
+16 
-30 DNLKGDPR
+30 
-38 KKLKEIVERG
+38 
-48 KNIQQ
+48 
-53 VWKKASNIKDQN
+53 
-65 LRNTFLNN
+65 
-73 PINQLQFSRENT
+73 
-85 TQNLVEDPFN
+85 
-95 PRYQVADKNYI
+95 
-106 DWARERYNKRDQY
+106 
-119 DLILNDLNLDF
+119 
-130 DQELD
+130 
-135 KAKEYYKDKQGKDF
+135 
-149 LTRAELDDWFGG
+149 
-161 KKDFGDKPREEEGE
+161 
-175 IEIYPGIY
+175 
-183 LWNGRAFIG
+183 
-192 SYRTPI
+192 
-198 GETGVEVTDEKGNKK
+198 
-213 VVLQNG
+213 
-219 TILHKGLTLDSAI
+219 
-232 DAGKKYLQ
+232 
-240 SIIPTNSLT
+240 
-249 DKYILNTYGAGNE
+249 
-262 IYDFI
+262 
-267 KSGLI
+267 
-272 YDTEANEEVE
+272 
-282 KRVAEK
+282 
-288 YKEIAKKVPK
+288 
-298 ITTENSFLNN
+298 
-308 NMYGNITRNRVQEW
+308 
-322 ANYVKNTVLNKKRI
+322 
-336 VNNED
+336 
-341 IGTLND
+341 
-347 FFSSDKYD
+347 
-355 PKYNKIIDN
+355 
-364 IVANSPYWKKY
+364 
-375 KEQNGIDYNAKT
+375 
-387 LNVML
+387 ML

-503 SEIKQFGMNGTMQ
+503 SEIHQFGTNGTMQ

-529 ESTEKKIRKLRK
+529 ESTEKKFRKLRK

-608 PGYESDSDDTLHE
+608 PGFESDSDDTLHE

-662 PKEIQRQFQADLQKY
+662 PKEIQRQFQADIQKY

-689 TKVYSWG
+689 TKIYSWG

-708 FSWRTIVSGWKDL
+708 FSWRTIVSGWNDL

-769 IDSDYQLSLLDAQK
+769 IDSNYQLSLLDAQK

-810 VWEKGEDGKIH
+810 VWKKGEDGKIH
-821 EVMATDKNGNVIME
+821 EVMATDENGNVIME
-835 DDNETLDALTSG
+835 EDTETLDALTSG

-895 RGVSVGLSEIGK
+895 RGVSVGLSKIGQ

-967 SYQEHLQ
+967 SYQGHLQ
-974 DAQSKIY
+974 DAYSKIY

-997 ALIDREAETNPN
+997 ALIDREAEINPN
-1009 AIRGNMSDTQ
+1009 AIRGNMSDIQ

-1050 DKSLEDP
+1050 DKTLEDP

-1189 KDVSRSIKD
+1189 KDTSRSIKD

-1204 GIIKDINPNAP
+1204 GTIKYINPNAP
-1215 TSEQVLQQRVK
+1215 TSEQVLWQRVK

-1245 DKGLYD
+1245 DEGLYN

-1266 VLASLGPIT
+1266 VLATLGPIT
-1275 AQSQY
+1275 AQSQH
-1280 GYLDKYFGKNFT
+1280 GYLEEYLGDFG
-1292 SNFKAGLEGAAK
+1292 AGLEGAAK

-1350 SPITNMKIQ
+1350 SPITNMKWQ
-1359 SEVTSFI
+1359 SEYTSFI

-1496 KADRKEITKER
+1496 KAGRKEITKER
-1507 LLKVLTTYQEN
+1507 LLEVLTTYQEN

-1555 SSGNISAE
+1555 SSGDISAE
-1563 EQIDVVNDTIDLI
+1563 KQIDIVNDTIDLI
-1576 RDSEDIEDPNN
+1576 RDSKDTEDPNN
-1587 PGVIIKGSNSDELG
+1587 PGVIIEGSNSDELD
-1601 RRLSVINDATTH
+1601 RRLSVINNATIH

-1656 DLIKIRVDELQSKK
+1656 DLIKIRVEELQSKK
-1670 KEIQKQLDEFKEK
+1670 KEIQKQLDEFKTK

-1688 NIINEKNALTF
+1688 SIINEKNALTF

-1707 ENRSRK
+1707 INRSK
-1713 RLGELESKI
+1713 ERLGELESKI

-1727 LIQTNKTKEAE
+1727 SIQTNKTKEAE

-1800 ATAYRKELIELHDK
+1800 ATAYRKELIELHNK

-1873 VGNKV
+1873 ARNK
-1878 NGNQNNNLEV
+1878 
-1888 VKNEDGTI
+1888 
-1896 DFYTIKKGKRV
+1896 
-1907 RIYTGLDVTLTDA
+1907 
-1920 ELEDNGLFD
+1920 
-1929 EDPEHP
+1929 
-1935 EIRPDVFGVRVSK
+1935 
-1948 FRGINFRGQYAYD
+1948 
-1961 IFYKGHRDDGSVFT
+1961 
-1975 EKASIKTDRPL
+1975 KA
-1986 HKIEEGE
+1986 EEGE

-2032 NNFKADSYSSG
+2032 NNFKADSYSSE

-2130 IALYRNK
+2130 ITLYRNK
-2137 IQEINDS
+2137 IQEIDDS
-2144 LPSDEEISDEEKV
+2144 LPSEEEVSDEEKV
-2157 DMLQKI
+2157 EMLQKI

-2206 QNPQKITTEEKIATL
+2206 QNPQEITTEEKIATL

-2287 SVIQGN
+2287 SVIQEN

-2318 TEENNRIARAISGE
+2318 TEESNRIARAISGE

-2339 EGEEI
+2339 EEKEV
-2344 QENSDKVSR
+2344 QENSDKISR
-2353 EITPLSFNNEKQFK
+2353 EITPLSFNSEKQFK

-2391 SKGTSAET
+2391 SKGTNAET
-2399 TAQILNTKLQL
+2399 AAQILNTKLQL

-2477 IQGEYNLPN
+2477 VQGKYNLPN

-2572 QGKDVVFLYNTQV
+2572 QGKDVVFLYNAQI

-2634 IGFLPANS
+2634 IGFLPTNS
-2642 TAKNNFKNKNSAV
+2642 TAKNNFRNKNSAV

-2670 KYQSESNDVWIPI
+2670 KYQSESNDVWVPI

-2734 RVFRVS
+2734 RTFRLT
-2740 KLTSKIFK
+2740 KLSSKIFK

-2755 LFINVGSPASS
+2755 LFINVGSPTST

-2780 NSNNNSFQEVKNK
+2780 NSNNDSFQEVKNK

-2838 SDTPPVLIDSTI
+2838 SDTPPVLINSTI
-2850 LTRLINGINPNTG
+2850 LTRLINGINPNTEK
-2863 DPQAWGAIN
+2863 PQAWGAIN

-2918 KVVGTEVTFDLNDV
+2918 KVIGTEVTFDLNDV

-2953 IIADFIIAL
+2953 IIADFIVAL

-2990 PTDADEVNME
+2990 PTDADGVNIE

-3024 VDEGAQEEFDQKV
+3024 VDEGAQEEFDQRV

-3045 NQNSIKGK
+3045 NQNSIKGR

-3059 ANQITAAINRML
+3059 ANQITTAINRML

-3192 DDQLIQE
+3192 DDQLMQE

-3210 RNILDLVVITP
+3210 QNILDLVVITP

-3237 IDPKNVST
+3237 VDPKNVST

-3294 ITYSKEFNI
+3294 ITYNKEFNI
-3303 EEYTDEKGAEM
+3303 EEYTTEKGVEM

-3367 ANKEGTD
+3367 ENKEGTD

-3380 ESKEENGEI
+3380 EGKEENEEI
-3389 EEKINTEDALSED
+3389 EEKVNTEDTLSED
-3402 EKAEKEIQQY
+3402 EEAEAEKEIQQY
-3412 LNKTLEFHT
+3412 LNKTLEFYIL
-3421 SDGSV
+3421 DKSV
-3426 TISITKDNENNQYNI
+3426 TVSITKDSDSNKYGITIQDGLEEIKGVEQSASDCLFIIKSYKDEGPINI
-3441 VGQQNGTSFIANG
+3441 I
-3454 KASNCLDIVKYYK
+3454 
-3467 EQGPMHTNTET
+3467 NTET
-3478 KVEKQNDMYTHVEEV
+3478 KVEKQNDMVTHVEEV

-3498 FCGIRNKSPKEDGE
+3498 FCDVGNKSPKEGGE

>member
-16 QLMSESFTGWKNFK
+16 QLMSDPFTGWKNFK
-30 DNLKGDPR
+30 GNFTEYLR
-38 KKLKEIVERG
+38 KKHKEAVEEGRRAQHILKM
-48 KNIQQ
+48 
-53 VWKKASNIKDQN
+53 ASDIKDKN

-73 PINQLQFSRENT
+73 PINQFWLGNKKNT
-85 TQNLVEDPFN
+85 TQNLVEDLFN
-95 PRYQVADKNYI
+95 PRNQVADKNYI

-135 KAKEYYKDKQGKDF
+135 KAKKYYKDKQGKDF

-161 KKDFGDKPREEEGE
+161 KKEFGDTLREGE
-175 IEIYPGIY
+175 VQILPDIHPNIY
-183 LWNGRAFIG
+183 LWHGKAFVG
-192 SYRTPI
+192 HYRTPI
-198 GETGVEVTDEKGNKK
+198 GPEGIRVVGNDGTKYQVT
-213 VVLQNG
+213 QNG
-219 TILHKGLTLDSAI
+219 NIFSKE
-232 DAGKKYLQ
+232 AGQPDEVDKYGNYVGYHYDGKLNNQ
-240 SIIPTNSLT
+240 IAKELNVRTNS
-249 DKYILNTYGAGNE
+249 
-262 IYDFI
+262 FQ
-267 KSGLI
+267 
-272 YDTEANEEVE
+272 
-282 KRVAEK
+282 
-288 YKEIAKKVPK
+288 
-298 ITTENSFLNN
+298 NN
-308 NMYGNITRNRVQEW
+308 KYGNITEDRVGEW
-322 ANYVKNTVLNKKRI
+322 VNYVKNTILNKKRI
-336 VNNED
+336 VSNED

-364 IVANSPYWKKY
+364 IVANSPYWQKY

-425 SEGGLTQEQYD
+425 SEGGLTQEEYD

-479 RSINVTQTSIMTD
+479 RSINVTQTSVMTD
-492 LRKATTSAYNN
+492 LRKAATSAYNN
-503 SEIKQFGMNGTMQ
+503 SDIKQFNENGISG
-516 FLGYVVDQLTGQG
+516 LLKHAIGRLVG
-529 ESTEKKIRKLRK
+529 TEKSFEEKQRERGK
-541 DDTVLHVSNSLFYR
+541 DDTILHVSDSFLYG
-555 NPGSIAIDDIEALD
+555 NPGSIAVDDIEALD
-569 AENAQNKINLANS
+569 AENAQNKINLSNS

-649 ALEHDALNTLYDD
+649 ALEHDALNILYDD
-662 PKEIQRQFQADLQKY
+662 PKEIQRQFQADIQKY

-769 IDSDYQLSLLDAQK
+769 IDSNYQLSLLDAQK

-810 VWEKGEDGKIH
+810 VYEKGEDGKIH
-821 EVMATDKNGNVIME
+821 EVMATDENGNVIME

-895 RGVSVGLSEIGK
+895 RGVSVGLSKIGQ

-928 TRFIS
+928 TKFIS

-967 SYQEHLQ
+967 SYQGHLQ

-1050 DKSLEDP
+1050 DKTLEDP

-1189 KDVSRSIKD
+1189 KDTSRSIKD

-1204 GIIKDINPNAP
+1204 GTIKYINPNAP
-1215 TSEQVLQQRVK
+1215 TSEQVLWQRIK

-1245 DKGLYD
+1245 DEGLY
-1251 NYINNYIVNTYSPSN
+1251 NSYINNYIVNTYSPSS
-1266 VLASLGPIT
+1266 VLATLGPIT
-1275 AQSQY
+1275 AQSQH
-1280 GYLDKYFGKNFT
+1280 GYLKEYLGDFG
-1292 SNFKAGLEGAAK
+1292 AGLEGAAK

-1439 AGITVEA
+1439 AGITAEA

-1496 KADRKEITKER
+1496 KAGRKEITKER
-1507 LLKVLTTYQEN
+1507 LLEVLTTYQEN

-1555 SSGNISAE
+1555 SSGDISAE
-1563 EQIDVVNDTIDLI
+1563 EQIDVVNDTINLI
-1576 RDSEDIEDPNN
+1576 RDSEDVEDPNN
-1587 PGVIIKGSNSDELG
+1587 PGAIIKGSNSDELN

-1670 KEIQKQLDEFKEK
+1670 KEIQKQLDEFKNK

-1707 ENRSRK
+1707 INRSK
-1713 RLGELESKI
+1713 ERLGELESKI

-1727 LIQTNKTKEAE
+1727 SIQTNKTKEAE

-1800 ATAYRKELIELHDK
+1800 ATAYRKELIELHNK

-1873 VGNKV
+1873 ARS
-1878 NGNQNNNLEV
+1878 
-1888 VKNEDGTI
+1888 
-1896 DFYTIKKGKRV
+1896 KK
-1907 RIYTGLDVTLTDA
+1907 A
-1920 ELEDNGLFD
+1920 
-1929 EDPEHP
+1929 
-1935 EIRPDVFGVRVSK
+1935 
-1948 FRGINFRGQYAYD
+1948 
-1961 IFYKGHRDDGSVFT
+1961 
-1975 EKASIKTDRPL
+1975 
-1986 HKIEEGE
+1986 EEGE

-2015 TPFMA
+2015 TPFMS

-2032 NNFKADSYSSG
+2032 NNFKADSYSSE

-2130 IALYRNK
+2130 ITLYRNK
-2137 IQEINDS
+2137 IQEIDDS
-2144 LPSDEEISDEEKV
+2144 LPSEGEISDEEKV

-2206 QNPQKITTEEKIATL
+2206 QNPQEIKTEEKIATL

-2234 ELGIDND
+2234 ELDIDND

-2318 TEENNRIARAISGE
+2318 TEESNRIARAISGE

-2339 EGEEI
+2339 EEEEI
-2344 QENSDKVSR
+2344 QENSDKISR
-2353 EITPLSFNNEKQFK
+2353 EITPLSFNSEKQFK

-2391 SKGTSAET
+2391 NKGTNAET

-2486 NSMVLKFLS
+2486 NSIVLKFLS

-2572 QGKDVVFLYNTQV
+2572 QGKDVVFLYNAQV

-2634 IGFLPANS
+2634 IGFLPANT
-2642 TAKNNFKNKNSAV
+2642 TAKNNFRNKNSAV
-2655 VARKNIDQSVERYQQ
+2655 VARKNIDQSVEQYQQ
-2670 KYQSESNDVWIPI
+2670 KYQSESNDVWVPI

-2707 NMQSPRDSQTTAM
+2707 SMQSPRDSQTTAM
-2720 VEHNNTKNILDRVK
+2720 VEHDNTKKILNRVK
-2734 RVFRVS
+2734 SVFRIS
-2740 KLTSKIFK
+2740 KLTSKVFK

-2755 LFINVGSPASS
+2755 LFINVGSPTST

-2780 NSNNNSFQEVKNK
+2780 NSNNDSFQEVKNK

-2829 SFRAFNETK
+2829 QFRAFNE
-2838 SDTPPVLIDSTI
+2838 SNSNTPPVLINSTI
-2850 LTRLINGINPNTG
+2850 LTQLINGINPNTRK
-2863 DPQAWGAIN
+2863 PQAWGAIS

-2909 LFLSEPNNE
+2909 LFLSESNNE
-2918 KVVGTEVTFDLNDV
+2918 KVIGTEVTFDLNDV
-2932 AEDGYSFVQKE
+2932 TEDGQSFVQKE
-2943 GEEVEEGVNK
+2943 GEEGEERVNK

-2962 SSQSKDA
+2962 SIQSKDA

-3000 QTFKDGIYTIS
+3000 QTFKDGIYTIP

-3144 DYSSILTQREFSML
+3144 DYSSILTQREFLML

-3192 DDQLIQE
+3192 DDQLMQE

-3294 ITYSKEFNI
+3294 ITYRKEFNI
-3303 EEYTDEKGAEM
+3303 EEYTDENGVEM
-3314 RRFTRKSDTSVS
+3314 RRFTRKSDTSIS

-3352 GIRQAYKEFLKGKEE
+3352 GIRQAYKEFLKSKEE

-3380 ESKEENGEI
+3380 EGKEENGEI
-3389 EEKINTEDALSED
+3389 EEKVNTEDTLSED
-3402 EKAEKEIQQY
+3402 KKAEKEIQQY

-3421 SDGSV
+3421 PDKLV
-3426 TISITKDNENNQYNI
+3426 TVSITKDSNSNKYRIIIQDGLDEINGVEQSASDCLYIIKSYKDEGPINI
-3441 VGQQNGTSFIANG
+3441 I
-3454 KASNCLDIVKYYK
+3454 
-3467 EQGPMHTNTET
+3467 NTET
-3478 KVEKQNDMYTHVEEV
+3478 KVEKQNDMDTHVEEV

-3498 FCGIRNKSPKEDGE
+3498 FCGIGNESQKEGGE
-3512 KPKPKQSEEDQNI
+3512 KPKPKQSVEDQNI
-3525 DNLRNDARLW
+3525 DSLRNDSRLW

>member
-119 DLILNDLNLDF
+119 DLILNGLNIDF

-161 KKDFGDKPREEEGE
+161 KKNFGDKPREEEGE

-503 SEIKQFGMNGTMQ
+503 SEIKQFGTNGTMQ

-582 EYEKIKDNP
+582 EYEKIKDNS

-662 PKEIQRQFQADLQKY
+662 PKEIQRQFQADIQKY

-821 EVMATDKNGNVIME
+821 EVMATDENGNVIME

-895 RGVSVGLSEIGK
+895 RGVSAGLSKIGQ

-1050 DKSLEDP
+1050 DKTLEDP

-1215 TSEQVLQQRVK
+1215 TSEQVLWQRIK

-1439 AGITVEA
+1439 AGITAEA
-1446 PLQGNVNDQL
+1446 PLQGNINDQL

-1555 SSGNISAE
+1555 SSGDISAE
-1563 EQIDVVNDTIDLI
+1563 KQIEVVNDTIDLI
-1576 RDSEDIEDPNN
+1576 RDSDDVEDPNN

-1707 ENRSRK
+1707 VNRSRK

-1873 VGNKV
+1873 ARS
-1878 NGNQNNNLEV
+1878 
-1888 VKNEDGTI
+1888 
-1896 DFYTIKKGKRV
+1896 KK
-1907 RIYTGLDVTLTDA
+1907 A
-1920 ELEDNGLFD
+1920 
-1929 EDPEHP
+1929 
-1935 EIRPDVFGVRVSK
+1935 
-1948 FRGINFRGQYAYD
+1948 
-1961 IFYKGHRDDGSVFT
+1961 
-1975 EKASIKTDRPL
+1975 
-1986 HKIEEGE
+1986 EEGE

-2032 NNFKADSYSSG
+2032 NNFKADSYSSE

-2137 IQEINDS
+2137 IQEIDDS
-2144 LPSDEEISDEEKV
+2144 LPSEGEVSDEEKV

-2206 QNPQKITTEEKIATL
+2206 QNPQEITTEEKIATL

-2353 EITPLSFNNEKQFK
+2353 EITPLSFNSEKQFK

-2466 MSDVIDAKMAA
+2466 MSDVIDDKIAA
-2477 IQGEYNLPN
+2477 IQGKYNLPN

-2572 QGKDVVFLYNTQV
+2572 QGKDVVFLYNAQV

-2621 DEKGQTVQ
+2621 DEKGQTIQ

-2642 TAKNNFKNKNSAV
+2642 TAKNNFRNKNSAV

-2670 KYQSESNDVWIPI
+2670 KYQSESNDVWVPI

-2697 KVRRTTAINT
+2697 KVKRTTAINT

-2755 LFINVGSPASS
+2755 LFINVGSPTSP

-2838 SDTPPVLIDSTI
+2838 SDTPPVLINSTI

-2918 KVVGTEVTFDLNDV
+2918 KVIGTEVTFDLNDV

-2943 GEEVEEGVNK
+2943 REEVEEGVNK

-3000 QTFKDGIYTIS
+3000 QTFKDGIYTIP

-3024 VDEGAQEEFDQKV
+3024 VDEGAQEEFEQKV

-3071 LRYTKEMPSSHKK
+3071 LRYTKEMPSSHRK

-3303 EEYTDEKGAEM
+3303 EEYTDEKGVEM

-3367 ANKEGTD
+3367 ANKEGTG

-3380 ESKEENGEI
+3380 EGKEENEEI
-3389 EEKINTEDALSED
+3389 EERINTEDALSED

-3512 KPKPKQSEEDQNI
+3512 KPKPKQSKEDQNI

>member
-16 QLMSESFTGWKNFK
+16 QLMSDSFTGWKNFK

-38 KKLKEIVERG
+38 KKLKEILERG

-135 KAKEYYKDKQGKDF
+135 KAKKYYKDKQGKDF
-149 LTRAELDDWFGG
+149 LTKGELDDWFGG

-240 SIIPTNSLT
+240 SIFPSNSPT
-249 DKYILNTYGAGNE
+249 DMYISNKYGASNE

-272 YDTEANEEVE
+272 YDTEANEKVE

-425 SEGGLTQEQYD
+425 SEGGLTQEEYD

-479 RSINVTQTSIMTD
+479 RSINVTQTSVMTD
-492 LRKATTSAYNN
+492 LRKAATSAYNN
-503 SEIKQFGMNGTMQ
+503 SDIKQFNENGIWGLLKHA
-516 FLGYVVDQLTGQG
+516 FGRVVG
-529 ESTEKKIRKLRK
+529 TEKSFEEKQRERGK
-541 DDTVLHVSNSLFYR
+541 DDTILHVADSFLYG
-555 NPGSIAIDDIEALD
+555 NPGSIAVDDIEALD

-608 PGYESDSDDTLHE
+608 PGFESDSDDTLHE

-662 PKEIQRQFQADLQKY
+662 PKEIQRQFQADIQKY

-689 TKVYSWG
+689 TKIYSWG

-708 FSWRTIVSGWKDL
+708 FSWRTIVSGWNDL

-769 IDSDYQLSLLDAQK
+769 IDSNYQLSLLDAQK

-810 VWEKGEDGKIH
+810 VQEKGEDGKIH
-821 EVMATDKNGNVIME
+821 EVMATDENGNVIME
-835 DDNETLDALTSG
+835 EDTETLDALTSG

-895 RGVSVGLSEIGK
+895 RGVSVGLSKIGQ

-915 MQACKTLS
+915 MQAYKTLS

-967 SYQEHLQ
+967 SYQGHLQ

-997 ALIDREAETNPN
+997 ALIDREAEINPN

-1050 DKSLEDP
+1050 DKTLEDP

-1189 KDVSRSIKD
+1189 KDASRSIKD

-1204 GIIKDINPNAP
+1204 GTIKYINPNAP
-1215 TSEQVLQQRVK
+1215 TSEQVLWQRIK

-1245 DKGLYD
+1245 DEGLYN

-1266 VLASLGPIT
+1266 VLATLGPIT
-1275 AQSQY
+1275 AQSKH
-1280 GYLDKYFGKNFT
+1280 GYLEEYLGDFG
-1292 SNFKAGLEGAAK
+1292 AGLEGAAK

-1350 SPITNMKIQ
+1350 SPITNMKWQ
-1359 SEVTSFI
+1359 SEYTSFI

-1439 AGITVEA
+1439 AGITAEA

-1486 AEAYRNYVKS
+1486 AEAYSNYVKS

-1507 LLKVLTTYQEN
+1507 LLEVLTTYQEN

-1555 SSGNISAE
+1555 SSGDISAE

-1576 RDSEDIEDPNN
+1576 RDSKDTEDPNN
-1587 PGVIIKGSNSDELG
+1587 PGVIIEGSNSDELD

-1656 DLIKIRVDELQSKK
+1656 DLIKIRVEELQSKK
-1670 KEIQKQLDEFKEK
+1670 KEIQKQLDEFKTK

-1688 NIINEKNALTF
+1688 SIINEKNALTF

-1707 ENRSRK
+1707 INRSRK

-1727 LIQTNKTKEAE
+1727 SIQTNKTKEAE

-1800 ATAYRKELIELHDK
+1800 ATAYRKELIELHNK

-1873 VGNKV
+1873 AKS
-1878 NGNQNNNLEV
+1878 
-1888 VKNEDGTI
+1888 
-1896 DFYTIKKGKRV
+1896 KK
-1907 RIYTGLDVTLTDA
+1907 A
-1920 ELEDNGLFD
+1920 
-1929 EDPEHP
+1929 
-1935 EIRPDVFGVRVSK
+1935 
-1948 FRGINFRGQYAYD
+1948 
-1961 IFYKGHRDDGSVFT
+1961 
-1975 EKASIKTDRPL
+1975 
-1986 HKIEEGE
+1986 EEGE

-2032 NNFKADSYSSG
+2032 NNFKADSYSSE

-2130 IALYRNK
+2130 ITLYRNK
-2137 IQEINDS
+2137 IQEIDDS
-2144 LPSDEEISDEEKV
+2144 LPSEEEVSDEEKV
-2157 DMLQKI
+2157 EMLQKI

-2206 QNPQKITTEEKIATL
+2206 QNPQEITTEGKIATL

-2339 EGEEI
+2339 EEKEI
-2344 QENSDKVSR
+2344 QEKSDKISR
-2353 EITPLSFNNEKQFK
+2353 DITPLSFNSEKQFK

-2391 SKGTSAET
+2391 SKGTNAET

-2477 IQGEYNLPN
+2477 VQGEHNLPN

-2560 VDEYLTTNHESL
+2560 VDEYLATNHESL
-2572 QGKDVVFLYNTQV
+2572 QGKDVVFLYNAQV
-2585 QQQLIDQ
+2585 QQQLIAQ

-2614 SITINTV
+2614 SITINTI

-2642 TAKNNFKNKNSAV
+2642 TAKNNFRNKNSAI
-2655 VARKNIDQSVERYQQ
+2655 VARKNINQSVERYQQ
-2670 KYQSESNDVWIPI
+2670 KYQSESNDVWVPI

-2697 KVRRTTAINT
+2697 KVKRTTAINT

-2734 RVFRVS
+2734 RTFRLT
-2740 KLTSKIFK
+2740 KLSSKIFK

-2755 LFINVGSPASS
+2755 LFINVGSPTSS

-2838 SDTPPVLIDSTI
+2838 SDTPPVLINSTI
-2850 LTRLINGINPNTG
+2850 LTRLINGINPNTEK
-2863 DPQAWGAIN
+2863 PQAWGAIN

-2918 KVVGTEVTFDLNDV
+2918 KVLGTEVTFDLNDV

-2953 IIADFIIAL
+2953 IIADFIVAL

-2990 PTDADEVNME
+2990 PTDADGVNIE
-3000 QTFKDGIYTIS
+3000 QTFKDGIYTIP

-3059 ANQITAAINRML
+3059 ANQITTAINRML

-3112 ERSMHTMLGL
+3112 ERSIHTMLGL

-3192 DDQLIQE
+3192 DDQLMQE

-3237 IDPKNVST
+3237 VDPKNVST

-3294 ITYSKEFNI
+3294 ITYNKEFNI
-3303 EEYTDEKGAEM
+3303 EEYTTEKGVEM
-3314 RRFTRKSDTSVS
+3314 RRFTRESDTSVS

-3352 GIRQAYKEFLKGKEE
+3352 GIRQAYKEFLKSKEE

-3380 ESKEENGEI
+3380 DVKEENEEI
-3389 EEKINTEDALSED
+3389 EEKINTEDTLSED
-3402 EKAEKEIQQY
+3402 EEAEAEKEIQQY

-3421 SDGSV
+3421 PDKLV
-3426 TISITKDNENNQYNI
+3426 TVSITKDSDSNKYRIIIQDGLEEIKGVEQSASDCLFIIKSYKDEGPINI
-3441 VGQQNGTSFIANG
+3441 I
-3454 KASNCLDIVKYYK
+3454 
-3467 EQGPMHTNTET
+3467 NTET
-3478 KVEKQNDMYTHVEEV
+3478 KVEKQNDMDTHVEEV

-3498 FCGIRNKSPKEDGE
+3498 FCDVGNKSPKEGGE

>member
-213 VVLQNG
+213 VVIQNG

-240 SIIPTNSLT
+240 SIIPTNSPT

-262 IYDFI
+262 IYNFI

-436 KQLEGLNNSFL
+436 KQLEDLNNSFL
-447 ELKEIY
+447 ELKKIY

-503 SEIKQFGMNGTMQ
+503 SEIKQFGTNGTMQ

-769 IDSDYQLSLLDAQK
+769 IDSNYQLSLLDAQK

-810 VWEKGEDGKIH
+810 VQEKGEDGKMH
-821 EVMATDKNGNVIME
+821 EVMATDENGNVIME

-895 RGVSVGLSEIGK
+895 RGVSVGLSKIGQ

-1215 TSEQVLQQRVK
+1215 TSEQVLWQRIK

-1275 AQSQY
+1275 AQSQH
-1280 GYLDKYFGKNFT
+1280 GYLEEYLGAFG
-1292 SNFKAGLEGAAK
+1292 AGLEGATK

-1413 KKAIEELRVEEQ
+1413 KKAIEELRIEEQ

-1439 AGITVEA
+1439 AGITVEE

-1555 SSGNISAE
+1555 SSGDISAE

-1576 RDSEDIEDPNN
+1576 RDSEDVEDPNN

-1707 ENRSRK
+1707 VNRSRK

-1800 ATAYRKELIELHDK
+1800 ATAYRKELIELHNK

-1873 VGNKV
+1873 ARS
-1878 NGNQNNNLEV
+1878 
-1888 VKNEDGTI
+1888 
-1896 DFYTIKKGKRV
+1896 KK
-1907 RIYTGLDVTLTDA
+1907 A
-1920 ELEDNGLFD
+1920 
-1929 EDPEHP
+1929 
-1935 EIRPDVFGVRVSK
+1935 
-1948 FRGINFRGQYAYD
+1948 
-1961 IFYKGHRDDGSVFT
+1961 
-1975 EKASIKTDRPL
+1975 
-1986 HKIEEGE
+1986 EEGE

-2032 NNFKADSYSSG
+2032 NNFKADSYSSE

-2206 QNPQKITTEEKIATL
+2206 QNPQEITTEEKIATL

-2353 EITPLSFNNEKQFK
+2353 EITPLSFNSEKQFK

-2391 SKGTSAET
+2391 SKGTNAET

-2466 MSDVIDAKMAA
+2466 MSDVIDDKMAA
-2477 IQGEYNLPN
+2477 IQGKYNLPN

-2572 QGKDVVFLYNTQV
+2572 QGKDVVFLYNAQV

-2634 IGFLPANS
+2634 IGFLPANT
-2642 TAKNNFKNKNSAV
+2642 TAKNNFRNKNSAV

-2670 KYQSESNDVWIPI
+2670 KYQSESNDVWVPI

-2697 KVRRTTAINT
+2697 KVKRTTAINT

-2755 LFINVGSPASS
+2755 LFINVGSPTSS

-2838 SDTPPVLIDSTI
+2838 SDTPPVLINSTI

-2932 AEDGYSFVQKE
+2932 AEDGYSFIQKE

-3071 LRYTKEMPSSHKK
+3071 LRYTKEMPSSHRK

-3158 NNMITDGLETFLKIN
+3158 NNMITEGLETFLKIN

-3192 DDQLIQE
+3192 DDQLMQE

-3303 EEYTDEKGAEM
+3303 EEYTDEKGVEM

-3367 ANKEGTD
+3367 ANKEGTG

-3380 ESKEENGEI
+3380 EGKEENGEI
-3389 EEKINTEDALSED
+3389 EERINTEDALSED

-3512 KPKPKQSEEDQNI
+3512 KPKPKQSVEDQNI

>member
-1 MNKLNQN
+1 MNKINQN

-16 QLMSESFTGWKNFK
+16 QLMSDSFTGWKNFK
-30 DNLKGDPR
+30 DNLKEDPR

-161 KKDFGDKPREEEGE
+161 KKEFGDTLREGE
-175 IEIYPGIY
+175 VQILPDIHPNIY
-183 LWNGRAFIG
+183 LWHGKAFVG
-192 SYRTPI
+192 NYRTPI
-198 GETGVEVTDEKGNKK
+198 GPEGIRVVGNDGTKYQVT
-213 VVLQNG
+213 QNG
-219 TILHKGLTLDSAI
+219 SIFSKE
-232 DAGKKYLQ
+232 AGQPDEVDKYGNYVGYHYDGKLNNQ
-240 SIIPTNSLT
+240 IAEELNGRTNS
-249 DKYILNTYGAGNE
+249 
-262 IYDFI
+262 FQ
-267 KSGLI
+267 
-272 YDTEANEEVE
+272 
-282 KRVAEK
+282 
-288 YKEIAKKVPK
+288 
-298 ITTENSFLNN
+298 NN
-308 NMYGNITRNRVQEW
+308 KYGNITEDRVGEW
-322 ANYVKNTVLNKKRI
+322 VNYVKNTILNKKRI
-336 VNNED
+336 VSNED

-392 LNRLSHSYKTRNIL
+392 LNRLSHSYKTKNIL

-479 RSINVTQTSIMTD
+479 RSINVTQTSVMTD

-503 SEIKQFGMNGTMQ
+503 SDIKQFNENGISG
-516 FLGYVVDQLTGQG
+516 LLKHAIGRLVG
-529 ESTEKKIRKLRK
+529 TEKSFEEKQRERGK
-541 DDTVLHVSNSLFYR
+541 DDTILHVSDSFLYG

-569 AENAQNKINLANS
+569 TENAQNKINLANS

-608 PGYESDSDDTLHE
+608 PGFESDSDDTLHE

-662 PKEIQRQFQADLQKY
+662 PKEIQRQFQADIQKY

-708 FSWRTIVSGWKDL
+708 FSWRTIVSGWNDL

-769 IDSDYQLSLLDAQK
+769 IDSNYQLSLLDAQK

-810 VWEKGEDGKIH
+810 VWEKGEDGKMH
-821 EVMATDKNGNVIME
+821 EVMATDENGNVIME
-835 DDNETLDALTSG
+835 EDTETLDALTSG

-895 RGVSVGLSEIGK
+895 RGVSVGLSKIGQ

-997 ALIDREAETNPN
+997 ALIDREAEINPN

-1050 DKSLEDP
+1050 DKTLEDP

-1162 DKVVGKVKKINTYDA
+1162 DKVVGKVRKINTYDA

-1189 KDVSRSIKD
+1189 KDASRSIKD

-1215 TSEQVLQQRVK
+1215 TSEQVLWQRVK

-1275 AQSQY
+1275 YQSKR
-1280 GYLDKYFGKNFT
+1280 GYLDKYFGENFT

-1350 SPITNMKIQ
+1350 SPITNMKWQ
-1359 SEVTSFI
+1359 SEYTSFI

-1439 AGITVEA
+1439 AGITAEA

-1533 ELFKEDPEA
+1533 ELFKEDLEA

-1555 SSGNISAE
+1555 FSGDISAE
-1563 EQIDVVNDTIDLI
+1563 EQIDVVNDTINLI
-1576 RDSEDIEDPNN
+1576 RDSEDTEDPNN
-1587 PGVIIKGSNSDELG
+1587 PGVTIKGSNSDELN

-1670 KEIQKQLDEFKEK
+1670 KEIQKQLDEFKNK

-1829 SEGHVLIDINNT
+1829 SEGHILIDINNT

-1848 EEKKQYQEVHD
+1848 EEKKQYQQVHD

-1873 VGNKV
+1873 ARS
-1878 NGNQNNNLEV
+1878 
-1888 VKNEDGTI
+1888 
-1896 DFYTIKKGKRV
+1896 KK
-1907 RIYTGLDVTLTDA
+1907 
-1920 ELEDNGLFD
+1920 
-1929 EDPEHP
+1929 
-1935 EIRPDVFGVRVSK
+1935 S
-1948 FRGINFRGQYAYD
+1948 
-1961 IFYKGHRDDGSVFT
+1961 
-1975 EKASIKTDRPL
+1975 
-1986 HKIEEGE
+1986 EEGE

-2032 NNFKADSYSSG
+2032 NNFKADSYSSE

-2097 NDLAAVARQESL
+2097 NNLAAVARQESL

-2130 IALYRNK
+2130 ITLYRNK
-2137 IQEINDS
+2137 IQEIDDS
-2144 LPSDEEISDEEKV
+2144 LPSEEEVSDEEKV
-2157 DMLQKI
+2157 EMLQKI

-2206 QNPQKITTEEKIATL
+2206 QNPQEITTEEKIATL

-2273 NTIEESV
+2273 NTVEESV

-2293 DTNTSLTIENIK
+2293 NTNTSLTIENIK

-2318 TEENNRIARAISGE
+2318 TEESNRIARAISGE

-2353 EITPLSFNNEKQFK
+2353 EITPLSFNSEKQFK

-2391 SKGTSAET
+2391 SKGTNAET

-2477 IQGEYNLPN
+2477 VQGEHNLPN

-2560 VDEYLTTNHESL
+2560 VDQYLATNHESL
-2572 QGKDVVFLYNTQV
+2572 QGKDVVFLYNAQV

-2642 TAKNNFKNKNSAV
+2642 TAKNNFRNKNSAV

-2670 KYQSESNDVWIPI
+2670 KYQSESNDVWVPI

-2707 NMQSPRDSQTTAM
+2707 SMQSSRDSQTTAM
-2720 VEHNNTKNILDRVK
+2720 VEHDNTKKILNRVK
-2734 RVFRVS
+2734 SVFRIS
-2740 KLTSKIFK
+2740 KLTSKVFK

-2755 LFINVGSPASS
+2755 LFINVGSPTSP

-2829 SFRAFNETK
+2829 QFRAFNETK
-2838 SDTPPVLIDSTI
+2838 SDTPPVLIDSKI

-2863 DPQAWGAIN
+2863 NPQAWGAIN
-2872 GFSDFHTRQGQGL
+2872 GFSDFRTRQGQGL

-2918 KVVGTEVTFDLNDV
+2918 KVIGTEVTFDLDDV

-2953 IIADFIIAL
+2953 IIADFIVAL

-2990 PTDADEVNME
+2990 PTDADQVNME

-3045 NQNSIKGK
+3045 NQNSIKGR

-3059 ANQITAAINRML
+3059 ANQITTAINRML

-3130 MVKKIASGIGCKYS
+3130 MVKKIASGIECKYS

-3192 DDQLIQE
+3192 DDQLMQE
-3199 LKDEGLEGFAP
+3199 LRDEGLEGFAP

-3237 IDPKNVST
+3237 VDPKNIST

-3294 ITYSKEFNI
+3294 IAYNKEFNI
-3303 EEYTDEKGAEM
+3303 EEYTTEKGVEM
-3314 RRFTRKSDTSVS
+3314 RRFTRESDTSVS

-3352 GIRQAYKEFLKGKEE
+3352 GIRQAYKEFIKSKEEE

-3374 IEVVKE
+3374 IEIVQE
-3380 ESKEENGEI
+3380 EGREENEEIGESVNTEDTLSKEE
-3389 EEKINTEDALSED
+3389 KA

-3421 SDGSV
+3421 PNGLVTVSV
-3426 TISITKDNENNQYNI
+3426 TKNSKDNRYAMSVEGKVENYDVFGWSAFDCLYI
-3441 VGQQNGTSFIANG
+3441 IGT
-3454 KASNCLDIVKYYK
+3454 YK
-3467 EQGPMHTNTET
+3467 KENPMHIINTET
-3478 KVEKQNDMYTHVEEV
+3478 NVEEQNDMDTHVEEV

-3498 FCGIRNKSPKEDGE
+3498 FCDVGNKSPKEGGE

>member
-1 MNKLNQN
+1 
-8 IFSVPSTS
+8 
-16 QLMSESFTGWKNFK
+16 
-30 DNLKGDPR
+30 
-38 KKLKEIVERG
+38 
-48 KNIQQ
+48 
-53 VWKKASNIKDQN
+53 
-65 LRNTFLNN
+65 
-73 PINQLQFSRENT
+73 
-85 TQNLVEDPFN
+85 
-95 PRYQVADKNYI
+95 
-106 DWARERYNKRDQY
+106 
-119 DLILNDLNLDF
+119 
-130 DQELD
+130 
-135 KAKEYYKDKQGKDF
+135 
-149 LTRAELDDWFGG
+149 
-161 KKDFGDKPREEEGE
+161 
-175 IEIYPGIY
+175 
-183 LWNGRAFIG
+183 
-192 SYRTPI
+192 
-198 GETGVEVTDEKGNKK
+198 
-213 VVLQNG
+213 
-219 TILHKGLTLDSAI
+219 
-232 DAGKKYLQ
+232 
-240 SIIPTNSLT
+240 
-249 DKYILNTYGAGNE
+249 
-262 IYDFI
+262 
-267 KSGLI
+267 
-272 YDTEANEEVE
+272 
-282 KRVAEK
+282 
-288 YKEIAKKVPK
+288 
-298 ITTENSFLNN
+298 
-308 NMYGNITRNRVQEW
+308 
-322 ANYVKNTVLNKKRI
+322 
-336 VNNED
+336 
-341 IGTLND
+341 
-347 FFSSDKYD
+347 
-355 PKYNKIIDN
+355 
-364 IVANSPYWKKY
+364 
-375 KEQNGIDYNAKT
+375 
-387 LNVML
+387 
-392 LNRLSHSYKTRNIL
+392 
-406 LALYRQQK
+406 
-414 ESLEKLRQLKP
+414 
-425 SEGGLTQEQYD
+425 
-436 KQLEGLNNSFL
+436 
-447 ELKEIY
+447 
-453 PDNKAVYNAFTNSSN
+453 
-468 YIDNQ
+468 
-473 LKQMIQ
+473 
-479 RSINVTQTSIMTD
+479 
-492 LRKATTSAYNN
+492 
-503 SEIKQFGMNGTMQ
+503 
-516 FLGYVVDQLTGQG
+516 
-529 ESTEKKIRKLRK
+529 
-541 DDTVLHVSNSLFYR
+541 
-555 NPGSIAIDDIEALD
+555 
-569 AENAQNKINLANS
+569 
-582 EYEKIKDNP
+582 
-591 EKLKELSA
+591 
-599 RGDYLAKSM
+599 M

-821 EVMATDKNGNVIME
+821 EVMATDENGNVIME

-895 RGVSVGLSEIGK
+895 RGVSAGLSKIGQ

-954 MATFGLNFGYCLS
+954 MATFGLNFGYCVS

-1162 DKVVGKVKKINTYDA
+1162 DKVVGKVKKINTYDT

-1189 KDVSRSIKD
+1189 KDTSRSIKD

-1204 GIIKDINPNAP
+1204 GIIKDINPNAL
-1215 TSEQVLQQRVK
+1215 TSEQVLWQRIK

-1275 AQSQY
+1275 AQSQH

-1425 QETLDPKAKKVFDE
+1425 QKTLDPKAKKVFDE
-1439 AGITVEA
+1439 AGITVEE

-1555 SSGNISAE
+1555 SSGDISAE

-1576 RDSEDIEDPNN
+1576 RDSEDVEDPNN

-1707 ENRSRK
+1707 VNRSRK

-1873 VGNKV
+1873 ARS
-1878 NGNQNNNLEV
+1878 
-1888 VKNEDGTI
+1888 
-1896 DFYTIKKGKRV
+1896 KK
-1907 RIYTGLDVTLTDA
+1907 A
-1920 ELEDNGLFD
+1920 
-1929 EDPEHP
+1929 
-1935 EIRPDVFGVRVSK
+1935 
-1948 FRGINFRGQYAYD
+1948 
-1961 IFYKGHRDDGSVFT
+1961 
-1975 EKASIKTDRPL
+1975 
-1986 HKIEEGE
+1986 EEGE

-2137 IQEINDS
+2137 IQEIDDS

-2206 QNPQKITTEEKIATL
+2206 QNPQEITTEEKIATL

-2353 EITPLSFNNEKQFK
+2353 EITPLSFNSEKQFK

-2399 TAQILNTKLQL
+2399 TTQILNTKLQL

-2466 MSDVIDAKMAA
+2466 MSDVIDDKMAA
-2477 IQGEYNLPN
+2477 IQGKYNLPN

-2572 QGKDVVFLYNTQV
+2572 QGKDVVFLYNAQV

-2634 IGFLPANS
+2634 IGFLPANT
-2642 TAKNNFKNKNSAV
+2642 TAKNNFRNKNSAV

-2670 KYQSESNDVWIPI
+2670 KYQSESNDVWVPI

-2697 KVRRTTAINT
+2697 KVKRTTAINT

-2755 LFINVGSPASS
+2755 LFINVGSPTSP

-2863 DPQAWGAIN
+2863 NPQAWGAIN

-3071 LRYTKEMPSSHKK
+3071 LRYTKEMPSSHRK

-3158 NNMITDGLETFLKIN
+3158 NNMITEGLETFLKIN

-3192 DDQLIQE
+3192 DDQLMQE

-3303 EEYTDEKGAEM
+3303 EEYTDEKGVEM

-3367 ANKEGTD
+3367 ANKEGTG

-3380 ESKEENGEI
+3380 EGKEENEEI
-3389 EEKINTEDALSED
+3389 EERINTEDALSED

-3426 TISITKDNENNQYNI
+3426 TISITKNNENNQYNI

-3512 KPKPKQSEEDQNI
+3512 KPKPKQSVEDQNI

>member
-95 PRYQVADKNYI
+95 PRNQVADKNYI

-119 DLILNDLNLDF
+119 DLILNGLNIDF

-161 KKDFGDKPREEEGE
+161 KKNFGDKPREEEGE

-503 SEIKQFGMNGTMQ
+503 SEIKQFGTNGTMQ

-529 ESTEKKIRKLRK
+529 ESTEKKFRKLRK

-821 EVMATDKNGNVIME
+821 EVMATDENGNVIME

-895 RGVSVGLSEIGK
+895 RGVSAGLSKIGQ

-1050 DKSLEDP
+1050 DKTLEDP

-1204 GIIKDINPNAP
+1204 GIIKDINPNAL
-1215 TSEQVLQQRVK
+1215 TSEQVLWQRIK

-1275 AQSQY
+1275 VQSQH

-1327 IQFGSKKYI
+1327 IQFGSPKYI

-1439 AGITVEA
+1439 AGITAEA

-1555 SSGNISAE
+1555 SSGDISAE

-1576 RDSEDIEDPNN
+1576 RDSEDVEDPNN
-1587 PGVIIKGSNSDELG
+1587 PGVIIEGSNSDELD

-1656 DLIKIRVDELQSKK
+1656 DLIKIKVDELQSKK

-1699 QLVELGYD
+1699 QLVELGYNI
-1707 ENRSRK
+1707 NRSK
-1713 RLGELESKI
+1713 ERLGELESKI

-1829 SEGHVLIDINNT
+1829 YEGHVLIDINNT

-1873 VGNKV
+1873 ARS
-1878 NGNQNNNLEV
+1878 
-1888 VKNEDGTI
+1888 
-1896 DFYTIKKGKRV
+1896 KK
-1907 RIYTGLDVTLTDA
+1907 A
-1920 ELEDNGLFD
+1920 
-1929 EDPEHP
+1929 
-1935 EIRPDVFGVRVSK
+1935 
-1948 FRGINFRGQYAYD
+1948 
-1961 IFYKGHRDDGSVFT
+1961 
-1975 EKASIKTDRPL
+1975 
-1986 HKIEEGE
+1986 EEGE

-2032 NNFKADSYSSG
+2032 NNFKADSYSSE

-2137 IQEINDS
+2137 IQEIDDS

-2206 QNPQKITTEEKIATL
+2206 QNPQEITTEEKIATL

-2353 EITPLSFNNEKQFK
+2353 EITPLSFNSEKQFK

-2391 SKGTSAET
+2391 SKGTNAET

-2442 TSDIQILRDALTDI
+2442 TSDIQILRDSLTDI

-2572 QGKDVVFLYNTQV
+2572 QGKDVVFLYNAQV

-2621 DEKGQTVQ
+2621 DEKGQTIQ

-2642 TAKNNFKNKNSAV
+2642 TAKNNFRNKNSAV

-2755 LFINVGSPASS
+2755 LFINVGSPTSP

-2829 SFRAFNETK
+2829 SFRAFNEIK
-2838 SDTPPVLIDSTI
+2838 SDTPPVLINSTI

-2918 KVVGTEVTFDLNDV
+2918 KVIGTEVTFDLNDV

-3303 EEYTDEKGAEM
+3303 EEYTDEKGVEM

-3367 ANKEGTD
+3367 ANKEGTG

-3380 ESKEENGEI
+3380 EGKEENEEI
-3389 EEKINTEDALSED
+3389 EERINTEDALSED

-3467 EQGPMHTNTET
+3467 EQGPMHTIKTET

-3512 KPKPKQSEEDQNI
+3512 KPKPKQSVEDQNI

>member
-95 PRYQVADKNYI
+95 PRNQVADKNYI

-119 DLILNDLNLDF
+119 DLILNGLNIDF

-161 KKDFGDKPREEEGE
+161 KKNFGDKPREEEGE

-298 ITTENSFLNN
+298 ITTENSFINN

-503 SEIKQFGMNGTMQ
+503 SEIKQFGTNGTMQ

-769 IDSDYQLSLLDAQK
+769 IDSNYQLSLLDAQK

-821 EVMATDKNGNVIME
+821 EVMATDENGNVIME

-881 IFDVAAVATQMAAV
+881 IFDVVAVATQMAAV
-895 RGVSVGLSEIGK
+895 RGVSVGLSKIGQ
-907 LISGAGRW
+907 LVSGAGRW

-1072 EKVKEYVRQ
+1072 EKVIKYVRQ
-1081 RILQNKKYIYLMDQ
+1081 RMLQNKKYIYLMDQ

-1162 DKVVGKVKKINTYDA
+1162 DKVVGKVKKINTYDT

-1189 KDVSRSIKD
+1189 KDTSRSIKD

-1204 GIIKDINPNAP
+1204 GIIKDINPNAL
-1215 TSEQVLQQRVK
+1215 TSEQVLWQRIK

-1275 AQSQY
+1275 AQSQH
-1280 GYLDKYFGKNFT
+1280 GYLEEYLGAFG
-1292 SNFKAGLEGAAK
+1292 AGLEGAAK

-1327 IQFGSKKYI
+1327 IQFGSPKYI

-1386 MKSEFAKKLGKALEG
+1386 MKSEFAKKLGKVLEG

-1439 AGITVEA
+1439 AGITAEA

-1555 SSGNISAE
+1555 SSGDISAE

-1576 RDSEDIEDPNN
+1576 RDSEDVEDPNN

-1707 ENRSRK
+1707 VNRSRK

-1800 ATAYRKELIELHDK
+1800 ATAYRKELIELHNK

-1873 VGNKV
+1873 ARS
-1878 NGNQNNNLEV
+1878 
-1888 VKNEDGTI
+1888 
-1896 DFYTIKKGKRV
+1896 KK
-1907 RIYTGLDVTLTDA
+1907 A
-1920 ELEDNGLFD
+1920 
-1929 EDPEHP
+1929 
-1935 EIRPDVFGVRVSK
+1935 
-1948 FRGINFRGQYAYD
+1948 
-1961 IFYKGHRDDGSVFT
+1961 
-1975 EKASIKTDRPL
+1975 
-1986 HKIEEGE
+1986 EEGE

-2015 TPFMA
+2015 TPFMT

-2206 QNPQKITTEEKIATL
+2206 QNPQEITTEEKIATL

-2353 EITPLSFNNEKQFK
+2353 EITPLSFNSEKQFK

-2391 SKGTSAET
+2391 SKGTNAET

-2537 FTLSTFYRQAEGT
+2537 FTLSTFYRQVEGT

-2572 QGKDVVFLYNTQV
+2572 QGKDVVFLYNAQV

-2634 IGFLPANS
+2634 IGFLPANT
-2642 TAKNNFKNKNSAV
+2642 TAKNNFRNKNSAV

-2670 KYQSESNDVWIPI
+2670 KYQSESNDVWVPI

-2755 LFINVGSPASS
+2755 LFINVGSPTSP

-2863 DPQAWGAIN
+2863 NPQAWGAIN

-2918 KVVGTEVTFDLNDV
+2918 KVVGTEVIFDLNDV

-3024 VDEGAQEEFDQKV
+3024 IDEGAQEEFDQKV

-3071 LRYTKEMPSSHKK
+3071 LRYTKEMPSSHRK

-3098 GASTEDASKVVEGK
+3098 GASTEDASKIVEGK

-3158 NNMITDGLETFLKIN
+3158 NNMITEGLETFLKIN

-3192 DDQLIQE
+3192 DDQLMQE

-3227 IDAKTHTGDT
+3227 IDAKTHTGDI

-3264 KNSRSEPALPQNCIV
+3264 KNSRSEPAIPQNCIV

-3367 ANKEGTD
+3367 ANKEGTG

-3380 ESKEENGEI
+3380 EGKEENGEI
-3389 EEKINTEDALSED
+3389 EERINTEDALSED

-3512 KPKPKQSEEDQNI
+3512 KPKPKQSVEDQNI

>member
-447 ELKEIY
+447 ELKKIY

-503 SEIKQFGMNGTMQ
+503 SEIKQFGTNGTMQ

-529 ESTEKKIRKLRK
+529 ESTEKKFRKLRK

-810 VWEKGEDGKIH
+810 VQEKGEDGKIH
-821 EVMATDKNGNVIME
+821 EVMATDENGNVIME

-895 RGVSVGLSEIGK
+895 RGVSVGLSKIGQ

-1050 DKSLEDP
+1050 NKELEDP
-1057 NNPLSANFSYKNIDE
+1057 NNPLSADFSYKNIDE
-1072 EKVKEYVRQ
+1072 EKVKKYVRQ

-1114 VCTAD
+1114 VCAAD

-1189 KDVSRSIKD
+1189 KDTSRSIKD

-1215 TSEQVLQQRVK
+1215 TSEQVLWQRIK

-1413 KKAIEELRVEEQ
+1413 KKAIEELRIEEQ

-1555 SSGNISAE
+1555 SSGDISAE

-1576 RDSEDIEDPNN
+1576 RDSEDVEDPNN

-1656 DLIKIRVDELQSKK
+1656 DLIKIRVEELQSKK
-1670 KEIQKQLDEFKEK
+1670 KEIQKQLDKFKEK

-1707 ENRSRK
+1707 INRSK
-1713 RLGELESKI
+1713 ERLGELESKI

-1859 VLLQMHNGEDVGIL
+1859 ILLQMHNGEDVGIL
-1873 VGNKV
+1873 ARS
-1878 NGNQNNNLEV
+1878 
-1888 VKNEDGTI
+1888 
-1896 DFYTIKKGKRV
+1896 KK
-1907 RIYTGLDVTLTDA
+1907 A
-1920 ELEDNGLFD
+1920 
-1929 EDPEHP
+1929 
-1935 EIRPDVFGVRVSK
+1935 
-1948 FRGINFRGQYAYD
+1948 
-1961 IFYKGHRDDGSVFT
+1961 
-1975 EKASIKTDRPL
+1975 
-1986 HKIEEGE
+1986 EEGE

-2032 NNFKADSYSSG
+2032 NNFKADSYSSE

-2137 IQEINDS
+2137 IQEIDDS

-2206 QNPQKITTEEKIATL
+2206 QNPQEITTEEKIATL

-2353 EITPLSFNNEKQFK
+2353 EITPLSFNSEKQFK

-2391 SKGTSAET
+2391 SKGTNAET

-2522 AERNTPLKSEVYNNP
+2522 AEKNTPLKSEVYNNP

-2572 QGKDVVFLYNTQV
+2572 QGKDVVFLYNAQV

-2642 TAKNNFKNKNSAV
+2642 TAKNNFRNKNSAV

-2755 LFINVGSPASS
+2755 LFINVGSPTSS

-2918 KVVGTEVTFDLNDV
+2918 KVIGTEVTFDLNDV

-3000 QTFKDGIYTIS
+3000 QTFKDGIYTIP

-3352 GIRQAYKEFLKGKEE
+3352 GIRQAYKEFLKGKEG

-3389 EEKINTEDALSED
+3389 EERINTEDALSED
-3402 EKAEKEIQQY
+3402 EEAEKEIQQY
-3412 LNKTLEFHT
+3412 LNKTLDFHT
-3421 SDGSV
+3421 PDKLV
-3426 TISITKDNENNQYNI
+3426 TVSITKDSNSNRYRIIIQDGVEEING
-3441 VGQQNGTSFIANG
+3441 VGQS
-3454 KASNCLDIVKYYK
+3454 ASDCLYIIKSYK
-3467 EQGPMHTNTET
+3467 DEGPINIIDTET
-3478 KVEKQNDMYTHVEEV
+3478 KVEKQNDMDTHVEEV

-3512 KPKPKQSEEDQNI
+3512 KPKPKQSVEDQNI

>member
-8 IFSVPSTS
+8 IFYIPSTS
-16 QLMSESFTGWKNFK
+16 QLMADSFTGWKNFN
-30 DNLKGDPR
+30 DNFKGDPR
-38 KKLKEIVERG
+38 KKLKEILERG
-48 KNIQQ
+48 ENIQQ
-53 VWKKASNIKDQN
+53 ILKMASDIKDKN
-65 LRNTFLNN
+65 LRKEFLNN
-73 PINQLQFSRENT
+73 PINQLFLRRENT
-85 TQNLVEDPFN
+85 TQNIIENMNN
-95 PRYQVADKNYI
+95 PRYKIADKNYI
-106 DWARERYNKRDQY
+106 DWARERYNKRNQY

-135 KAKEYYKDKQGKDF
+135 KAKEYYKDKYGKNF
-149 LTRAELDDWFGG
+149 LTRGELDDWFGG
-161 KKDFGDKPREEEGE
+161 KKEFGDTLREGE
-175 IEIYPGIY
+175 VQILPDIHPNIY
-183 LWNGRAFIG
+183 LWHGKAFVG
-192 SYRTPI
+192 HYRTPI
-198 GETGVEVTDEKGNKK
+198 GPEGIRVVGNDGTKYQIT
-213 VVLQNG
+213 QNG
-219 TILHKGLTLDSAI
+219 SIFSKEAGQPDEVDKYGNYVGYYYDSKLNNQIA
-232 DAGKKYLQ
+232 KELNVR
-240 SIIPTNSLT
+240 TNS
-249 DKYILNTYGAGNE
+249 
-262 IYDFI
+262 FQ
-267 KSGLI
+267 
-272 YDTEANEEVE
+272 
-282 KRVAEK
+282 
-288 YKEIAKKVPK
+288 
-298 ITTENSFLNN
+298 NN
-308 NMYGNITRNRVQEW
+308 IYGNITEDRVEEW
-322 ANYVKNTVLNKKRI
+322 VNYVKNTILNKKRI

-375 KEQNGIDYNAKT
+375 KEQNGLDYNAKT

-447 ELKEIY
+447 KLKEIY

-479 RSINVTQTSIMTD
+479 RSINVTQTSVMTD
-492 LRKATTSAYNN
+492 LRKAATSAYNN
-503 SEIKQFGMNGTMQ
+503 SDIKQFNENGIGG
-516 FLGYVVDQLTGQG
+516 LLKHAAGRIIG
-529 ESTEKKIRKLRK
+529 TEKSFEEKQRERRK
-541 DDTVLHVSNSLFYR
+541 DDTVLHVSDSFFYG
-555 NPGSIAIDDIEALD
+555 NPGSLAVDDIEALD

-582 EYEKIKDNP
+582 EYEKIKNNP

-635 HLTKDQTDLALSLL
+635 HLTKDQTDLALALL

-662 PKEIQRQFQADLQKY
+662 PKEIQRQFQADIQKY

-689 TKVYSWG
+689 TKIYSFG

-769 IDSDYQLSLLDAQK
+769 IDSNYQLSLLDAQK

-810 VWEKGEDGKIH
+810 VYKKGEDGKMH
-821 EVMATDKNGNVIME
+821 EVMATDENGNVIME
-835 DDNETLDALTSG
+835 EDNETLDALTSG
-847 QMRTGGGNTF
+847 QIRTGGGNTF
-857 GIITEKSANE
+857 GIITEESANE

-895 RGVSVGLSEIGK
+895 RGVSVGLSEIGQ
-907 LISGAGRW
+907 LTSGAGRW

-1019 YQEYINSIYNREIN
+1019 YKEYINSIYNREIN

-1050 DKSLEDP
+1050 NKTLEDP

-1162 DKVVGKVKKINTYDA
+1162 DKVVGKVRKINTYDA

-1189 KDVSRSIKD
+1189 KDISRSIKD

-1245 DKGLYD
+1245 DEGLYN

-1266 VLASLGPIT
+1266 VLATLGPIT
-1275 AQSQY
+1275 AQSQH
-1280 GYLDKYFGKNFT
+1280 GYLKEYIGDF
-1292 SNFKAGLEGAAK
+1292 SAGLEGAAK

-1336 GKNLTTAQKASNLF
+1336 GNNLTTAQKASNLF
-1350 SPITNMKIQ
+1350 SPITNMKWQ
-1359 SEVTSFI
+1359 SEYTSFI

-1439 AGITVEA
+1439 AGITVEE

-1533 ELFKEDPEA
+1533 ELFKEDTEA

-1555 SSGNISAE
+1555 SSGDISTE
-1563 EQIDVVNDTIDLI
+1563 EQIDVVNDTINLI
-1576 RDSEDIEDPNN
+1576 RDSEDVEDPNN
-1587 PGVIIKGSNSDELG
+1587 PGVINEGSNSDELN
-1601 RRLSVINDATTH
+1601 RRLSVINDATIH

-1656 DLIKIRVDELQSKK
+1656 DLIKIRVEELQSRK

-1683 LEPSE
+1683 LKPSE

-1707 ENRSRK
+1707 INRSKK

-1727 LIQTNKTKEAE
+1727 SIQTNKTKEAE

-1747 KLKGKKDSWNYNY
+1747 KLKGKKSSWNYNY

-1787 AKNEVKPSELFTQ
+1787 AKNEVKPSKLFTQ
-1800 ATAYRKELIELHDK
+1800 ATAYRKKLIELHNK

-1848 EEKKQYQEVHD
+1848 EEKKQYQQVHD

-1873 VGNKV
+1873 ARS
-1878 NGNQNNNLEV
+1878 
-1888 VKNEDGTI
+1888 
-1896 DFYTIKKGKRV
+1896 KK
-1907 RIYTGLDVTLTDA
+1907 A
-1920 ELEDNGLFD
+1920 
-1929 EDPEHP
+1929 
-1935 EIRPDVFGVRVSK
+1935 
-1948 FRGINFRGQYAYD
+1948 
-1961 IFYKGHRDDGSVFT
+1961 
-1975 EKASIKTDRPL
+1975 
-1986 HKIEEGE
+1986 EEGE

-2015 TPFMA
+2015 TPFMS

-2032 NNFKADSYSSG
+2032 NNFKADSYSSE
-2043 AIAKQVQALEQVF
+2043 AIAKQVQTLEQVF

-2130 IALYRNK
+2130 ITLYRNK
-2137 IQEINDS
+2137 IQEIDDS
-2144 LPSDEEISDEEKV
+2144 LPSEGEVSDEEKV

-2206 QNPQKITTEEKIATL
+2206 QNPQEITTEEKIATL

-2241 QLITTLFNLLENL
+2241 QLITTVFNLLENL

-2287 SVIQGN
+2287 SAIQGN

-2318 TEENNRIARAISGE
+2318 TEESNRIARAISGE
-2332 KQEKAEK
+2332 KQEKVEK
-2339 EGEEI
+2339 EEEEI
-2344 QENSDKVSR
+2344 QKNSDKISR
-2353 EITPLSFNNEKQFK
+2353 GITPLSLNSEKQFK

-2391 SKGTSAET
+2391 SKGTNAET

-2495 SLMDITKQSVPI
+2495 SLMDITKQRVPI
-2507 PITYDRVLITPEQEQ
+2507 PITYDRVLVTPEQEQ

-2550 FMRNLVEQYS
+2550 FIRNLVEQYS
-2560 VDEYLTTNHESL
+2560 VDEYLATNHESL
-2572 QGKDVVFLYNTQV
+2572 QGKDVVFLYNAQV

-2621 DEKGQTVQ
+2621 DEKGQAVQ

-2634 IGFLPANS
+2634 IGFLPANT

-2670 KYQSESNDVWIPI
+2670 KYQSESNDVWVPI

-2734 RVFRVS
+2734 RTFRLTKLSS
-2740 KLTSKIFK
+2740 KVFK
-2748 QEEDKKT
+2748 QEKDKKT
-2755 LFINVGSPASS
+2755 LFINVGSPTSP
-2766 LYVPINEPHMDQVI
+2766 LYVSINEPHMDQVI
-2780 NSNNNSFQEVKNK
+2780 NSNNDSFQEVKNK

-2804 AVINFNSKTKN
+2804 AIINFNSKTKN

-2838 SDTPPVLIDSTI
+2838 SDTPPVLINSTI
-2850 LTRLINGINPNTG
+2850 LTQLINGRNPNTG
-2863 DPQAWGAIN
+2863 NPQAWGAIS

-2902 LDGKELR
+2902 LNGNELK
-2909 LFLSEPNNE
+2909 LFLSESNNE

-2932 AEDGYSFVQKE
+2932 TEDGYSFVQKE

-2969 KDNINTI
+2969 KGNINTI

-2990 PTDADEVNME
+2990 PTNADEVNIE
-3000 QTFKDGIYTIS
+3000 QTFKDGIYTIP

-3037 QESNEQRI
+3037 QESNKQRI

-3059 ANQITAAINRML
+3059 ANQITTAINRML

-3130 MVKKIASGIGCKYS
+3130 MVKKIASGISCKYS

-3192 DDQLIQE
+3192 DDQLMQE

-3237 IDPKNVST
+3237 VDPKNIST

-3303 EEYTDEKGAEM
+3303 EEYTTEKGVEM

-3352 GIRQAYKEFLKGKEE
+3352 GIRQAYKEFLKDKEE
-3367 ANKEGTD
+3367 ANKEGT
-3374 IEVVKE
+3374 EFE
-3380 ESKEENGEI
+3380 E
-3389 EEKINTEDALSED
+3389 

-3421 SDGSV
+3421 PDKLV
-3426 TISITKDNENNQYNI
+3426 TVSITKDSNSNKYSIIIQDGLEEINRVEQSASDCLFIIKSYKDEGPINI
-3441 VGQQNGTSFIANG
+3441 V
-3454 KASNCLDIVKYYK
+3454 D
-3467 EQGPMHTNTET
+3467 TET
-3478 KVEKQNDMYTHVEEV
+3478 KVEKQNDMDTHVEEV

-3498 FCGIRNKSPKEDGE
+3498 FCDVGNKSPKEGSE

>member
-1 MNKLNQN
+1 
-8 IFSVPSTS
+8 
-16 QLMSESFTGWKNFK
+16 
-30 DNLKGDPR
+30 
-38 KKLKEIVERG
+38 
-48 KNIQQ
+48 
-53 VWKKASNIKDQN
+53 
-65 LRNTFLNN
+65 
-73 PINQLQFSRENT
+73 
-85 TQNLVEDPFN
+85 
-95 PRYQVADKNYI
+95 
-106 DWARERYNKRDQY
+106 
-119 DLILNDLNLDF
+119 
-130 DQELD
+130 
-135 KAKEYYKDKQGKDF
+135 
-149 LTRAELDDWFGG
+149 
-161 KKDFGDKPREEEGE
+161 
-175 IEIYPGIY
+175 
-183 LWNGRAFIG
+183 
-192 SYRTPI
+192 
-198 GETGVEVTDEKGNKK
+198 
-213 VVLQNG
+213 
-219 TILHKGLTLDSAI
+219 
-232 DAGKKYLQ
+232 
-240 SIIPTNSLT
+240 
-249 DKYILNTYGAGNE
+249 
-262 IYDFI
+262 
-267 KSGLI
+267 
-272 YDTEANEEVE
+272 
-282 KRVAEK
+282 
-288 YKEIAKKVPK
+288 
-298 ITTENSFLNN
+298 
-308 NMYGNITRNRVQEW
+308 
-322 ANYVKNTVLNKKRI
+322 
-336 VNNED
+336 
-341 IGTLND
+341 
-347 FFSSDKYD
+347 
-355 PKYNKIIDN
+355 
-364 IVANSPYWKKY
+364 
-375 KEQNGIDYNAKT
+375 
-387 LNVML
+387 
-392 LNRLSHSYKTRNIL
+392 
-406 LALYRQQK
+406 
-414 ESLEKLRQLKP
+414 
-425 SEGGLTQEQYD
+425 
-436 KQLEGLNNSFL
+436 
-447 ELKEIY
+447 
-453 PDNKAVYNAFTNSSN
+453 
-468 YIDNQ
+468 
-473 LKQMIQ
+473 
-479 RSINVTQTSIMTD
+479 
-492 LRKATTSAYNN
+492 
-503 SEIKQFGMNGTMQ
+503 
-516 FLGYVVDQLTGQG
+516 
-529 ESTEKKIRKLRK
+529 
-541 DDTVLHVSNSLFYR
+541 
-555 NPGSIAIDDIEALD
+555 
-569 AENAQNKINLANS
+569 
-582 EYEKIKDNP
+582 
-591 EKLKELSA
+591 
-599 RGDYLAKSM
+599 
-608 PGYESDSDDTLHE
+608 
-621 VLRAHGFDTPGMYT
+621 
-635 HLTKDQTDLALSLL
+635 
-649 ALEHDALNTLYDD
+649 
-662 PKEIQRQFQADLQKY
+662 
-677 NYDSQDFIEKVG
+677 
-689 TKVYSWG
+689 
-696 TTIAGLSAQLMG
+696 
-708 FSWRTIVSGWKDL
+708 
-721 GGYAL
+721 
-726 RWASLGN
+726 
-733 INTGDIDS
+733 
-741 FFKGLMENPFIQWGH
+741 
-756 NLQSTGIWGVQDA
+756 
-769 IDSDYQLSLLDAQK
+769 
-783 QAQEGRAFTKEE
+783 
-795 IDRYKEAGI
+795 
-804 FLKPKM
+804 
-810 VWEKGEDGKIH
+810 
-821 EVMATDKNGNVIME
+821 
-835 DDNETLDALTSG
+835 
-847 QMRTGGGNTF
+847 
-857 GIITEKSANE
+857 
-867 AASGG
+867 
-872 LTLSDAGLF
+872 
-881 IFDVAAVATQMAAV
+881 
-895 RGVSVGLSEIGK
+895 
-907 LISGAGRW
+907 
-915 MQACKTLS
+915 
-923 NSSGV
+923 
-928 TRFIS
+928 
-933 QKLTGNVLRLA
+933 
-944 GHSLTATAPH
+944 
-954 MATFGLNFGYCLS
+954 
-967 SYQEHLQ
+967 
-974 DAQSKIY
+974 
-981 SNVSE
+981 
-986 GVLAAPSDGLK
+986 
-997 ALIDREAETNPN
+997 
-1009 AIRGNMSDTQ
+1009 
-1019 YQEYINSIYNREIN
+1019 
-1033 RIEDEI
+1033 
-1039 NAGKRGTEFLI
+1039 
-1050 DKSLEDP
+1050 
-1057 NNPLSANFSYKNIDE
+1057 
-1072 EKVKEYVRQ
+1072 
-1081 RILQNKKYIYLMDQ
+1081 
-1095 YAKEA
+1095 
-1100 EDAARTASEIEFAF
+1100 
-1114 VCTAD
+1114 
-1119 ASLLQALKPS
+1119 
-1129 LYMTKG
+1129 
-1135 VQIAQRQLATDI
+1135 
-1147 KLGASNA
+1147 
-1154 LKATAKGL
+1154 
-1162 DKVVGKVKKINTYDA
+1162 
-1177 IQKFQNKVRLKV
+1177 
-1189 KDVSRSIKD
+1189 
-1198 IKVDKN
+1198 
-1204 GIIKDINPNAP
+1204 
-1215 TSEQVLQQRVK
+1215 
-1226 NNSIQGFVS
+1226 
-1235 NYLQDVAVGF
+1235 
-1245 DKGLYD
+1245 
-1251 NYINNYIVNTYSPSN
+1251 
-1266 VLASLGPIT
+1266 
-1275 AQSQY
+1275 
-1280 GYLDKYFGKNFT
+1280 
-1292 SNFKAGLEGAAK
+1292 
-1304 AATQW
+1304 
-1309 TSFRDGFIGAA
+1309 
-1320 AGWITPQ
+1320 
-1327 IQFGSKKYI
+1327 
-1336 GKNLTTAQKASNLF
+1336 
-1350 SPITNMKIQ
+1350 MKIQ

-1555 SSGNISAE
+1555 SSGDISAE
-1563 EQIDVVNDTIDLI
+1563 EQIDVVNDTINLI
-1576 RDSEDIEDPNN
+1576 RDSEDVEDPNN
-1587 PGVIIKGSNSDELG
+1587 PGVIIEGSNSDELD

-1670 KEIQKQLDEFKEK
+1670 KEIQKQLDEFKQK

-1707 ENRSRK
+1707 INRSRK

-1727 LIQTNKTKEAE
+1727 SIQTNKTKEAE

-1800 ATAYRKELIELHDK
+1800 ATAYRKELIELHNK

-1873 VGNKV
+1873 AGNK
-1878 NGNQNNNLEV
+1878 
-1888 VKNEDGTI
+1888 
-1896 DFYTIKKGKRV
+1896 
-1907 RIYTGLDVTLTDA
+1907 
-1920 ELEDNGLFD
+1920 
-1929 EDPEHP
+1929 
-1935 EIRPDVFGVRVSK
+1935 
-1948 FRGINFRGQYAYD
+1948 
-1961 IFYKGHRDDGSVFT
+1961 
-1975 EKASIKTDRPL
+1975 KA
-1986 HKIEEGE
+1986 EEGE

-2015 TPFMA
+2015 TPFMS

-2032 NNFKADSYSSG
+2032 NNFKADSYSSE

-2130 IALYRNK
+2130 ITLYRNK
-2137 IQEINDS
+2137 IQEIDDS
-2144 LPSDEEISDEEKV
+2144 LPSEEEVSDEEKIE
-2157 DMLQKI
+2157 MLQKI

-2339 EGEEI
+2339 EEGEI
-2344 QENSDKVSR
+2344 QENSDKISR
-2353 EITPLSFNNEKQFK
+2353 EITPLSLNSEKQFK

-2391 SKGTSAET
+2391 SKGTNAET

-2477 IQGEYNLPN
+2477 IQGKYNLP

-2507 PITYDRVLITPEQEQ
+2507 PITYDRVLVTPEQEQ

-2560 VDEYLTTNHESL
+2560 VDEYLSANHESL
-2572 QGKDVVFLYNTQV
+2572 QGKDVVFLYNAQV

-2642 TAKNNFKNKNSAV
+2642 TAKNNFRNKNSAV
-2655 VARKNIDQSVERYQQ
+2655 VARKNIDQSVEQYQQ
-2670 KYQSESNDVWIPI
+2670 KYQSESNDVWVPI

-2697 KVRRTTAINT
+2697 KVKRTTAINT

-2720 VEHNNTKNILDRVK
+2720 VEHDNTKKILDRVK
-2734 RVFRVS
+2734 RTFRLTKLSS
-2740 KLTSKIFK
+2740 KVFK

-2755 LFINVGSPASS
+2755 LFINVGSPTST

-2780 NSNNNSFQEVKNK
+2780 NSNNDSFQEVKNK

-2829 SFRAFNETK
+2829 SFRAFNESK
-2838 SDTPPVLIDSTI
+2838 SNTPPVLIDSII

-2863 DPQAWGAIN
+2863 NPQAWGAIS
-2872 GFSDFHTRQGQGL
+2872 GFSDFHTRQRQDQGL

-2909 LFLSEPNNE
+2909 LFLSESNNE
-2918 KVVGTEVTFDLNDV
+2918 KVVGTEVIFDLDDV
-2932 AEDGYSFVQKE
+2932 TEDGQSFVQKE

-2962 SSQSKDA
+2962 SSQNKDA

-2990 PTDADEVNME
+2990 PTDADAVNIE
-3000 QTFKDGIYTIS
+3000 QTFKDGIYTIP

-3024 VDEGAQEEFDQKV
+3024 VDEGAQEEFDQRV

-3053 PLQENI
+3053 PLQENT

-3130 MVKKIASGIGCKYS
+3130 MVKKIASGIRCEYS

-3192 DDQLIQE
+3192 DDQLMQE

-3210 RNILDLVVITP
+3210 KNILDLVVITP

-3303 EEYTDEKGAEM
+3303 EEYTTEKGAEM

-3340 LMSDKVAEEDLQ
+3340 LMSDKVAEKDLQ
-3352 GIRQAYKEFLKGKEE
+3352 GIREAYKEFLKSKEE
-3367 ANKEGTD
+3367 ENKEGTD
-3374 IEVVKE
+3374 IEIVKE
-3380 ESKEENGEI
+3380 EGKGENEEIGENV
-3389 EEKINTEDALSED
+3389 NTEDTSSEEEKV

-3412 LNKTLEFHT
+3412 LNKTLEFYT

-3441 VGQQNGTSFIANG
+3441 VGQQNGTSFITNG

-3467 EQGPMHTNTET
+3467 EQYPMHIIKTET

-3498 FCGIRNKSPKEDGE
+3498 FCDVRNKPPKEGGE
-3512 KPKPKQSEEDQNI
+3512 KPKPKQSVEDQNI

>member
-16 QLMSESFTGWKNFK
+16 QLMSDSFTGWKNFK

-38 KKLKEIVERG
+38 KKLKEILERG

-149 LTRAELDDWFGG
+149 LTKGELDDWFGG

-240 SIIPTNSLT
+240 SIFPSSSPTDMFISN
-249 DKYILNTYGAGNE
+249 KYGASNE
-262 IYDFI
+262 VYDFI

-272 YDTEANEEVE
+272 YDTEANEKVE

-375 KEQNGIDYNAKT
+375 KEQNGLDYNAKT

-425 SEGGLTQEQYD
+425 SEGGLTQEEYD

-479 RSINVTQTSIMTD
+479 RSINVTQTSVMTD

-503 SEIKQFGMNGTMQ
+503 SEIKQFGTNGTMQ

-529 ESTEKKIRKLRK
+529 ESTEKKFRKLRK
-541 DDTVLHVSNSLFYR
+541 DDTVLHVSNSLFYG
-555 NPGSIAIDDIEALD
+555 NPGSIAINDIEALD

-608 PGYESDSDDTLHE
+608 PGFESDSDDTLHE

-662 PKEIQRQFQADLQKY
+662 PKEIQRQFQADIQKY

-689 TKVYSWG
+689 TKIYSWG

-708 FSWRTIVSGWKDL
+708 FSWRTIVSGWNDL

-769 IDSDYQLSLLDAQK
+769 IDSNYQLSLLDAQK

-810 VWEKGEDGKIH
+810 VQEKGEDGKIH
-821 EVMATDKNGNVIME
+821 EVMATDENGNVIME
-835 DDNETLDALTSG
+835 EDTETLDALTSG

-895 RGVSVGLSEIGK
+895 RGVSVGLSKIGQ

-967 SYQEHLQ
+967 SYQGHLQ

-997 ALIDREAETNPN
+997 ALIDREAEINPN

-1050 DKSLEDP
+1050 DKTLEDP

-1189 KDVSRSIKD
+1189 KDTSRSIKD

-1204 GIIKDINPNAP
+1204 GIIKGINPNAP
-1215 TSEQVLQQRVK
+1215 TSEQVLWQRVK

-1245 DKGLYD
+1245 DEGLYN

-1266 VLASLGPIT
+1266 VLATLGPIT
-1275 AQSQY
+1275 AQSQH
-1280 GYLDKYFGKNFT
+1280 GYLEEYLGDFG
-1292 SNFKAGLEGAAK
+1292 AGLEGAAK

-1350 SPITNMKIQ
+1350 SPITNMKWQ
-1359 SEVTSFI
+1359 SEYTSFI

-1496 KADRKEITKER
+1496 KAGRKEITKER
-1507 LLKVLTTYQEN
+1507 LLEVLTTYQEN

-1555 SSGNISAE
+1555 SSGDISAE

-1576 RDSEDIEDPNN
+1576 RDSKDTEDPNN
-1587 PGVIIKGSNSDELG
+1587 PGVIIEGSNSDELD

-1656 DLIKIRVDELQSKK
+1656 DLIKIRVEELQSKK

-1707 ENRSRK
+1707 INRSK
-1713 RLGELESKI
+1713 ERLGELESKI

-1727 LIQTNKTKEAE
+1727 SIQTNKTKEAE

-1800 ATAYRKELIELHDK
+1800 ATAYRKELIELHNK

-1873 VGNKV
+1873 ARNK
-1878 NGNQNNNLEV
+1878 
-1888 VKNEDGTI
+1888 
-1896 DFYTIKKGKRV
+1896 
-1907 RIYTGLDVTLTDA
+1907 
-1920 ELEDNGLFD
+1920 
-1929 EDPEHP
+1929 
-1935 EIRPDVFGVRVSK
+1935 
-1948 FRGINFRGQYAYD
+1948 
-1961 IFYKGHRDDGSVFT
+1961 
-1975 EKASIKTDRPL
+1975 KA
-1986 HKIEEGE
+1986 EEGE

-2032 NNFKADSYSSG
+2032 NNFKADSYSSE

-2130 IALYRNK
+2130 ITLYRNK
-2137 IQEINDS
+2137 IQEIDDS
-2144 LPSDEEISDEEKV
+2144 LPSEEEVSDEEKV
-2157 DMLQKI
+2157 EMLQKI

-2206 QNPQKITTEEKIATL
+2206 QNPQEITTEEKIATL

-2339 EGEEI
+2339 EEKEI
-2344 QENSDKVSR
+2344 QENSDKISR
-2353 EITPLSFNNEKQFK
+2353 DITPLSLNSEKQFK

-2391 SKGTSAET
+2391 SKGTNAET
-2399 TAQILNTKLQL
+2399 SAQILNTKLQL

-2466 MSDVIDAKMAA
+2466 MSGVIDAKMAA
-2477 IQGEYNLPN
+2477 VQGKYNLPN

-2572 QGKDVVFLYNTQV
+2572 QGKDVVFLYNAQV

-2614 SITINTV
+2614 SIIINTV

-2642 TAKNNFKNKNSAV
+2642 TAKNNFRNKNSAV
-2655 VARKNIDQSVERYQQ
+2655 VARKNIDQSVELYQQ
-2670 KYQSESNDVWIPI
+2670 KYQSESNDVWVPI

-2734 RVFRVS
+2734 RTFRLT
-2740 KLTSKIFK
+2740 KLSSKIFK

-2755 LFINVGSPASS
+2755 LFINVGSPTSP

-2780 NSNNNSFQEVKNK
+2780 NSNNDSFQEVKNK

-2838 SDTPPVLIDSTI
+2838 SDTPPVLINSTI
-2850 LTRLINGINPNTG
+2850 LTRLINGINPNTEK
-2863 DPQAWGAIN
+2863 PQAWGAIS

-2918 KVVGTEVTFDLNDV
+2918 KVIGTEVTFDLDDV

-2953 IIADFIIAL
+2953 IIADFIVAL

-2990 PTDADEVNME
+2990 PTDADGVNIE
-3000 QTFKDGIYTIS
+3000 QTFKDGIYTIP

-3024 VDEGAQEEFDQKV
+3024 VDEGAQEEFDQRV

-3045 NQNSIKGK
+3045 NQNSIKGR

-3130 MVKKIASGIGCKYS
+3130 MVKKIASGIECKYS

-3192 DDQLIQE
+3192 DDQLMQE

-3237 IDPKNVST
+3237 VDPKNVST

-3294 ITYSKEFNI
+3294 IAYNKEFNI
-3303 EEYTDEKGAEM
+3303 EEYTTEKGVEM

-3340 LMSDKVAEEDLQ
+3340 LMSDKVAEKDLQ
-3352 GIRQAYKEFLKGKEE
+3352 GIRQAYKEFLKSKEE
-3367 ANKEGTD
+3367 ENKEGTD
-3374 IEVVKE
+3374 IEAVKEDGKE
-3380 ESKEENGEI
+3380 ESEEI
-3389 EEKINTEDALSED
+3389 EENINTEDALSKDKE
-3402 EKAEKEIQQY
+3402 AEKEIQQY
-3412 LNKTLEFHT
+3412 LDKTLEFHT
-3421 SDGSV
+3421 SNGLV
-3426 TISITKDNENNQYNI
+3426 TISITKGNENNQYNV
-3441 VGQQNGTSFIANG
+3441 VGQQNGISFIANG

-3467 EQGPMHTNTET
+3467 EQGPMHTANTET
-3478 KVEKQNDMYTHVEEV
+3478 KVEKQNDMVTHVEEV

-3498 FCGIRNKSPKEDGE
+3498 FCDAGNKSPKEGSE

>member
-16 QLMSESFTGWKNFK
+16 QLMAESFTGWKNFK

-38 KKLKEIVERG
+38 KKLKEILERG

-106 DWARERYNKRDQY
+106 DWARERYNKRNQY

-130 DQELD
+130 DQELN

-149 LTRAELDDWFGG
+149 LTRGELDDWFGG

-198 GETGVEVTDEKGNKK
+198 GETGVEVTDEDGNKK

-240 SIIPTNSLT
+240 SIIPTSSPT
-249 DKYILNTYGAGNE
+249 DMFISNKYGASSE
-262 IYDFI
+262 VYDFV

-282 KRVAEK
+282 KRVAET
-288 YKEIAKKVPK
+288 YKNIGKKVPK
-298 ITTENSFLNN
+298 ITTKNSFLND

-375 KEQNGIDYNAKT
+375 KEQNGLDYNAET

-425 SEGGLTQEQYD
+425 SEGGLTQEEYD

-503 SEIKQFGMNGTMQ
+503 SEIQQFGTNGTMQ
-516 FLGYVVDQLTGQG
+516 FLGHVVDQLTGQG
-529 ESTEKKIRKLRK
+529 ESTEKKFRKLRK
-541 DDTVLHVSNSLFYR
+541 DDTVLHVSNSLFYGD
-555 NPGSIAIDDIEALD
+555 PGSIAIDDIEALD
-569 AENAQNKINLANS
+569 AENAQNKIILANS

-608 PGYESDSDDTLHE
+608 PGFESDSDDTLHE

-662 PKEIQRQFQADLQKY
+662 PKEIQRQFQADIQKY

-769 IDSDYQLSLLDAQK
+769 IDSNYQLSLLDAQK

-810 VWEKGEDGKIH
+810 VQEKGEDGKIH
-821 EVMATDKNGNVIME
+821 EVMATDENGNVIME
-835 DDNETLDALTSG
+835 EDTETLDALTSG

-895 RGVSVGLSEIGK
+895 RGVSVGLSKIGQ

-923 NSSGV
+923 NSSGA

-967 SYQEHLQ
+967 SYQGHLQ

-997 ALIDREAETNPN
+997 ALIDREAEINPN

-1050 DKSLEDP
+1050 DKTLEDP

-1189 KDVSRSIKD
+1189 KDASRSIKD

-1204 GIIKDINPNAP
+1204 GIIRDINPNAP
-1215 TSEQVLQQRVK
+1215 TSEQVLWQRIK

-1245 DKGLYD
+1245 DEGLYN

-1266 VLASLGPIT
+1266 VLATLGPIT
-1275 AQSQY
+1275 AQSQH
-1280 GYLDKYFGKNFT
+1280 GYLKEYLGDFG
-1292 SNFKAGLEGAAK
+1292 AGLEGAAK

-1401 RNISIL
+1401 RHISIL

-1439 AGITVEA
+1439 AGITVEE

-1471 SADTGKKI
+1471 SADTGEKI

-1496 KADRKEITKER
+1496 KAGRKEITKER
-1507 LLKVLTTYQEN
+1507 LLEVLTTYQEN
-1518 ERLRQEGNEKAKSVN
+1518 ERLRQEGNENAKSVN

-1555 SSGNISAE
+1555 SSGDISTE
-1563 EQIDVVNDTIDLI
+1563 EQIDVVNDTINLI
-1576 RDSEDIEDPNN
+1576 RDSEDVEDPNN
-1587 PGVIIKGSNSDELG
+1587 PGVVIEGSNSNELD

-1656 DLIKIRVDELQSKK
+1656 DLIKIRVEELQSKK
-1670 KEIQKQLDEFKEK
+1670 KEIQKQLDGFKEK

-1707 ENRSRK
+1707 INRSK
-1713 RLGELESKI
+1713 ERLGELESKI

-1727 LIQTNKTKEAE
+1727 SIQTNKTKEAE

-1747 KLKGKKDSWNYNY
+1747 KLKGKKSSWNYNY

-1800 ATAYRKELIELHDK
+1800 ATAYRKELIELHNK

-1848 EEKKQYQEVHD
+1848 EEKKQYQDVHD

-1873 VGNKV
+1873 TGNK
-1878 NGNQNNNLEV
+1878 
-1888 VKNEDGTI
+1888 
-1896 DFYTIKKGKRV
+1896 
-1907 RIYTGLDVTLTDA
+1907 
-1920 ELEDNGLFD
+1920 
-1929 EDPEHP
+1929 
-1935 EIRPDVFGVRVSK
+1935 
-1948 FRGINFRGQYAYD
+1948 
-1961 IFYKGHRDDGSVFT
+1961 
-1975 EKASIKTDRPL
+1975 KA
-1986 HKIEEGE
+1986 EEGE

-2032 NNFKADSYSSG
+2032 NNFKADSYSSK

-2097 NDLAAVARQESL
+2097 NNLAAVARQESL
-2109 VSLYKLGFRNF
+2109 VSLYKLEFRNF

-2130 IALYRNK
+2130 ITLYRNK
-2137 IQEINDS
+2137 IQEIDDS
-2144 LPSDEEISDEEKV
+2144 LPSEGEISDEEKV

-2163 ELQKRA
+2163 ELRKRA

-2206 QNPQKITTEEKIATL
+2206 QNPQEITTEEKIATL

-2287 SVIQGN
+2287 SAIQEN
-2293 DTNTSLTIENIK
+2293 NTNTSLTIENIK

-2332 KQEKAEK
+2332 KQETAEK
-2339 EGEEI
+2339 EEKEI
-2344 QENSDKVSR
+2344 QENSDKISR

-2385 MLEDLK
+2385 MLNDLQ
-2391 SKGTSAET
+2391 SKGTNAET
-2399 TAQILNTKLQL
+2399 AVQILNTKLQL

-2418 HEYGILGR
+2418 HEYGILSR

-2466 MSDVIDAKMAA
+2466 MSDVIDAKIAA
-2477 IQGEYNLPN
+2477 IQGEHNLSN
-2486 NSMVLKFLS
+2486 NSMVLRFLS

-2507 PITYDRVLITPEQEQ
+2507 PITYDRVLVTPEQEQ

-2550 FMRNLVEQYS
+2550 FMKNLVEQYS

-2572 QGKDVVFLYNTQV
+2572 QGKDVVFLYNAQV

-2621 DEKGQTVQ
+2621 DEKGQTIQ

-2642 TAKNNFKNKNSAV
+2642 TAKNNFRNKNSAV

-2670 KYQSESNDVWIPI
+2670 KYQSESNDIWVPI

-2720 VEHNNTKNILDRVK
+2720 VEHDNTKKILDRVK
-2734 RVFRVS
+2734 RAFRLTKLSS
-2740 KLTSKIFK
+2740 KVFK

-2755 LFINVGSPASS
+2755 LFINVGSPTSP

-2780 NSNNNSFQEVKNK
+2780 NSNNDSFYEVKNK

-2804 AVINFNSKTKN
+2804 AIINFNSKTKN

-2863 DPQAWGAIN
+2863 NHQAWGAIS
-2872 GFSDFHTRQGQGL
+2872 GFSDFHTRQNQNQGL

-2918 KVVGTEVTFDLNDV
+2918 KVIGTEVTFDLNDV
-2932 AEDGYSFVQKE
+2932 AENGYSFVQKE
-2943 GEEVEEGVNK
+2943 GEEVEEGINK
-2953 IIADFIIAL
+2953 TIADFIIAL
-2962 SSQSKDA
+2962 SSQNKDA

-2990 PTDADEVNME
+2990 PTDADEVNIE
-3000 QTFKDGIYTIS
+3000 QTFKDGIYTIP

-3024 VDEGAQEEFDQKV
+3024 VDEGAQEEFDQRV

-3059 ANQITAAINRML
+3059 SNQITAAINRML

-3130 MVKKIASGIGCKYS
+3130 MVKKIASGIKCEYS

-3192 DDQLIQE
+3192 DDQLMQE
-3199 LKDEGLEGFAP
+3199 LRDDGLEGFAP

-3237 IDPKNVST
+3237 VDPKNIST

-3294 ITYSKEFNI
+3294 ITYRKEFNI
-3303 EEYTDEKGAEM
+3303 EEYTDEKGVEM

-3340 LMSDKVAEEDLQ
+3340 LMSDEVAEEDLQ
-3352 GIRQAYKEFLKGKEE
+3352 GIRQAYKEFLKSKEE
-3367 ANKEGTD
+3367 ENKEGTD
-3374 IEVVKE
+3374 IEVMQKE
-3380 ESKEENGEI
+3380 GREENEEIGE
-3389 EEKINTEDALSED
+3389 KVNTEDTLSEE
-3402 EKAEKEIQQY
+3402 EKAEKAEEEIQQY
-3412 LNKTLEFHT
+3412 LNKTLEFYT
-3421 SDGSV
+3421 SDRSV
-3426 TISITKDNENNQYNI
+3426 TISITKDNEDNQYNVI
-3441 VGQQNGTSFIANG
+3441 GQYNGTSFITNG

-3467 EQGPMHTNTET
+3467 EQYPMHTINTET
-3478 KVEKQNDMYTHVEEV
+3478 KVEKQNDMDTHVEEV

-3498 FCGIRNKSPKEDGE
+3498 FCGIGNKSQKEGSE
-3512 KPKPKQSEEDQNI
+3512 KPKSKQSEEDQNI

>member
-161 KKDFGDKPREEEGE
+161 KKNFGDKPREEEGE

-503 SEIKQFGMNGTMQ
+503 SEIKQFGTNGTMQ

-529 ESTEKKIRKLRK
+529 ESTEKKFRKLRK

-769 IDSDYQLSLLDAQK
+769 IDSNYQLSLLDAQK

-821 EVMATDKNGNVIME
+821 EVMATDENGNVIME

-895 RGVSVGLSEIGK
+895 RGVSVGLSKIGQ
-907 LISGAGRW
+907 LVSGAGRW
-915 MQACKTLS
+915 MQAYKTLS

-1072 EKVKEYVRQ
+1072 EKVIKYVRQ
-1081 RILQNKKYIYLMDQ
+1081 RMLQNKKYIYLMDQ

-1162 DKVVGKVKKINTYDA
+1162 DKVVGKVKKINTYDT

-1189 KDVSRSIKD
+1189 KDTSRSIKD

-1204 GIIKDINPNAP
+1204 GIIKDINPNAL
-1215 TSEQVLQQRVK
+1215 TSEQVLWQRIK

-1275 AQSQY
+1275 AQSQH
-1280 GYLDKYFGKNFT
+1280 GYLEEYLGAFG
-1292 SNFKAGLEGAAK
+1292 AGLEGAAK

-1327 IQFGSKKYI
+1327 IQFGSPKYI

-1386 MKSEFAKKLGKALEG
+1386 MKSEFAKKLGKVLES

-1439 AGITVEA
+1439 AGITAEA

-1555 SSGNISAE
+1555 SSGDISAE
-1563 EQIDVVNDTIDLI
+1563 KQIDVVNDTIDLI
-1576 RDSEDIEDPNN
+1576 RDSEDVEDPNN

-1656 DLIKIRVDELQSKK
+1656 DLIKIRVEELQSKK

-1800 ATAYRKELIELHDK
+1800 ATAYRKELIELHNK
-1814 IECLNKYGIEELPFD
+1814 IECLNKYGIEKLPFD

-1873 VGNKV
+1873 ARS
-1878 NGNQNNNLEV
+1878 
-1888 VKNEDGTI
+1888 
-1896 DFYTIKKGKRV
+1896 KK
-1907 RIYTGLDVTLTDA
+1907 T
-1920 ELEDNGLFD
+1920 
-1929 EDPEHP
+1929 
-1935 EIRPDVFGVRVSK
+1935 
-1948 FRGINFRGQYAYD
+1948 
-1961 IFYKGHRDDGSVFT
+1961 
-1975 EKASIKTDRPL
+1975 
-1986 HKIEEGE
+1986 EEGE

-2032 NNFKADSYSSG
+2032 NNFKADSYSSE

-2120 ADTAKSYQEF
+2120 ADTTKSYQEF

-2137 IQEINDS
+2137 IQEIDDS
-2144 LPSDEEISDEEKV
+2144 LPSEGEVSDEEKV

-2206 QNPQKITTEEKIATL
+2206 QNPQEITTEEKIATL

-2353 EITPLSFNNEKQFK
+2353 EITPLSFNSEKQFK

-2391 SKGTSAET
+2391 SKGTNAET

-2466 MSDVIDAKMAA
+2466 MSDVIDDKMAA
-2477 IQGEYNLPN
+2477 IQGKYNLPN

-2572 QGKDVVFLYNTQV
+2572 QGKDVVFLYNAQV

-2634 IGFLPANS
+2634 IGFLPANT

-2670 KYQSESNDVWIPI
+2670 KYQSESNDVWVPI

-2697 KVRRTTAINT
+2697 KVKRTTAINT
-2707 NMQSPRDSQTTAM
+2707 NMQSPRNSQTTAM

-2755 LFINVGSPASS
+2755 LFINVGSPTST

-2863 DPQAWGAIN
+2863 NPQAWGAIN

-2918 KVVGTEVTFDLNDV
+2918 KVIGTEVTFDLNDV

-3071 LRYTKEMPSSHKK
+3071 LRYTKEMPSSHRK

-3098 GASTEDASKVVEGK
+3098 GASTEDANKVVEGK

-3192 DDQLIQE
+3192 DDQLMQE

-3303 EEYTDEKGAEM
+3303 EEYTTEKGAEM

-3352 GIRQAYKEFLKGKEE
+3352 GIRQAYKEFLKDKEE
-3367 ANKEGTD
+3367 ENKEGTD
-3374 IEVVKE
+3374 IEVVQE
-3380 ESKEENGEI
+3380 EDREENKEI
-3389 EEKINTEDALSED
+3389 EEKVNTEDTLSED

-3426 TISITKDNENNQYNI
+3426 TISITKDSNSNRYRIIIQNGVEEING
-3441 VGQQNGTSFIANG
+3441 VGQS
-3454 KASNCLDIVKYYK
+3454 ASDCLYIIKSYK
-3467 EQGPMHTNTET
+3467 DEGPINIIDTET
-3478 KVEKQNDMYTHVEEV
+3478 KVEKQNDMDTHVEEV

-3512 KPKPKQSEEDQNI
+3512 KPKPKQSVEDQNI

>member
-298 ITTENSFLNN
+298 ITTENSFINN

-447 ELKEIY
+447 KLKKIY

-503 SEIKQFGMNGTMQ
+503 SEIKQFGTNGTMQ

-529 ESTEKKIRKLRK
+529 ESTEKKFRKLRK

-769 IDSDYQLSLLDAQK
+769 IDSNYQLSLLDAQK

-821 EVMATDKNGNVIME
+821 EVMATDENGNVIME

-895 RGVSVGLSEIGK
+895 RGVSVGLSKIGQ
-907 LISGAGRW
+907 LVSGAGRW

-1072 EKVKEYVRQ
+1072 EKVIKYVRQ

-1162 DKVVGKVKKINTYDA
+1162 DKVVGKVKKINTYDT
-1177 IQKFQNKVRLKV
+1177 IQRFQNKVRLKV
-1189 KDVSRSIKD
+1189 KDTSRSIKD

-1266 VLASLGPIT
+1266 ILASLGPIT

-1439 AGITVEA
+1439 AGITVEE

-1555 SSGNISAE
+1555 SSGDISAE

-1576 RDSEDIEDPNN
+1576 RDSEDVEDPNN

-1656 DLIKIRVDELQSKK
+1656 DLIKIRVEELQSKK
-1670 KEIQKQLDEFKEK
+1670 KEIQKQLDEFKKK

-1707 ENRSRK
+1707 VNRSRK

-1800 ATAYRKELIELHDK
+1800 ATAYRKELIELHNK

-1873 VGNKV
+1873 VRS
-1878 NGNQNNNLEV
+1878 
-1888 VKNEDGTI
+1888 
-1896 DFYTIKKGKRV
+1896 KK
-1907 RIYTGLDVTLTDA
+1907 A
-1920 ELEDNGLFD
+1920 
-1929 EDPEHP
+1929 
-1935 EIRPDVFGVRVSK
+1935 
-1948 FRGINFRGQYAYD
+1948 
-1961 IFYKGHRDDGSVFT
+1961 
-1975 EKASIKTDRPL
+1975 
-1986 HKIEEGE
+1986 EEGE

-2137 IQEINDS
+2137 IQEIDDS

-2206 QNPQKITTEEKIATL
+2206 QNPQEITTEEKIATL

-2353 EITPLSFNNEKQFK
+2353 EITPLSFNSEKQFK

-2391 SKGTSAET
+2391 SKGTNAET

-2466 MSDVIDAKMAA
+2466 MSDVIDDKMAA
-2477 IQGEYNLPN
+2477 IQGKYNLPN

-2522 AERNTPLKSEVYNNP
+2522 AERSTPLKSEVYNNP

-2572 QGKDVVFLYNTQV
+2572 QGKDVVFLYNAQV

-2634 IGFLPANS
+2634 IGFLPANT

-2670 KYQSESNDVWIPI
+2670 KYQSESNDVWVPI

-2697 KVRRTTAINT
+2697 KVKRTTAINT

-2755 LFINVGSPASS
+2755 LFINVGSPTSS

-2838 SDTPPVLIDSTI
+2838 SDTPPVLINSTI

-2863 DPQAWGAIN
+2863 NPQAWGAIN

-2918 KVVGTEVTFDLNDV
+2918 KVVGTEVIFDLNDV

-3024 VDEGAQEEFDQKV
+3024 VDEGAQEEFNQKV

-3071 LRYTKEMPSSHKK
+3071 LRYTKEMPSSHRK

-3158 NNMITDGLETFLKIN
+3158 NNMITEGLETFLKIN

-3303 EEYTDEKGAEM
+3303 EKYTTEKGTEM

-3367 ANKEGTD
+3367 ENKEGTD
-3374 IEVVKE
+3374 IEVVQE
-3380 ESKEENGEI
+3380 EGREENKEI
-3389 EEKINTEDALSED
+3389 EEKVNTEDILSED
-3402 EKAEKEIQQY
+3402 EEAEKEIQQY

-3441 VGQQNGTSFIANG
+3441 VGQQNGISFIANG

-3512 KPKPKQSEEDQNI
+3512 KPKPKQSVEDQNI